1 MGNGAEHSKTINVVR
16 GQNNQW
22 TIANKPD
29 YVTLDAQT
37 GKVTFNANTIK
48 PNSSITITP
57 KAGTGHSVSSNPST
71 LTAPA
76 AHTVNT
82 TEIVKDYGSNVTA
95 AEINNAVQVAN
106 KRTATIKNG
115 TAMPTNLAGGSTT
128 TIPVTVTYNDGSTE
142 EVQESIFTKA
152 DKRELITAKNHLDDP
167 VSTEGKKPGTIT
179 QYNNA
184 MHNAQQQINTAKTE
198 AQQVINNERATPQ
211 QVSDALTKV
220 RAAQTKIDQAKA
232 LLQNKED
239 NSQLVTSKNNL
250 QSSVN
255 QVPSTAGM
263 TQQSIDNYNAK
274 KREAETEITA
284 AQRVIDNG
292 DATAQ
297 QISDEKHRVDNALT
311 ALNQAKHDLTADT
324 HALEQAVQQ
333 LNRTGTT
340 TGKKPASITAYNNS
354 IRALQ
359 SDLTS
364 AKNSANAIIQ
374 KPIRTVQEV
383 QSALTNVNR
392 VNERLTQAINQLV
405 PLADNSALRTAKTK
419 LDEEINKSVTT
430 DGMTQSSIQAYENAK
445 RAGQTE
451 STNAQN
457 VINNGDATDQQIA
470 AEKTKVEEKYNSLK
484 QAIAGLTPDLA
495 PLQTAK
501 TQLQNDIDQPTST
514 TGMTSTSVAT
524 FNEKLSAARTK
535 IQEIDRVLASHP
547 DVATIRQNV
556 TAANAAKTALDQARN
571 GLTVDKAPLENAK
584 NQLQHSIDTQTSTT
598 GMTQD
603 SINAYNAKLTAAR
616 NKIQQINQVLA
627 GSPTVEQINTNTS
640 AANQAK
646 SDLDHARQALTPDKA
661 PLQNAKT
668 QLEQSI
674 NQPTDTTGMTTA
686 SLNAY
691 NQKLQA
697 ARQKLTEINQVLNGN
712 PTVQN
717 INDKVTE
724 ANQAKDQLNTAR
736 QGLTLDRQP
745 ALTTLHGA
753 SNLNQAQQNNFTQQ
767 INAAQNHAALE
778 TIKSNITALNTA
790 MTKLK
795 DSVADNNTIKSGQN
809 YTDATPAN
817 KQAYDNAVNAAKG
830 VIGETTN
837 PTMDVNTVNQKAAS
851 VKSTKDALDGQQN
864 LQRAKTEATNA
875 ITHASDLNQAQKN
888 ALTQQV
894 NSAQNVQ
901 AVNDIKQTTHSL
913 NTAMTGL
920 KRGVAN
926 HNQVVQSDNYV
937 NADTNKKNDYNNAYN
952 HANDIIN
959 GNAQHPVITPSD
971 VNNALSNVT
980 SKEHALNGEAK
991 LNAAKQEANTALG
1004 HLNNLNNAQRQNLQ
1018 SQINGAHQID
1028 AVNTIK
1034 QNATN
1039 LNSAMGNLRQAVAD
1053 KDQVKRTED
1062 YADADTAKQNAYNS
1076 AVSSAETIINQT
1088 TNPTMSV
1095 DDVNRATSAVTSNK
1109 NALNG
1114 DEKLAQSKTDAARAI
1129 DALPHLNNA
1138 QKADVKSK
1146 INAASNIAGVNTVK
1160 QQGTDLN
1167 TAMGNLQGAINDEQ
1181 TTLNSQN
1188 YQDATPSKKTAYT
1201 NAVQAAKDILNKSNG
1216 QNKTKDQVTE
1226 AMNQLNSAKNN
1237 LDGTR
1242 LLDQAKQT
1250 AKQQLNNMTHLTT
1263 AQKTNLTNQIN
1274 SGTTVAGVHTVQS
1287 NANTL
1292 DQAMNTLRQSIA
1304 NKDATK
1310 ASEDYV
1316 DANND
1321 KQTAYNN
1328 AVAAAETIINANS
1341 NPEMNPS
1348 TITQKAEQVN
1358 SSKTALNGDENLA
1371 AAKQNAKT
1379 YLNTLTSIT
1388 DAQKNN
1394 LISQISSATRVSG
1407 VDTVKQNAQHLD
1419 QAMASLQSGINNESQ
1434 VKSSEKYRDA
1444 DTNKQQEYDNAITA
1458 AKAILNKSTGP
1469 NTAQNAVEAAL
1480 QRVNNAKDALNGDAK
1495 LIAAQ
1500 NAAKQHLGTLTH
1512 ITTAQRNDLTN
1523 QISQATNLAGVESV
1537 KQSANSLDGAMGNL
1551 QTAINDKSGTLA
1563 SQNFLDADEQ
1573 KRNAYNQAVSA
1584 AETILNKQTGP
1595 NTAKTAV
1602 EQALNNVNNAKHA
1615 LNGTQNL
1622 NNAKQAAIT
1631 AINGASDLNQK
1642 QKDALKTQANG
1653 AQRVSNAQDVQRN
1666 ATELNTAMGTLKHAI
1681 ADKTNTLASS
1691 KYVNAD
1697 STKQNAY
1704 TTKVTNAEH
1713 IISGTPTVVTTPSE
1727 VTAAANQV
1735 NSAKQELNG
1744 DERLRVAKQNANTAI
1759 DALTQLNTPQKAKLK
1774 EQVGQA
1780 NRLEDVQTV
1789 QTNGQALNNA
1799 MKGLRDS
1806 IANETTVKAS
1816 QNYTD
1821 ASSNNQSTYNSAV
1834 SNAKGIINQ
1843 TNNPTMDTSAITQA
1857 TTQVNNAKNGLN
1869 GAENLRN
1876 AQNTAK
1882 QNLNTLSHLT
1892 NNQKSA
1898 ISTQIDRAGHV
1909 SEVTAAKNAATE
1921 LNTQMGNLEQA
1932 IHDQNTVKQSVKF
1945 TDADKAKRDAYTNAV
1960 SRAEAILNKTQ
1971 GANTSKQD
1979 VEAAIQNVSS
1989 AKNALNGDQNVTNA
2003 KNAAKNALNNLTSI
2017 NNAQKRDLTTKIDQA
2032 TTVAGVE
2039 AVSNTGTQLN
2049 TAMAN
2054 LQNGINDKTNT
2065 LASEN
2070 YHDADS
2076 DKKTAYTQAV
2086 TNAENILNKNSGS
2099 NLDKTA
2105 VENALSQVAN
2115 AKGALNGNHNLEQ
2128 AKSNANTTI
2137 NGLQHLTT
2145 AQKDKLKQQVQQAQN
2160 VAGVDTVKSSA
2171 NTLNGAMGTLRNSIQ
2186 DNTATKNGQNYLDA
2200 TGSNKTNYN
2209 NAVDS
2214 ANGVI
2219 NATSNPN
2226 MDANAI
2232 NQIATQVT
2240 STKNALDG
2248 THNLTQAKQTA
2259 TNAIDGATNL
2269 NKAQKDALKAQVTS
2283 AQRVANVT
2291 SIQQTANELNTA
2303 MGQLQ
2308 HGIDD
2313 ENATKQTQKYRDAE
2327 QSKKTAYDQAV
2338 AAAKAILNKQTGSN
2352 SDKAAVDRAL
2362 QQVTSTKDALNG
2374 DAKLAEAKAAAKQNL
2389 GTLNH
2394 ITNAQRTDLEGQI
2407 NQATTVDGVNTVKT
2421 NANTL
2426 DGAMNSLQGSIN
2438 DKDAT
2443 LRNQNYLDAD
2453 ESKRNAYTQAVTAA
2467 EGILNKQTGGNTS
2480 KADVDNALNAVTRAK
2495 AALNGAE
2502 NLRNAKTSA
2511 TNTINGLPNLTQ
2523 LQKDNL
2529 KHQVEQAQNVA
2540 GVNGV
2545 KDKGNT
2551 LNTAMGAL
2559 RTSIQN
2565 DNTTKTSQNY
2575 LDASDSNK
2583 NNYNTAVNNANGVIN
2598 ATNNPNM
2605 DANAINGMA
2614 NQVNT
2619 TKAALNGVQNLAQAK
2634 TNATNTINNAHDLN
2648 QKQKDALKTQVNN
2661 AQRVSDANNVQHTAT
2676 ELNGAMTAL
2685 KAAIADKERTK
2696 ASGNY
2701 VNADQEKR
2709 QAYDSKVTNAENIIN
2724 GTPNATLTVNDVNSA
2739 TSQVNAA
2746 KTALN
2751 GDNNLR
2757 VAKEN
2762 ANNTIDGLAQLNNA
2776 QKAKLK
2782 EQVQSATT
2790 LEGVQ
2795 TVKNSSQTLN
2805 TAMKGLRD
2813 SIANEATIKAG
2824 QNYTDASPTNRNEYD
2839 SAVTAA
2845 KAIINQ
2851 TSNPTMEPNTITQA
2865 TSQVTT
2871 KEHALNGAQ
2880 NLAQAKTTA
2889 KNNLNNLTSINNAQ
2903 KDALTRS
2910 IDGATTVAGVNQ
2922 ETAKATELNNAMHS
2936 LQNGINDEAQTKQT
2950 QKYLD
2955 AEPIKKSA
2963 YDQAVNAAKAIL
2975 TKASGQNVDK
2985 AAVEQALQNVNS
2997 TKTALNGDAKLNEA
3011 KAAAKQTLG
3020 TLTHINNAQR
3030 TALDNEITQATNV
3043 EGVNTVKAKA
3053 QQLDGAMGQ
3062 LETSI
3067 RDKDTTL
3074 QSQNYQD
3081 ADDAKRTAYS
3091 QAVNAAATILNK
3103 TAGGN
3108 TPKADVERAM
3118 QAVTQAN
3125 TALNGI
3131 QNLERAKQAANT
3143 AITNASD
3150 LNTKQKEAL
3159 KAQVTSAGRVSA
3171 ANGVEHT
3178 ATELNTAMTAL
3189 KRAIADKAETKASG
3203 NYVNADANKRQ
3214 AYDEKV
3220 TAAENIVSGT
3230 PTPTLTPA
3238 DVTNAATQVTNAKT
3252 QLNGNHNLEVAKQN
3266 ANTAID
3272 GLTSLNGPQKAKL
3285 KEQVGQATTLPNV
3298 QTVRDN
3304 AQTLNS
3310 AMKGLR
3316 DSIANEATIKAGQNY
3331 TDASPNNRSEYDSAV
3346 TAAKAI
3352 IDQTTSPSMNAQEIN
3367 QAKDQVTAKQQA
3379 LNGQENLR
3387 TAQTNAKQHLNG
3399 LSDLTDAQKD
3409 AVKRQIEGATHV
3421 NEVTQAQN
3429 NADALNTAMTNLKNG
3444 IQDQNTIKQGV
3455 NFTDADEAKRNAYT
3469 NAVTQA
3475 EQILNKAQ
3483 GPNTAK
3489 DNVESAL
3496 QNVQRAKNELN
3507 GNQNVANAKS
3517 TAKNA
3522 LNNLTS
3528 INNAQKEALKTQ
3540 IEGAS
3545 TVAGVNQV
3553 STTAS
3558 ELNTAMSNLQSGI
3571 NDEAATKAAQKYT
3584 DADRDKQTAYN
3595 DAVTAAKTLLDKTA
3609 GSNDNKAAVEQ
3620 ALQRVNTAKTALNGD
3635 ARLNEAKNTAKQQ
3648 LATMSHLTNAQKANL
3663 TEQIERGT
3671 TVAGVQGIQA
3681 NAGTLDQAMNQL
3693 RQSIASKD
3701 TTKSSEDYQDANAD
3715 LQNAYNRAVSDAEG
3729 IISATNNPE
3738 MNPDTINQKASQVNS
3753 AKSALNGD
3761 EKLAAAKQTA
3771 KTDIGRLTDLNNAQ
3785 RTAAN
3790 AEVDQAPNLAAV
3802 TAAKNKATSL
3812 NTAMGNLK
3820 HALAEKDNTKRSVN
3834 YTDADQPKQQ
3844 AYDTAVTQAEAI
3856 TNANGSNAN
3865 ETQVQAALNQLNQAK
3880 NDLNGDNK
3888 VAQAKETAKRALA
3901 SYSNLNNAQ
3910 STAATSQI
3918 DNATTVADVTAAQ
3931 NTANELNTAMGQLQ
3945 NGINDQNTVKQQV
3958 NFTDADQGKK
3968 DAYTNAVTNAQGIL
3982 DKANGQNMTKAQ
3994 VEAALNQVTTAKN
4007 ALNGDANVRQAK
4019 SDAKANLGTLTHL
4032 NNAQKQDLTSQIE
4045 GATTVNGVNSVK
4057 TKAQDLD
4064 GAMQR
4069 LESAIANK
4077 DQTKASENYIDAD
4090 PTKKTAFDNAIIQA
4104 ESYLNKDHGAN
4115 KDKQAVE
4122 QAIQSV
4128 TSTENAL
4135 NGDANLQR
4143 AKTEATQAIDN
4154 LTHLNTPQKTALKQ
4168 QVNAAQRVSGVTDLK
4183 NSATSLNNAMD
4194 QLKQAIADHDTI
4206 VAGGNYTNASPD
4218 KQGAYTDA
4226 YNAAKNIVN
4235 GSPNVITNAADV
4247 TAATQRVNNAETGLN
4262 GDTNLATAKQQAKD
4276 ALRQMTHLSDA
4287 QKQSITGQIDS
4298 ATQVTGVQSVK
4309 DNATNLDNAMN
4320 QLRNSIANKDEVKA
4334 SQPYVDADTDKQN
4347 AYNTAVT
4354 SAENIINATSQPT
4367 LNPSAVTQAANQVN
4381 TNKTALNGAQN
4392 LANKKQETTANIN
4405 QLSHLNNAQKQDLNT
4420 QVTNAPNIST
4430 VNQVKTKA
4438 EQLDQAM
4445 ERLINGIQDKDQVKQ
4460 SVNFTDADPEKQT
4473 AYNNA
4478 VTAAENI
4485 INQANGTN
4493 ANQSQVEAA
4502 LSTVTTTKQAL
4513 NGDRKVTDAKNN
4525 ANQRLSTL
4533 DNLNNAQKGAVT
4545 GNINQAHTVAEVTQA
4560 IQTAQELNTA
4570 MGNLKN
4576 SLNDKDTTLGS
4587 QNFADAD
4594 PEKKNAYNE
4603 AVRNA
4608 ENILNK
4614 STGTNVPK
4622 DQVEAAMNQV
4632 NTTKAALNGTQNL
4645 EKAKQHANTA
4655 IDGLSH
4661 LTNAQKDALKQLVQQ
4676 STTVAEAQGNEQKAN
4691 NVDAAMDKLRQSIA
4705 DNATTKQNQNYTDA
4719 SPNKKDAYNNAVT
4732 TAQGI
4737 IDQTTNPTLD
4747 PTVINQAAGQVSTTK
4762 NALNGNENL
4771 EAAKQQATQSL
4782 GSLDNLNNAQK
4793 QAVTNQINGAHTVDE
4808 ANQIKQNAQNL
4819 NTAMG
4824 NLKQAIAD
4832 KDATKATVNFT
4843 DADQAK
4849 QQAYNT
4855 AVTNAENIISK
4866 ANGGNATQTE
4876 VEQAIQQVNA
4886 TKQAL
4891 NGNAN
4896 VQHAKDEATALINSS
4911 NDLNQAQ
4918 KDALKQQVQ
4927 NATTVAGVNNVKQTA
4942 QELNNAMT
4950 QLKQGI
4956 ADKEQTK
4963 ADGNFVNA
4971 DPDKQNAYNQAVA
4984 KAEALISGTPDV
4996 VVTPSE
5002 ITAAL
5007 NKVTQAKND
5016 LNGNTNLATA
5026 KQNVQQAIDQLPNLN
5041 QAQRDEYNKQITQAT
5056 LVPNVNAIQ
5065 QAATTLNDA
5074 MTQLKQGIADKDQTK
5089 ANGNFVNADT
5099 DKQNAYNNAVA
5110 HAEQI
5115 ISGTPN
5121 ANVDPQQ
5128 VAQALQQVNQAKGDL
5143 NGNHNL
5149 QVAKDNANTAIDQLP
5164 NLNQPQKTALK
5175 DQVSHA
5181 ELVTGVNAIK
5191 QNADAL
5197 NNAMGTLKQQIQAN
5211 SQVPQSVDF
5220 TQADQDKQQAYNN
5233 AANQAQQIAN
5243 GTPTPVLAPDT
5254 VTQAVTTMN
5263 QAKDALNGDEKLAQ
5277 AKQDALANLDTLR
5290 DLNQPQRDAL
5300 RNQINQA
5307 QALATVEQ
5315 TKQNAQNVNTAM
5327 GNLKQGIANKDTV
5340 KASENY
5346 HDADVDKQTAYTN
5359 AVSQAEGI
5367 INQTTNPTLNPDDIT
5382 RALTQVTDA
5391 KNSLNGEAKLATE
5404 KQNAKDAVSGMTH
5417 LNDAQKQA
5425 LKGQIDQSPEI
5436 ATVNQVKQ
5444 TATSLDQAMDQLS
5457 QAINDKDQ
5465 ILADGNYLN
5474 ADPDK
5479 QNAYKQAV
5487 AKAEA
5492 LLNKQSGTNE
5502 VQAQVESIT
5511 NEVNAA
5517 KQALNGNDNLANAK
5531 QQAKQ
5536 QLANLTHLNDAQKQS
5551 FESQITQAP
5560 LVTDVTTINQ
5570 KAQTLDHAMELL
5582 RNSVADNQ
5590 TTLASEDYHDA
5601 TAQRQNDYNKAVT
5614 AANNII
5620 NQTTS
5625 PTMNPD
5631 DVNGATTQVNNTK
5644 VALDGDENLAAAK
5657 QQANNRLDQLDHL
5670 NNAQKQQLQS
5680 QITQS
5685 SDIAAVNGHKQTA
5698 ESLNTA
5704 MGNLINAIA
5713 DHQAVEQRGNFIN
5726 ADTDKQ
5732 TAYNTAVNEA
5742 AAMINKQTGQNANQ
5756 TEVEQAITK
5765 VQTTLQALNGDHN
5778 LQVAKTNA
5786 TQAIDALTS
5795 LNDPQKTALKDQVT
5809 AATLVTAVHQ
5819 IEQNANTL
5827 NQAMHGLRQSIQ
5839 DNAATKANSK
5849 YINEDQPEQ
5858 QNYDQAVQAA
5868 NNIIN
5873 EQTATLDNNAINQAA
5888 ATVNTTKAALHGDV
5902 KLQNDKDHAKQ
5913 TVSQLAH
5920 LNNAQK
5926 HMEDTLIDSETTRTA
5941 VKQDLTEAQALD
5953 QLMDALQQSIADK
5966 DATRASSA
5974 YVNAEPNKKQAYDEA
5989 VQNAES
5995 IIAGL
6000 NNPTINKG
6008 NVSSATQAVISSKN
6022 ALDGVERLAQDK
6034 QTAGNSLNHLDQL
6047 TPAQQQALE
6056 NQINNATTRDKVAEI
6071 IAQAQALN
6079 EAMKA
6084 LKESIKDQP
6093 QTEASSKFINE
6104 DQAQK
6109 DAYTQAVQH
6118 AKDLINKTTD
6128 PTLAKSIIDQATQ
6141 AVTDA
6146 KNNLHGD
6153 QKLAQ
6158 DKQRATETLNNL
6170 SNLNTPQRQALENQI
6185 NNAATRGE
6193 VAQKLTEAQ
6202 ALNQAMEAL
6211 RNSIQDQQQTEAGSK
6226 FINEDKPQKD
6236 AYQAAVQNAKDL
6248 INQTNNPTLDKAQVE
6263 QLTQAV
6269 NQAKDNLH
6277 GDQKLADDK
6286 QHAVT
6291 DLNQLNGLNNPQ
6303 RQALESQINN
6313 AATRDEVAQK
6323 LAEAKALDQAMQAL
6337 RNSIQDQQQTES
6349 GSKFINEDKPQKDA
6363 YQAAVQNAKDLINQT
6378 GNPTLDKSQVEQLT
6392 QAVTTAK
6399 DNLHGDQKLARDQ
6412 QQAVTTVNA
6421 LPNLNHAQQQALT
6434 DAINAAPTRTEVAQH
6449 VQTATELDHAME
6461 TLKNKVDQV
6470 NTDKAQPNYT
6480 EASTDKKEAVDQAL
6494 QAAQSITDP
6503 TNGSNAN
6510 KDAVEQALTKLQEKE
6525 NELNGNERVA
6535 EAKTQAKQT
6544 IDQLTHLN
6552 ADQIATAK
6560 QNIDQAT
6567 KLQPIAELVDQATQ
6581 LNQSMD
6587 QLQQAVNEHAN
6598 VEQTVDYTQADSDK
6612 QNAYK
6617 QAIADAENV
6626 LKQNANKQQ
6635 VDQALQNIL
6644 NAKQA
6649 LNGDERVALAKTNG
6663 KHDIDQLNALN
6674 NAQQDG
6680 FKGRIDQSNDLNQI
6694 QQIVDEAKALNR
6706 AMDQLSQEITGNEGR
6721 TKGSTNYVN
6730 ADTQVKQV
6738 YDEAV
6743 DKAKQ
6748 ALDKSTGQ
6756 NLTAEQVIKL
6766 NDAITAAKKA
6776 LNGEERLNNRKA
6788 EALQRLDQLTHLN
6801 NAQRQLAIQQ
6811 INNAETLNKASR
6823 AINRATKLDNAM
6835 GAVQQYIDEQH
6846 LGVISSTN
6854 YINADDNLK
6863 ANYDNAIANAAHEL
6877 DKVQGNAIAKA
6888 EAEQLKQNI
6897 IDAQNALNGDQN
6909 LANAK
6914 DKANAF
6920 VNSLNGLNQQQQD
6933 LAHKAINNADT
6944 VSDVTDI
6951 VNNQIDLNDAMET
6964 LKHLVDNEIPN
6975 AEQTVNYQNADDNA
6989 KTNFDDA
6996 KRLANTLLNS
7006 DNTNVND
7013 INGAIQTVNDAIH
7026 NLNGDQRLQDAKD
7039 KAIQSIN
7046 QALANKLKEIEA
7058 SNATDQDKL
7067 IAKNKAE
7074 ELANSII
7081 NNINKATSNQ
7091 AVSQVQTAGNH
7102 AIEQVHANEI
7112 PKAKIDANKD
7122 VDKQVQSL
7130 IDEIDRNPNLTDKEK
7145 QALKDRINQILQ
7157 QGHNGINNAMTK
7169 EEIEQAKA
7177 QLAQALQDIKD
7188 LVKAK
7193 EDAKQDVDKQV
7204 QALIDEIDQNPNL
7217 TDKEKQ
7223 ALKDRINQI
7232 LQQGHNGINNA
7243 MTKEEIEQ
7251 AKAQLAQAL
7260 QDIKDLVKAKE
7271 NAKQDIDKRVQA
7283 LIDEIDQNPNLTD
7296 KEKQAL
7302 KDRINQILQQGHN
7315 DINNALTKEEI
7326 EQAKAQLAQALQDI
7340 KDLVKAKEDAKNAI
7354 KALANA
7360 KRDQINSNPDLTPE
7374 QKAKALKEIDEAE
7387 KRALQN
7393 VENAQ
7398 TIDQLNRGL
7407 NLGLDDIR
7415 NTHVW
7420 EVDEQPAVN
7429 EIFEATPEQILVN
7442 GELIVHRD
7450 DIITEQDILAHINLI
7465 DQLSAEVIDTPSTA
7479 TISDS
7484 LTAKV
7489 EVTLLDGSKVIVNV
7503 PVKVVEKELSV
7514 VKQQAIESIEN
7525 AAQQKIDEINNS
7537 VTLTLEQKEAAIAEV
7552 NKLKQQAI
7560 DYINNAPDVHSVEE
7574 IQQQEQAHIEQ
7585 FYPEQFTIEQAK
7597 SNAIKSIEDAIQHMI
7612 DEIKARTDLTDKE
7625 KQEAIAKLN
7634 QLKEQA
7640 IQAIQR
7646 AQSID
7651 EISEQLEQFKAQMKA
7666 ANPTAKELAKRKQEA
7681 ISRIKDFSNEKINS
7695 IRNSE
7700 IGTTDEKQAA
7710 MNQINEIV
7718 LETIRDINNAHTLQQ
7733 VEAALNNGIARISAV
7748 QIVISDRAKQSSSTG
7763 NESNSHLTIGYGTAN
7778 HPFNSS
7784 TIGHKKK
7791 IDEDD
7796 DIDPLHMRHFSNN
7809 FGNVIKNAIGVVG
7822 ISGLLAS
7829 FWFFIAKRRRKE
7841 DEEEELEI
7849 RDNNKDSIKET
7860 LDDTKHLPLLFAK
7873 RRRKE
7878 DEEDVTVEEKDTLN
7892 NGESLDKVKHTP
7904 FFLPKR
7910 RRKEDEEDVEVTNEN
7925 TDEKVL
7931 QDNEHSPILIAKRRK
7946 DKEVDVE
7953 TTTSIES
7960 NEDDAPLLLAKK
7972 KNQKDNQSKG
7982 KKSASKNLLKS

>member
-1 MGNGAEHSKTINVVR
+1 
-16 GQNNQW
+16 
-22 TIANKPD
+22 
-29 YVTLDAQT
+29 
-37 GKVTFNANTIK
+37 
-48 PNSSITITP
+48 
-57 KAGTGHSVSSNPST
+57 
-71 LTAPA
+71 
-76 AHTVNT
+76 
-82 TEIVKDYGSNVTA
+82 
-95 AEINNAVQVAN
+95 
-106 KRTATIKNG
+106 
-115 TAMPTNLAGGSTT
+115 
-128 TIPVTVTYNDGSTE
+128 
-142 EVQESIFTKA
+142 
-152 DKRELITAKNHLDDP
+152 
-167 VSTEGKKPGTIT
+167 
-179 QYNNA
+179 
-184 MHNAQQQINTAKTE
+184 
-198 AQQVINNERATPQ
+198 
-211 QVSDALTKV
+211 
-220 RAAQTKIDQAKA
+220 
-232 LLQNKED
+232 
-239 NSQLVTSKNNL
+239 
-250 QSSVN
+250 
-255 QVPSTAGM
+255 
-263 TQQSIDNYNAK
+263 
-274 KREAETEITA
+274 
-284 AQRVIDNG
+284 
-292 DATAQ
+292 
-297 QISDEKHRVDNALT
+297 
-311 ALNQAKHDLTADT
+311 
-324 HALEQAVQQ
+324 
-333 LNRTGTT
+333 
-340 TGKKPASITAYNNS
+340 
-354 IRALQ
+354 
-359 SDLTS
+359 
-364 AKNSANAIIQ
+364 
-374 KPIRTVQEV
+374 
-383 QSALTNVNR
+383 
-392 VNERLTQAINQLV
+392 
-405 PLADNSALRTAKTK
+405 
-419 LDEEINKSVTT
+419 
-430 DGMTQSSIQAYENAK
+430 
-445 RAGQTE
+445 
-451 STNAQN
+451 
-457 VINNGDATDQQIA
+457 
-470 AEKTKVEEKYNSLK
+470 
-484 QAIAGLTPDLA
+484 
-495 PLQTAK
+495 
-501 TQLQNDIDQPTST
+501 
-514 TGMTSTSVAT
+514 
-524 FNEKLSAARTK
+524 
-535 IQEIDRVLASHP
+535 
-547 DVATIRQNV
+547 
-556 TAANAAKTALDQARN
+556 
-571 GLTVDKAPLENAK
+571 
-584 NQLQHSIDTQTSTT
+584 
-598 GMTQD
+598 MTQD

-661 PLQNAKT
+661 PLQTAKT

-901 AVNDIKQTTHSL
+901 AVNDIKQTTQSL

-971 VNNALSNVT
+971 VTNALSNVT

-1201 NAVQAAKDILNKSNG
+1201 NAVQAAKDILNKSYG

-1226 AMNQLNSAKNN
+1226 AMNQVNSAKNN

-1274 SGTTVAGVHTVQS
+1274 NGTTVAGVQTVQS

-1394 LISQISSATRVSG
+1394 LISQITSATRVSG

-1419 QAMASLQSGINNESQ
+1419 QAMASLQNGINNESQ

-1458 AKAILNKSTGP
+1458 AKAILNKQHGP
-1469 NTAQNAVEAAL
+1469 NTAQNDVEAAL
-1480 QRVNNAKDALNGDAK
+1480 RRVNTAKDALNGDAK

-1537 KQSANSLDGAMGNL
+1537 KESANSLDGAMGNL

-1642 QKDALKTQANG
+1642 QKDALKAQANG
-1653 AQRVSNAQDVQRN
+1653 AQRVSNAQDVQHN

-1704 TTKVTNAEH
+1704 TTKVTNAEN

-2955 AEPIKKSA
+2955 AEPNKKSA

-3230 PTPTLTPA
+3230 PTPTLTPS

-3304 AQTLNS
+3304 AQTLNT

-3316 DSIANEATIKAGQNY
+3316 DSIANEATIKADQNY

-3352 IDQTTSPSMNAQEIN
+3352 IGQTTSPSMNAQEIN

-3399 LSDLTDAQKD
+3399 LSDLTNAQKE
-3409 AVKRQIEGATHV
+3409 AAKRQIEGATHV

-3489 DNVESAL
+3489 DGVETAL
-3496 QNVQRAKNELN
+3496 ENVQRAKNELN
-3507 GNQNVANAKS
+3507 GNQNVANAKT

-3540 IEGAS
+3540 IEGAT

-3558 ELNTAMSNLQSGI
+3558 ELNTAMSNLQRGI

-3584 DADRDKQTAYN
+3584 DADREKQTAYN

-3609 GSNDNKAAVEQ
+3609 GTNENKAAVEQ

-3648 LATMSHLTNAQKANL
+3648 VATMSHLTDAQKANL
-3663 TEQIERGT
+3663 TSQIESGT

-3701 TTKSSEDYQDANAD
+3701 ATKSSEDYQDANAD
-3715 LQNAYNRAVSDAEG
+3715 LQNAYNDAVTNAEG

-3771 KTDIGRLTDLNNAQ
+3771 KSDIGRLTDLNNAQ

-3834 YTDADQPKQQ
+3834 YKDADQPKQQ

-3888 VAQAKETAKRALA
+3888 VAQAKESAKRALA

-3918 DNATTVADVTAAQ
+3918 DNATTVAGVTAAQ

-4069 LESAIANK
+4069 LETAIANK

-4135 NGDANLQR
+4135 NGDANLRR

-4247 TAATQRVNNAETGLN
+4247 TAVTQRVNNAETGLN

-4276 ALRQMTHLSDA
+4276 TLRQMTHLSDA

-4367 LNPSAVTQAANQVN
+4367 LDPSAVTQAANQVN
-4381 TNKTALNGAQN
+4381 TNKTALNGVQN

-4525 ANQRLSTL
+4525 ANQTLSTL

-4661 LTNAQKDALKQLVQQ
+4661 LTNAQKEALKQLVQQ

-4737 IDQTTNPTLD
+4737 IDQTTSPTLD

-4793 QAVTNQINGAHTVDE
+4793 QAVTDQINGAHTVDE

-4886 TKQAL
+4886 AKQAL

-4984 KAEALISGTPDV
+4984 KAEALISATPDV

-5026 KQNVQQAIDQLPNLN
+5026 KQNVQHAIDQLPNLN
-5041 QAQRDEYNKQITQAT
+5041 QAQRDEYSKQITQAT

-5065 QAATTLNDA
+5065 QAATTLNDAMTQLKQGIADKAQIKGSENYHDADPDKQTAYDNAVTKAEELLKQTTNPTMDPNTIQQALTKVKDTNQALNGNQKLADAKQAAKTNLGTLDHLNDAQKQALTTQVEQAPDIATVNNVKQNAQNLNNAMTNLNNALQDKTETLNSINFTDADQAKKDAYTNAVSHAEGILSKANGSNASQTEVEQAMQRVNEAKQALNGNDNVQRAKDAAKQVITNANDLNQAQKDALKQQVDAAQTVANVNTIKQTAQDLNQA

-5243 GTPTPVLAPDT
+5243 GIPTPVLTPDT

-5277 AKQDALANLDTLR
+5277 AKQEALANLDTLR

-5346 HDADVDKQTAYTN
+5346 HDADADKQTAYTN

-5367 INQTTNPTLNPDDIT
+5367 INQTTNPTLNPDEIT

-5391 KNSLNGEAKLATE
+5391 KNGLNGEAKLATE

-5444 TATSLDQAMDQLS
+5444 TATSLDHAMDQLS
-5457 QAINDKDQ
+5457 QAINDKAQ
-5465 ILADGNYLN
+5465 TLADGNYLN

-5536 QLANLTHLNDAQKQS
+5536 QLANLTHINDAQKQS

-5590 TTLASEDYHDA
+5590 TT
-5601 TAQRQNDYNKAVT
+5601 
-5614 AANNII
+5614 
-5620 NQTTS
+5620 S

-5631 DVNGATTQVNNTK
+5631 DVNRATTQVNNTK
-5644 VALDGDENLAAAK
+5644 VALDGDENLVAAK

-5713 DHQAVEQRGNFIN
+5713 DQQAVEQRGNFIN

-5873 EQTATLDNNAINQAA
+5873 EQTATLDNNAINQVA

-5920 LNNAQK
+5920 LNNVQK

-5966 DATRASSA
+5966 DATRVSSA

-6008 NVSSATQAVISSKN
+6008 NVSSATQAVTSSKN

-6211 RNSIQDQQQTEAGSK
+6211 RNSIQDQQQTEAASK

-6510 KDAVEQALTKLQEKE
+6510 KDAVEQALTKLQEKV

-6598 VEQTVDYTQADSDK
+6598 VEQTIDYTQADSDK
-6612 QNAYK
+6612 QKAYK

-6766 NDAITAAKKA
+6766 NDAVTAAKKA
-6776 LNGEERLNNRKA
+6776 LNGEERLNNRKS
-6788 EALQRLDQLTHLN
+6788 EALQSLDQLTHLN

-7013 INGAIQTVNDAIH
+7013 INGAIQAVNDAIH

-7122 VDKQVQSL
+7122 VDKQVQAL

-7157 QGHNGINNAMTK
+7157 QGHNDINNALTK

-7193 EDAKQDVDKQV
+7193 EDAKQDVDKQ
-7204 QALIDEIDQNPNL
+7204 
-7217 TDKEKQ
+7217 
-7223 ALKDRINQI
+7223 
-7232 LQQGHNGINNA
+7232 
-7243 MTKEEIEQ
+7243 
-7251 AKAQLAQAL
+7251 
-7260 QDIKDLVKAKE
+7260 
-7271 NAKQDIDKRVQA
+7271 VQA

-7340 KDLVKAKEDAKNAI
+7340 KDLVKAKEDAKNEI

-7525 AAQQKIDEINNS
+7525 AAQQKINEINNS

-7585 FYPEQFTIEQAK
+7585 FNPEQFTIEQAK

-7651 EISEQLEQFKAQMKA
+7651 EITEQLEQFKAQMKA

-7700 IGTTDEKQAA
+7700 IGTADEKQAA

-7748 QIVISDRAKQSSSTG
+7748 QIVTSDRAKQSSSTG

-7791 IDEDD
+7791 LDEDD

-7878 DEEDVTVEEKDTLN
+7878 DEEDVTVEEKDSLN

-7931 QDNEHSPILIAKRRK
+7931 KDNEHSPLLFAKRRK
-7946 DKEVDVE
+7946 DKEEDVE

-7960 NEDDAPLLLAKK
+7960 KDEDVPLLLAKK
-7972 KNQKDNQSKG
+7972 KNQKDNQSKD
-7982 KKSASKNLLKS
+7982 KKSASKNTSKKVAAKKKKKKAKKNKK

>member
-1 MGNGAEHSKTINVVR
+1 M
-16 GQNNQW
+16 
-22 TIANKPD
+22 
-29 YVTLDAQT
+29 
-37 GKVTFNANTIK
+37 
-48 PNSSITITP
+48 
-57 KAGTGHSVSSNPST
+57 
-71 LTAPA
+71 
-76 AHTVNT
+76 
-82 TEIVKDYGSNVTA
+82 
-95 AEINNAVQVAN
+95 
-106 KRTATIKNG
+106 
-115 TAMPTNLAGGSTT
+115 
-128 TIPVTVTYNDGSTE
+128 
-142 EVQESIFTKA
+142 
-152 DKRELITAKNHLDDP
+152 
-167 VSTEGKKPGTIT
+167 
-179 QYNNA
+179 
-184 MHNAQQQINTAKTE
+184 
-198 AQQVINNERATPQ
+198 
-211 QVSDALTKV
+211 
-220 RAAQTKIDQAKA
+220 
-232 LLQNKED
+232 
-239 NSQLVTSKNNL
+239 
-250 QSSVN
+250 
-255 QVPSTAGM
+255 
-263 TQQSIDNYNAK
+263 
-274 KREAETEITA
+274 
-284 AQRVIDNG
+284 
-292 DATAQ
+292 
-297 QISDEKHRVDNALT
+297 
-311 ALNQAKHDLTADT
+311 
-324 HALEQAVQQ
+324 
-333 LNRTGTT
+333 
-340 TGKKPASITAYNNS
+340 
-354 IRALQ
+354 
-359 SDLTS
+359 
-364 AKNSANAIIQ
+364 
-374 KPIRTVQEV
+374 
-383 QSALTNVNR
+383 
-392 VNERLTQAINQLV
+392 
-405 PLADNSALRTAKTK
+405 
-419 LDEEINKSVTT
+419 
-430 DGMTQSSIQAYENAK
+430 
-445 RAGQTE
+445 
-451 STNAQN
+451 
-457 VINNGDATDQQIA
+457 
-470 AEKTKVEEKYNSLK
+470 
-484 QAIAGLTPDLA
+484 
-495 PLQTAK
+495 
-501 TQLQNDIDQPTST
+501 
-514 TGMTSTSVAT
+514 
-524 FNEKLSAARTK
+524 
-535 IQEIDRVLASHP
+535 
-547 DVATIRQNV
+547 
-556 TAANAAKTALDQARN
+556 
-571 GLTVDKAPLENAK
+571 
-584 NQLQHSIDTQTSTT
+584 
-598 GMTQD
+598 
-603 SINAYNAKLTAAR
+603 
-616 NKIQQINQVLA
+616 
-627 GSPTVEQINTNTS
+627 
-640 AANQAK
+640 
-646 SDLDHARQALTPDKA
+646 
-661 PLQNAKT
+661 
-668 QLEQSI
+668 
-674 NQPTDTTGMTTA
+674 
-686 SLNAY
+686 
-691 NQKLQA
+691 
-697 ARQKLTEINQVLNGN
+697 
-712 PTVQN
+712 
-717 INDKVTE
+717 
-724 ANQAKDQLNTAR
+724 
-736 QGLTLDRQP
+736 
-745 ALTTLHGA
+745 
-753 SNLNQAQQNNFTQQ
+753 
-767 INAAQNHAALE
+767 
-778 TIKSNITALNTA
+778 
-790 MTKLK
+790 
-795 DSVADNNTIKSGQN
+795 
-809 YTDATPAN
+809 
-817 KQAYDNAVNAAKG
+817 
-830 VIGETTN
+830 
-837 PTMDVNTVNQKAAS
+837 
-851 VKSTKDALDGQQN
+851 
-864 LQRAKTEATNA
+864 
-875 ITHASDLNQAQKN
+875 
-888 ALTQQV
+888 
-894 NSAQNVQ
+894 
-901 AVNDIKQTTHSL
+901 
-913 NTAMTGL
+913 
-920 KRGVAN
+920 
-926 HNQVVQSDNYV
+926 
-937 NADTNKKNDYNNAYN
+937 
-952 HANDIIN
+952 
-959 GNAQHPVITPSD
+959 
-971 VNNALSNVT
+971 
-980 SKEHALNGEAK
+980 
-991 LNAAKQEANTALG
+991 
-1004 HLNNLNNAQRQNLQ
+1004 
-1018 SQINGAHQID
+1018 
-1028 AVNTIK
+1028 
-1034 QNATN
+1034 
-1039 LNSAMGNLRQAVAD
+1039 
-1053 KDQVKRTED
+1053 
-1062 YADADTAKQNAYNS
+1062 
-1076 AVSSAETIINQT
+1076 
-1088 TNPTMSV
+1088 
-1095 DDVNRATSAVTSNK
+1095 
-1109 NALNG
+1109 
-1114 DEKLAQSKTDAARAI
+1114 
-1129 DALPHLNNA
+1129 
-1138 QKADVKSK
+1138 
-1146 INAASNIAGVNTVK
+1146 
-1160 QQGTDLN
+1160 
-1167 TAMGNLQGAINDEQ
+1167 
-1181 TTLNSQN
+1181 
-1188 YQDATPSKKTAYT
+1188 
-1201 NAVQAAKDILNKSNG
+1201 
-1216 QNKTKDQVTE
+1216 
-1226 AMNQLNSAKNN
+1226 
-1237 LDGTR
+1237 
-1242 LLDQAKQT
+1242 
-1250 AKQQLNNMTHLTT
+1250 
-1263 AQKTNLTNQIN
+1263 
-1274 SGTTVAGVHTVQS
+1274 
-1287 NANTL
+1287 
-1292 DQAMNTLRQSIA
+1292 
-1304 NKDATK
+1304 
-1310 ASEDYV
+1310 
-1316 DANND
+1316 
-1321 KQTAYNN
+1321 
-1328 AVAAAETIINANS
+1328 
-1341 NPEMNPS
+1341 
-1348 TITQKAEQVN
+1348 
-1358 SSKTALNGDENLA
+1358 
-1371 AAKQNAKT
+1371 
-1379 YLNTLTSIT
+1379 
-1388 DAQKNN
+1388 
-1394 LISQISSATRVSG
+1394 
-1407 VDTVKQNAQHLD
+1407 
-1419 QAMASLQSGINNESQ
+1419 
-1434 VKSSEKYRDA
+1434 
-1444 DTNKQQEYDNAITA
+1444 
-1458 AKAILNKSTGP
+1458 
-1469 NTAQNAVEAAL
+1469 
-1480 QRVNNAKDALNGDAK
+1480 
-1495 LIAAQ
+1495 
-1500 NAAKQHLGTLTH
+1500 
-1512 ITTAQRNDLTN
+1512 
-1523 QISQATNLAGVESV
+1523 
-1537 KQSANSLDGAMGNL
+1537 
-1551 QTAINDKSGTLA
+1551 
-1563 SQNFLDADEQ
+1563 
-1573 KRNAYNQAVSA
+1573 
-1584 AETILNKQTGP
+1584 
-1595 NTAKTAV
+1595 
-1602 EQALNNVNNAKHA
+1602 
-1615 LNGTQNL
+1615 
-1622 NNAKQAAIT
+1622 
-1631 AINGASDLNQK
+1631 
-1642 QKDALKTQANG
+1642 
-1653 AQRVSNAQDVQRN
+1653 
-1666 ATELNTAMGTLKHAI
+1666 
-1681 ADKTNTLASS
+1681 
-1691 KYVNAD
+1691 
-1697 STKQNAY
+1697 
-1704 TTKVTNAEH
+1704 
-1713 IISGTPTVVTTPSE
+1713 
-1727 VTAAANQV
+1727 
-1735 NSAKQELNG
+1735 
-1744 DERLRVAKQNANTAI
+1744 
-1759 DALTQLNTPQKAKLK
+1759 
-1774 EQVGQA
+1774 
-1780 NRLEDVQTV
+1780 
-1789 QTNGQALNNA
+1789 
-1799 MKGLRDS
+1799 
-1806 IANETTVKAS
+1806 
-1816 QNYTD
+1816 
-1821 ASSNNQSTYNSAV
+1821 
-1834 SNAKGIINQ
+1834 
-1843 TNNPTMDTSAITQA
+1843 
-1857 TTQVNNAKNGLN
+1857 
-1869 GAENLRN
+1869 
-1876 AQNTAK
+1876 
-1882 QNLNTLSHLT
+1882 
-1892 NNQKSA
+1892 
-1898 ISTQIDRAGHV
+1898 
-1909 SEVTAAKNAATE
+1909 
-1921 LNTQMGNLEQA
+1921 
-1932 IHDQNTVKQSVKF
+1932 
-1945 TDADKAKRDAYTNAV
+1945 
-1960 SRAEAILNKTQ
+1960 
-1971 GANTSKQD
+1971 
-1979 VEAAIQNVSS
+1979 
-1989 AKNALNGDQNVTNA
+1989 
-2003 KNAAKNALNNLTSI
+2003 
-2017 NNAQKRDLTTKIDQA
+2017 
-2032 TTVAGVE
+2032 
-2039 AVSNTGTQLN
+2039 
-2049 TAMAN
+2049 
-2054 LQNGINDKTNT
+2054 
-2065 LASEN
+2065 
-2070 YHDADS
+2070 
-2076 DKKTAYTQAV
+2076 
-2086 TNAENILNKNSGS
+2086 
-2099 NLDKTA
+2099 
-2105 VENALSQVAN
+2105 
-2115 AKGALNGNHNLEQ
+2115 
-2128 AKSNANTTI
+2128 
-2137 NGLQHLTT
+2137 
-2145 AQKDKLKQQVQQAQN
+2145 QQAQN

-2200 TGSNKTNYN
+2200 TERNKTNYN

-2495 AALNGAE
+2495 AVLNGAD

-2511 TNTINGLPNLTQ
+2511 TNTIDGLPNLTQ

-2619 TKAALNGVQNLAQAK
+2619 TKAALNGAQNLAQAK

-2676 ELNGAMTAL
+2676 ELNSAMTAL

-2709 QAYDSKVTNAENIIN
+2709 QAYDSKVTNAENIIS

-2739 TSQVNAA
+2739 ASQVNAA

-2757 VAKEN
+2757 VAKEH

-2790 LEGVQ
+2790 LDGVQ

-2824 QNYTDASPTNRNEYD
+2824 QNYTDASPNNRNEYD

-2851 TSNPTMEPNTITQA
+2851 TSNPTMEPNTITQV

-2871 KEHALNGAQ
+2871 KEQALNGAR

-2936 LQNGINDEAQTKQT
+2936 LQNGINDETQTKQT

-2955 AEPIKKSA
+2955 AEPSKKSA

-3131 QNLERAKQAANT
+3131 QNLDRAKQAANT

-3304 AQTLNS
+3304 AQTLNT

-3331 TDASPNNRSEYDSAV
+3331 TDASQNKQTDYNSAV

-3352 IDQTTSPSMNAQEIN
+3352 IGQTTSPSMNAQEIN

-3483 GPNTAK
+3483 GPNTSK
-3489 DNVESAL
+3489 DGVETAL
-3496 QNVQRAKNELN
+3496 ENVQRAKNELN
-3507 GNQNVANAKS
+3507 GNQNVANAKT

-3528 INNAQKEALKTQ
+3528 INNAQKEALKSQ
-3540 IEGAS
+3540 IEGAT

-3558 ELNTAMSNLQSGI
+3558 ELNTAMSNLQNGI

-3584 DADRDKQTAYN
+3584 DADREKQTAYN

-3635 ARLNEAKNTAKQQ
+3635 ERLNEAKNTAKQQ
-3648 LATMSHLTNAQKANL
+3648 VATMSHLTDAQKANL
-3663 TEQIERGT
+3663 TSQIESGT

-3701 TTKSSEDYQDANAD
+3701 ATKSSEDYQDANAD
-3715 LQNAYNRAVSDAEG
+3715 LQNAYNDAVTNAEG

-3771 KTDIGRLTDLNNAQ
+3771 KSDIGRLTDLNNAQ

-3888 VAQAKETAKRALA
+3888 VAQAKESAKRALA

-3918 DNATTVADVTAAQ
+3918 DNATTVAGVTAAQ

-3982 DKANGQNMTKAQ
+3982 DKAHGQNMTKAQ

-4045 GATTVNGVNSVK
+4045 GATTVNGVNGVK

-4069 LESAIANK
+4069 LQSAIANK

-4090 PTKKTAFDNAIIQA
+4090 PTKKTAFDNAITQA

-4143 AKTEATQAIDN
+4143 AKTEAIQAIDN

-4206 VAGGNYTNASPD
+4206 VASGNYTNASPD

-4320 QLRNSIANKDEVKA
+4320 QLRNSIANKDDVKA
-4334 SQPYVDADTDKQN
+4334 SQPYVDADRDKQN

-4354 SAENIINATSQPT
+4354 NAENIINATSQPT
-4367 LNPSAVTQAANQVN
+4367 LDPSAVTQAANQVS

-4525 ANQRLSTL
+4525 ANQTLSTL

-4603 AVRNA
+4603 AVHNA

-4632 NTTKAALNGTQNL
+4632 NATKAALNGTQNL

-4661 LTNAQKDALKQLVQQ
+4661 LTNAQKEALKQLVQQ

-4719 SPNKKDAYNNAVT
+4719 SQNKKDAYNNAVT

-4737 IDQTTNPTLD
+4737 IDQTTSPTLD

-4771 EAAKQQATQSL
+4771 EAAKQQASQSL

-4793 QAVTNQINGAHTVDE
+4793 QTVTDQINGAHTVDE

-4866 ANGGNATQTE
+4866 ANGGNATQAE
-4876 VEQAIQQVNA
+4876 VEQAIKQVNA
-4886 TKQAL
+4886 AKQAL

-4984 KAEALISGTPDV
+4984 KAEALISATPDV

-5026 KQNVQQAIDQLPNLN
+5026 KQNVQHAIDQLPNLN
-5041 QAQRDEYNKQITQAT
+5041 QAQRDEYSKQITQAT

-5065 QAATTLNDA
+5065 QAATTLNDAMTQLKQGIANKAQIKGSENYHDADTDKQTAYDNAVTKAEELLKQTTNPTMDPNTIQQALTKVNDTNQALNGNQKLADAKQDAKTTLGTLDHLNDAQKQALTTQVEQAPDIATVNNVKQNAQNLNNAMTNLNNALQDKTETLNSINFTDADQAKKDAYTNAVSHAEGILSKANGSNASQTEVEQAMQRVNEAKQALNGNDNVQRAKDAAKQVITNANDLNQAQKDALKQQVDAAQTVANVNTIKQTAQDLNQA

-5243 GTPTPVLAPDT
+5243 GIPTPVLTPDT

-5277 AKQDALANLDTLR
+5277 AKQEALANLDTLR

-5327 GNLKQGIANKDTV
+5327 SNLKQGIANKDTV

-5346 HDADVDKQTAYTN
+5346 HDADADKQTAYTN

-5367 INQTTNPTLNPDDIT
+5367 INQTTNPTLNPDEIT

-5391 KNSLNGEAKLATE
+5391 KNGLNGEAKLATE

-5457 QAINDKDQ
+5457 QAINDKAQ
-5465 ILADGNYLN
+5465 TLADGNYLN

-5601 TAQRQNDYNKAVT
+5601 TAQRQNDYNQAVT

-5888 ATVNTTKAALHGDV
+5888 TTVNTTKAALHGDV

-5974 YVNAEPNKKQAYDEA
+5974 YVNAEPNKKQSYDEA

-6056 NQINNATTRDKVAEI
+6056 NQINNAT
-6071 IAQAQALN
+6071 
-6079 EAMKA
+6079 
-6084 LKESIKDQP
+6084 
-6093 QTEASSKFINE
+6093 
-6104 DQAQK
+6104 
-6109 DAYTQAVQH
+6109 
-6118 AKDLINKTTD
+6118 
-6128 PTLAKSIIDQATQ
+6128 
-6141 AVTDA
+6141 
-6146 KNNLHGD
+6146 
-6153 QKLAQ
+6153 
-6158 DKQRATETLNNL
+6158 
-6170 SNLNTPQRQALENQI
+6170 
-6185 NNAATRGE
+6185 TRGE

-6313 AATRDEVAQK
+6313 AATRGEVAQK

-6494 QAAQSITDP
+6494 QAAESITDP

-6510 KDAVEQALTKLQEKE
+6510 KDAVDQVLTKLQEKE

-6706 AMDQLSQEITGNEGR
+6706 AMDQLSQEITDNEGR

-6738 YDEAV
+6738 YDETV

-6756 NLTAEQVIKL
+6756 NLTAKQVIKL
-6766 NDAITAAKKA
+6766 NDAVTAAKKA

-7013 INGAIQTVNDAIH
+7013 INGAIQAVNDAIH

-7122 VDKQVQSL
+7122 VDKQVQAL

-7193 EDAKQDVDKQV
+7193 EDAKQDVDKQ
-7204 QALIDEIDQNPNL
+7204 
-7217 TDKEKQ
+7217 
-7223 ALKDRINQI
+7223 
-7232 LQQGHNGINNA
+7232 
-7243 MTKEEIEQ
+7243 
-7251 AKAQLAQAL
+7251 
-7260 QDIKDLVKAKE
+7260 
-7271 NAKQDIDKRVQA
+7271 VQA

-7525 AAQQKIDEINNS
+7525 AAQQKINEINNS

-7560 DYINNAPDVHSVEE
+7560 DHVNNAPDVHSVEE

-7585 FYPEQFTIEQAK
+7585 FNPEQFTIEQAK

-7700 IGTTDEKQAA
+7700 IGTADEKQAA

-7748 QIVISDRAKQSSSTG
+7748 QIVTSDRAKQSSSTG

-7791 IDEDD
+7791 LDEDD

-7878 DEEDVTVEEKDTLN
+7878 DEEDVTVEEKDSLN

-7931 QDNEHSPILIAKRRK
+7931 KDNEHSPLLFAKRRK
-7946 DKEVDVE
+7946 DKEEDVE

-7960 NEDDAPLLLAKK
+7960 KDEDVPLLLAKK
-7972 KNQKDNQSKG
+7972 KNQKDNQSKD
-7982 KKSASKNLLKS
+7982 KKSASKNTSKKVAAKKKKKKAKKNKK

>member
-1 MGNGAEHSKTINVVR
+1 MQLAYKELEQAVALIRTMPQRQQTSRRSNRIQTRSVESRAAEPRSVSDYQNANSSYYVENANDGSGYPVGTYINASSKGAPYNLPTTPWNTLKASDSKEIALMTAKQTGDGYQWVIKFNKGHAPHQNMIFWFALPADQVPVGRTDFVTVNSDGTNVQWSNGVGAGAYKPLPEMWPYGVNDSRSRDFKIRNRSGQVIYDWADVHVNTLRDLARAGDYFSEAGAPAATKAIGEQTFKYINGERPTESPGASKVYTFIGAGDASYTISFKTQGPTTNKLYYAAGGRALEYNQLFMYSQLYVESTQDYQQRLNGLRQVVNRTYRLGTTKRVEVSHGNVQTKKVLESSNLNIDDFVDDPLSYVKTPSNKVLGFYPTNANINSYRPSGVQPLNEYQLSQLFTDQKLQDAARTGTPLRLMIGFDYPDGHGNAETLVPVNLTVLPEIQHNIKFYKNDDTQNIADKPASRQAGHPIFFVYAGNQGNASVNLGGSVTTIQPLRINLTSNENFTDKDWQITGIPRTLHIENSTNRTNNARERNIELVGNLLPGDYFGTIRFGRKEQLFEIRVKPHTPRITTTAEELRGTALQKVPVTISGIPLDPSALVYLVTPTSQTTSGGSEADQIPSGYTKLATGTPDGVHTTITIRPEDYVVFIPPVGKEVRAVVFYNNVVTSNMSNAVRILPDDIPPTIDNPVGLNTKYYRGDEVNFTMGVSDRHTGIKNTTITTLPNGWTSNLTKADKKNGSLSITGRVSMNQAFNSNITFKVSATDNVNNTTNDSQSKHVSIHVGKISEDAHPIVLGNTEKVVVVNPTAVSNDEKQSIITAFMNKNQNIRGYLASSNPVTVDNNGNVTLHYRDGSSTTLDATNVMTYEPVVKPEYQTTNAPKTATVTIAKGQSFSIGDIKQYFTLSNGQAIPNGTFTNITSDRTIPTAQEVSQMNAGTQLYHIVASNAYHKDTEDFYISLKIVDVKQPEGDQRVYRTSTYDLTTDEISKVKQAFINANRDVITLAEGDISVTNTPNGANVSTITVNINKGRLTKSFASNLANMNFLRWVNFPQDYTVSWTNAKIANRPTDGGLSWSDDHKSLIYRYDATLGTQITTNDILTMLKATTTVPGLRNNITGNEKTQAEAGGRPNYRTTGYSQANATSDGQRQYTLNGQVIQILDIINPSNGYGGQPVTNSNTRANHSNSTVVNVNEPAANGAGAFTIDHVVKSNSTHNASDAVYKAQLYLTPYGPKQYVEHLNQNTGNTTDAINIYFVPSDLVNPTISVGNYTNHQVFSGETFTNTITANDNFGVQSVTVPNTSQITGTVDNNHQHVSATAPNVTSATSKTINLLATDTSGNTATTSFNVTVKPLRDKYRVGTSSTAANPVRIANISNNATVSQADQTAIINSLTFTSNAPNRNYATASANEITSKTVSNVSRTGNNANVTVTVTYQDGTTSTVTVPVKHVIPEIVAHSHYTVQGQDFPAGNGSSASDYFKLSNGSAIPDATITWVSGQAPNKDNTRIGEDITVTAHILIDGETTPITKTATYKVVRTVPKHVFETARGVLYPGVSDMYDAKQYVKPVNNSWSTNAQHMNFQFVGTYGPNKDVVGISTRLIRVTYDNRQTEDLTILSKVKPDPPRIDANSVTYKAGLTNQEIKVNNVLNNSSVKLFKADNTPLNVTNITHGSGFSSVVTVSDALPNGGIKAKSSISMNNVTYTTQDEHGQVVTVTRNESVDSNDSTTVTVTPQLQATTEGAVFIKGGDGFDFGHVERFIQNSPHGATVAWHDSPDTWKNTVGNTHKTAVVTLPSGQGTRNVEVPVKVYPVANAKAPSRDVKGQNLTNGTDAINYITFDPNTNTNGITAAWANRQQPNNQQAGVQHLNVDVTYPGISAAKRVPVTLNVYQFEFPQTTYTTTVGGTLASGTQASGYAQMKNATGLPTDGFTYKWNNAATGTNDANWAAMNKPNVAKVVNAKYDVIYNGRTFATSLPAKFVVKDVQPAKPTVTETAAGAITITPGANQTVNTHAGNVTTYADKLVIKRNGNVVTTFTRRNNTSPWVKEASAATVAGITGTNNGITVAAGTFNPADTIQVVATQGSGETISDEQRSDDFTVVAPQPNQATTKIWQNGHIDITPNNPSGHLINPTQAMDIAYTEKVGNGAEHSKTLNAVR

-48 PNSSITITP
+48 PNSAITITP
-57 KAGTGHSVSSNPST
+57 KAGTGHSASSNPST

-76 AHTVNT
+76 THTVNT

-167 VSTEGKKPGTIT
+167 VSTDGKKPGTIT

-220 RAAQTKIDQAKA
+220 QAAQTKINEAKA

-297 QISDEKHRVDNALT
+297 QISDEKHRVDNVLT

-514 TGMTSTSVAT
+514 TGMTSASIAA

-556 TAANAAKTALDQARN
+556 TAANAAKSALDQARN

-661 PLQNAKT
+661 PLQTAKT

-717 INDKVTE
+717 INDKVAE

-1004 HLNNLNNAQRQNLQ
+1004 QLNNLNNAQRQNLQ
-1018 SQINGAHQID
+1018 SQINSAHQIET
-1028 AVNTIK
+1028 VNTIK

-1039 LNSAMGNLRQAVAD
+1039 LNSAMGNLRHAVAD
-1053 KDQVKRTED
+1053 KEQVKRTED

-1076 AVSSAETIINQT
+1076 AVSSAETIINQS

-1095 DDVNRATSAVTSNK
+1095 DDVNRATSAVTTNK

-1167 TAMGNLQGAINDEQ
+1167 TVMGNLQGAINDEQ

-1226 AMNQLNSAKNN
+1226 AMNQVNSAKNN

-1304 NKDATK
+1304 NNDATK

-1379 YLNTLTSIT
+1379 YLNSLTSIT
-1388 DAQKNN
+1388 DNQKNN

-1419 QAMASLQSGINNESQ
+1419 QAMANLQNGINNESQ

-1480 QRVNNAKDALNGDAK
+1480 QRVNTAKDALNGDAK

-1573 KRNAYNQAVSA
+1573 KRNAYNQAISA

-1595 NTAKTAV
+1595 KTAKTAV
-1602 EQALNNVNNAKHA
+1602 EQALNNVNSAKHA

-1642 QKDALKTQANG
+1642 QKDALKAQANG
-1653 AQRVSNAQDVQRN
+1653 AQRVSNAQDVQHN

-1780 NRLEDVQTV
+1780 NRLEDVQSV

-1843 TNNPTMDTSAITQA
+1843 TNNPTMDASAITQA
-1857 TTQVNNAKNGLN
+1857 ATQVNNAKNGLN

-1898 ISTQIDRAGHV
+1898 ISSQIDRAGHV

-1932 IHDQNTVKQSVKF
+1932 IHDQNTVKQGVNF

-2054 LQNGINDKTNT
+2054 LQNGINDKANT

-2086 TNAENILNKNSGS
+2086 ANAENILNKNSGS
-2099 NLDKTA
+2099 NLDKAA
-2105 VENALSQVAN
+2105 VENALSQVTN

-2200 TGSNKTNYN
+2200 TERNKINYN

-2338 AAAKAILNKQTGSN
+2338 AAAKAILNKQSGSN

-2394 ITNAQRTDLEGQI
+2394 ITNAQRNDLERQI

-2467 EGILNKQTGGNTS
+2467 EGILNKQTGGNIS

-2495 AALNGAE
+2495 TALNGAE
-2502 NLRNAKTSA
+2502 NLRNTKTSA

-2619 TKAALNGVQNLAQAK
+2619 TKAALNGAQKLAQAK
-2634 TNATNTINNAHDLN
+2634 TNAMNTINNAHDLN

-2685 KAAIADKERTK
+2685 KATIADKERTK

-2739 TSQVNAA
+2739 ASQVNAA

-2757 VAKEN
+2757 VAKEH
-2762 ANNTIDGLAQLNNA
+2762 ANNTIDGLAQLNNV

-2790 LEGVQ
+2790 LDGVQ

-2824 QNYTDASPTNRNEYD
+2824 QNYTDASPNNRNEYD

-2955 AEPIKKSA
+2955 AEPSKKSA

-3011 KAAAKQTLG
+3011 KVAAKQTLG

-3189 KRAIADKAETKASG
+3189 KRAIADKADTKASG

-3230 PTPTLTPA
+3230 PTPTLTPS

-3304 AQTLNS
+3304 AQTLNT

-3331 TDASPNNRSEYDSAV
+3331 TDASQNKQNDYNNAV

-3352 IDQTTSPSMNAQEIN
+3352 IGQTTSPTMNAQEIN

-3399 LSDLTDAQKD
+3399 LSDLTNAQKD
-3409 AVKRQIEGATHV
+3409 VAKRQIEGATHV

-3469 NAVTQA
+3469 NAVTKA
-3475 EQILNKAQ
+3475 EQILN
-3483 GPNTAK
+3483 
-3489 DNVESAL
+3489 
-3496 QNVQRAKNELN
+3496 
-3507 GNQNVANAKS
+3507 
-3517 TAKNA
+3517 
-3522 LNNLTS
+3522 
-3528 INNAQKEALKTQ
+3528 
-3540 IEGAS
+3540 
-3545 TVAGVNQV
+3545 
-3553 STTAS
+3553 
-3558 ELNTAMSNLQSGI
+3558 
-3571 NDEAATKAAQKYT
+3571 
-3584 DADRDKQTAYN
+3584 
-3595 DAVTAAKTLLDKTA
+3595 
-3609 GSNDNKAAVEQ
+3609 
-3620 ALQRVNTAKTALNGD
+3620 
-3635 ARLNEAKNTAKQQ
+3635 
-3648 LATMSHLTNAQKANL
+3648 
-3663 TEQIERGT
+3663 
-3671 TVAGVQGIQA
+3671 
-3681 NAGTLDQAMNQL
+3681 
-3693 RQSIASKD
+3693 
-3701 TTKSSEDYQDANAD
+3701 
-3715 LQNAYNRAVSDAEG
+3715 
-3729 IISATNNPE
+3729 
-3738 MNPDTINQKASQVNS
+3738 
-3753 AKSALNGD
+3753 
-3761 EKLAAAKQTA
+3761 
-3771 KTDIGRLTDLNNAQ
+3771 
-3785 RTAAN
+3785 
-3790 AEVDQAPNLAAV
+3790 
-3802 TAAKNKATSL
+3802 
-3812 NTAMGNLK
+3812 
-3820 HALAEKDNTKRSVN
+3820 
-3834 YTDADQPKQQ
+3834 
-3844 AYDTAVTQAEAI
+3844 
-3856 TNANGSNAN
+3856 
-3865 ETQVQAALNQLNQAK
+3865 
-3880 NDLNGDNK
+3880 
-3888 VAQAKETAKRALA
+3888 
-3901 SYSNLNNAQ
+3901 
-3910 STAATSQI
+3910 
-3918 DNATTVADVTAAQ
+3918 
-3931 NTANELNTAMGQLQ
+3931 
-3945 NGINDQNTVKQQV
+3945 
-3958 NFTDADQGKK
+3958 
-3968 DAYTNAVTNAQGIL
+3968 
-3982 DKANGQNMTKAQ
+3982 
-3994 VEAALNQVTTAKN
+3994 
-4007 ALNGDANVRQAK
+4007 
-4019 SDAKANLGTLTHL
+4019 
-4032 NNAQKQDLTSQIE
+4032 
-4045 GATTVNGVNSVK
+4045 
-4057 TKAQDLD
+4057 
-4064 GAMQR
+4064 
-4069 LESAIANK
+4069 
-4077 DQTKASENYIDAD
+4077 
-4090 PTKKTAFDNAIIQA
+4090 
-4104 ESYLNKDHGAN
+4104 
-4115 KDKQAVE
+4115 
-4122 QAIQSV
+4122 
-4128 TSTENAL
+4128 
-4135 NGDANLQR
+4135 
-4143 AKTEATQAIDN
+4143 
-4154 LTHLNTPQKTALKQ
+4154 
-4168 QVNAAQRVSGVTDLK
+4168 
-4183 NSATSLNNAMD
+4183 
-4194 QLKQAIADHDTI
+4194 
-4206 VAGGNYTNASPD
+4206 
-4218 KQGAYTDA
+4218 
-4226 YNAAKNIVN
+4226 
-4235 GSPNVITNAADV
+4235 
-4247 TAATQRVNNAETGLN
+4247 
-4262 GDTNLATAKQQAKD
+4262 
-4276 ALRQMTHLSDA
+4276 
-4287 QKQSITGQIDS
+4287 
-4298 ATQVTGVQSVK
+4298 
-4309 DNATNLDNAMN
+4309 
-4320 QLRNSIANKDEVKA
+4320 
-4334 SQPYVDADTDKQN
+4334 
-4347 AYNTAVT
+4347 
-4354 SAENIINATSQPT
+4354 
-4367 LNPSAVTQAANQVN
+4367 
-4381 TNKTALNGAQN
+4381 
-4392 LANKKQETTANIN
+4392 
-4405 QLSHLNNAQKQDLNT
+4405 
-4420 QVTNAPNIST
+4420 
-4430 VNQVKTKA
+4430 
-4438 EQLDQAM
+4438 
-4445 ERLINGIQDKDQVKQ
+4445 
-4460 SVNFTDADPEKQT
+4460 
-4473 AYNNA
+4473 
-4478 VTAAENI
+4478 
-4485 INQANGTN
+4485 
-4493 ANQSQVEAA
+4493 
-4502 LSTVTTTKQAL
+4502 
-4513 NGDRKVTDAKNN
+4513 
-4525 ANQRLSTL
+4525 
-4533 DNLNNAQKGAVT
+4533 
-4545 GNINQAHTVAEVTQA
+4545 
-4560 IQTAQELNTA
+4560 
-4570 MGNLKN
+4570 
-4576 SLNDKDTTLGS
+4576 
-4587 QNFADAD
+4587 
-4594 PEKKNAYNE
+4594 
-4603 AVRNA
+4603 
-4608 ENILNK
+4608 
-4614 STGTNVPK
+4614 
-4622 DQVEAAMNQV
+4622 
-4632 NTTKAALNGTQNL
+4632 
-4645 EKAKQHANTA
+4645 
-4655 IDGLSH
+4655 
-4661 LTNAQKDALKQLVQQ
+4661 
-4676 STTVAEAQGNEQKAN
+4676 
-4691 NVDAAMDKLRQSIA
+4691 
-4705 DNATTKQNQNYTDA
+4705 
-4719 SPNKKDAYNNAVT
+4719 
-4732 TAQGI
+4732 
-4737 IDQTTNPTLD
+4737 
-4747 PTVINQAAGQVSTTK
+4747 
-4762 NALNGNENL
+4762 
-4771 EAAKQQATQSL
+4771 
-4782 GSLDNLNNAQK
+4782 
-4793 QAVTNQINGAHTVDE
+4793 
-4808 ANQIKQNAQNL
+4808 
-4819 NTAMG
+4819 
-4824 NLKQAIAD
+4824 
-4832 KDATKATVNFT
+4832 
-4843 DADQAK
+4843 
-4849 QQAYNT
+4849 
-4855 AVTNAENIISK
+4855 
-4866 ANGGNATQTE
+4866 
-4876 VEQAIQQVNA
+4876 
-4886 TKQAL
+4886 
-4891 NGNAN
+4891 
-4896 VQHAKDEATALINSS
+4896 
-4911 NDLNQAQ
+4911 
-4918 KDALKQQVQ
+4918 
-4927 NATTVAGVNNVKQTA
+4927 
-4942 QELNNAMT
+4942 
-4950 QLKQGI
+4950 
-4956 ADKEQTK
+4956 
-4963 ADGNFVNA
+4963 
-4971 DPDKQNAYNQAVA
+4971 
-4984 KAEALISGTPDV
+4984 
-4996 VVTPSE
+4996 
-5002 ITAAL
+5002 
-5007 NKVTQAKND
+5007 
-5016 LNGNTNLATA
+5016 
-5026 KQNVQQAIDQLPNLN
+5026 
-5041 QAQRDEYNKQITQAT
+5041 
-5056 LVPNVNAIQ
+5056 
-5065 QAATTLNDA
+5065 
-5074 MTQLKQGIADKDQTK
+5074 
-5089 ANGNFVNADT
+5089 
-5099 DKQNAYNNAVA
+5099 
-5110 HAEQI
+5110 
-5115 ISGTPN
+5115 
-5121 ANVDPQQ
+5121 
-5128 VAQALQQVNQAKGDL
+5128 
-5143 NGNHNL
+5143 
-5149 QVAKDNANTAIDQLP
+5149 
-5164 NLNQPQKTALK
+5164 
-5175 DQVSHA
+5175 
-5181 ELVTGVNAIK
+5181 
-5191 QNADAL
+5191 
-5197 NNAMGTLKQQIQAN
+5197 
-5211 SQVPQSVDF
+5211 
-5220 TQADQDKQQAYNN
+5220 
-5233 AANQAQQIAN
+5233 
-5243 GTPTPVLAPDT
+5243 
-5254 VTQAVTTMN
+5254 
-5263 QAKDALNGDEKLAQ
+5263 
-5277 AKQDALANLDTLR
+5277 
-5290 DLNQPQRDAL
+5290 
-5300 RNQINQA
+5300 
-5307 QALATVEQ
+5307 
-5315 TKQNAQNVNTAM
+5315 
-5327 GNLKQGIANKDTV
+5327 
-5340 KASENY
+5340 
-5346 HDADVDKQTAYTN
+5346 
-5359 AVSQAEGI
+5359 
-5367 INQTTNPTLNPDDIT
+5367 
-5382 RALTQVTDA
+5382 
-5391 KNSLNGEAKLATE
+5391 
-5404 KQNAKDAVSGMTH
+5404 
-5417 LNDAQKQA
+5417 
-5425 LKGQIDQSPEI
+5425 
-5436 ATVNQVKQ
+5436 
-5444 TATSLDQAMDQLS
+5444 
-5457 QAINDKDQ
+5457 
-5465 ILADGNYLN
+5465 
-5474 ADPDK
+5474 
-5479 QNAYKQAV
+5479 
-5487 AKAEA
+5487 
-5492 LLNKQSGTNE
+5492 
-5502 VQAQVESIT
+5502 
-5511 NEVNAA
+5511 
-5517 KQALNGNDNLANAK
+5517 
-5531 QQAKQ
+5531 
-5536 QLANLTHLNDAQKQS
+5536 
-5551 FESQITQAP
+5551 
-5560 LVTDVTTINQ
+5560 
-5570 KAQTLDHAMELL
+5570 
-5582 RNSVADNQ
+5582 
-5590 TTLASEDYHDA
+5590 
-5601 TAQRQNDYNKAVT
+5601 
-5614 AANNII
+5614 
-5620 NQTTS
+5620 
-5625 PTMNPD
+5625 
-5631 DVNGATTQVNNTK
+5631 
-5644 VALDGDENLAAAK
+5644 
-5657 QQANNRLDQLDHL
+5657 
-5670 NNAQKQQLQS
+5670 
-5680 QITQS
+5680 
-5685 SDIAAVNGHKQTA
+5685 
-5698 ESLNTA
+5698 
-5704 MGNLINAIA
+5704 
-5713 DHQAVEQRGNFIN
+5713 
-5726 ADTDKQ
+5726 
-5732 TAYNTAVNEA
+5732 
-5742 AAMINKQTGQNANQ
+5742 
-5756 TEVEQAITK
+5756 
-5765 VQTTLQALNGDHN
+5765 
-5778 LQVAKTNA
+5778 
-5786 TQAIDALTS
+5786 
-5795 LNDPQKTALKDQVT
+5795 
-5809 AATLVTAVHQ
+5809 
-5819 IEQNANTL
+5819 
-5827 NQAMHGLRQSIQ
+5827 
-5839 DNAATKANSK
+5839 
-5849 YINEDQPEQ
+5849 
-5858 QNYDQAVQAA
+5858 
-5868 NNIIN
+5868 
-5873 EQTATLDNNAINQAA
+5873 
-5888 ATVNTTKAALHGDV
+5888 
-5902 KLQNDKDHAKQ
+5902 
-5913 TVSQLAH
+5913 
-5920 LNNAQK
+5920 
-5926 HMEDTLIDSETTRTA
+5926 
-5941 VKQDLTEAQALD
+5941 
-5953 QLMDALQQSIADK
+5953 
-5966 DATRASSA
+5966 
-5974 YVNAEPNKKQAYDEA
+5974 
-5989 VQNAES
+5989 
-5995 IIAGL
+5995 
-6000 NNPTINKG
+6000 
-6008 NVSSATQAVISSKN
+6008 
-6022 ALDGVERLAQDK
+6022 
-6034 QTAGNSLNHLDQL
+6034 
-6047 TPAQQQALE
+6047 
-6056 NQINNATTRDKVAEI
+6056 
-6071 IAQAQALN
+6071 
-6079 EAMKA
+6079 
-6084 LKESIKDQP
+6084 
-6093 QTEASSKFINE
+6093 
-6104 DQAQK
+6104 
-6109 DAYTQAVQH
+6109 
-6118 AKDLINKTTD
+6118 
-6128 PTLAKSIIDQATQ
+6128 
-6141 AVTDA
+6141 
-6146 KNNLHGD
+6146 
-6153 QKLAQ
+6153 
-6158 DKQRATETLNNL
+6158 
-6170 SNLNTPQRQALENQI
+6170 
-6185 NNAATRGE
+6185 
-6193 VAQKLTEAQ
+6193 
-6202 ALNQAMEAL
+6202 
-6211 RNSIQDQQQTEAGSK
+6211 
-6226 FINEDKPQKD
+6226 
-6236 AYQAAVQNAKDL
+6236 
-6248 INQTNNPTLDKAQVE
+6248 
-6263 QLTQAV
+6263 
-6269 NQAKDNLH
+6269 
-6277 GDQKLADDK
+6277 
-6286 QHAVT
+6286 
-6291 DLNQLNGLNNPQ
+6291 
-6303 RQALESQINN
+6303 
-6313 AATRDEVAQK
+6313 
-6323 LAEAKALDQAMQAL
+6323 
-6337 RNSIQDQQQTES
+6337 
-6349 GSKFINEDKPQKDA
+6349 
-6363 YQAAVQNAKDLINQT
+6363 
-6378 GNPTLDKSQVEQLT
+6378 
-6392 QAVTTAK
+6392 
-6399 DNLHGDQKLARDQ
+6399 
-6412 QQAVTTVNA
+6412 
-6421 LPNLNHAQQQALT
+6421 
-6434 DAINAAPTRTEVAQH
+6434 
-6449 VQTATELDHAME
+6449 
-6461 TLKNKVDQV
+6461 
-6470 NTDKAQPNYT
+6470 
-6480 EASTDKKEAVDQAL
+6480 
-6494 QAAQSITDP
+6494 
-6503 TNGSNAN
+6503 
-6510 KDAVEQALTKLQEKE
+6510 
-6525 NELNGNERVA
+6525 
-6535 EAKTQAKQT
+6535 
-6544 IDQLTHLN
+6544 
-6552 ADQIATAK
+6552 
-6560 QNIDQAT
+6560 
-6567 KLQPIAELVDQATQ
+6567 
-6581 LNQSMD
+6581 
-6587 QLQQAVNEHAN
+6587 
-6598 VEQTVDYTQADSDK
+6598 
-6612 QNAYK
+6612 
-6617 QAIADAENV
+6617 
-6626 LKQNANKQQ
+6626 
-6635 VDQALQNIL
+6635 
-6644 NAKQA
+6644 
-6649 LNGDERVALAKTNG
+6649 
-6663 KHDIDQLNALN
+6663 
-6674 NAQQDG
+6674 
-6680 FKGRIDQSNDLNQI
+6680 
-6694 QQIVDEAKALNR
+6694 
-6706 AMDQLSQEITGNEGR
+6706 
-6721 TKGSTNYVN
+6721 
-6730 ADTQVKQV
+6730 
-6738 YDEAV
+6738 
-6743 DKAKQ
+6743 
-6748 ALDKSTGQ
+6748 
-6756 NLTAEQVIKL
+6756 
-6766 NDAITAAKKA
+6766 
-6776 LNGEERLNNRKA
+6776 
-6788 EALQRLDQLTHLN
+6788 
-6801 NAQRQLAIQQ
+6801 
-6811 INNAETLNKASR
+6811 
-6823 AINRATKLDNAM
+6823 
-6835 GAVQQYIDEQH
+6835 
-6846 LGVISSTN
+6846 
-6854 YINADDNLK
+6854 
-6863 ANYDNAIANAAHEL
+6863 
-6877 DKVQGNAIAKA
+6877 
-6888 EAEQLKQNI
+6888 
-6897 IDAQNALNGDQN
+6897 
-6909 LANAK
+6909 
-6914 DKANAF
+6914 
-6920 VNSLNGLNQQQQD
+6920 
-6933 LAHKAINNADT
+6933 
-6944 VSDVTDI
+6944 
-6951 VNNQIDLNDAMET
+6951 
-6964 LKHLVDNEIPN
+6964 
-6975 AEQTVNYQNADDNA
+6975 
-6989 KTNFDDA
+6989 
-6996 KRLANTLLNS
+6996 
-7006 DNTNVND
+7006 
-7013 INGAIQTVNDAIH
+7013 
-7026 NLNGDQRLQDAKD
+7026 
-7039 KAIQSIN
+7039 
-7046 QALANKLKEIEA
+7046 
-7058 SNATDQDKL
+7058 
-7067 IAKNKAE
+7067 
-7074 ELANSII
+7074 
-7081 NNINKATSNQ
+7081 
-7091 AVSQVQTAGNH
+7091 
-7102 AIEQVHANEI
+7102 
-7112 PKAKIDANKD
+7112 
-7122 VDKQVQSL
+7122 
-7130 IDEIDRNPNLTDKEK
+7130 
-7145 QALKDRINQILQ
+7145 
-7157 QGHNGINNAMTK
+7157 
-7169 EEIEQAKA
+7169 
-7177 QLAQALQDIKD
+7177 
-7188 LVKAK
+7188 
-7193 EDAKQDVDKQV
+7193 
-7204 QALIDEIDQNPNL
+7204 
-7217 TDKEKQ
+7217 
-7223 ALKDRINQI
+7223 
-7232 LQQGHNGINNA
+7232 
-7243 MTKEEIEQ
+7243 
-7251 AKAQLAQAL
+7251 
-7260 QDIKDLVKAKE
+7260 
-7271 NAKQDIDKRVQA
+7271 
-7283 LIDEIDQNPNLTD
+7283 
-7296 KEKQAL
+7296 
-7302 KDRINQILQQGHN
+7302 
-7315 DINNALTKEEI
+7315 
-7326 EQAKAQLAQALQDI
+7326 
-7340 KDLVKAKEDAKNAI
+7340 
-7354 KALANA
+7354 
-7360 KRDQINSNPDLTPE
+7360 
-7374 QKAKALKEIDEAE
+7374 
-7387 KRALQN
+7387 
-7393 VENAQ
+7393 
-7398 TIDQLNRGL
+7398 
-7407 NLGLDDIR
+7407 
-7415 NTHVW
+7415 
-7420 EVDEQPAVN
+7420 
-7429 EIFEATPEQILVN
+7429 
-7442 GELIVHRD
+7442 
-7450 DIITEQDILAHINLI
+7450 
-7465 DQLSAEVIDTPSTA
+7465 
-7479 TISDS
+7479 
-7484 LTAKV
+7484 
-7489 EVTLLDGSKVIVNV
+7489 
-7503 PVKVVEKELSV
+7503 
-7514 VKQQAIESIEN
+7514 
-7525 AAQQKIDEINNS
+7525 
-7537 VTLTLEQKEAAIAEV
+7537 
-7552 NKLKQQAI
+7552 
-7560 DYINNAPDVHSVEE
+7560 
-7574 IQQQEQAHIEQ
+7574 
-7585 FYPEQFTIEQAK
+7585 
-7597 SNAIKSIEDAIQHMI
+7597 
-7612 DEIKARTDLTDKE
+7612 
-7625 KQEAIAKLN
+7625 
-7634 QLKEQA
+7634 
-7640 IQAIQR
+7640 
-7646 AQSID
+7646 
-7651 EISEQLEQFKAQMKA
+7651 
-7666 ANPTAKELAKRKQEA
+7666 
-7681 ISRIKDFSNEKINS
+7681 
-7695 IRNSE
+7695 
-7700 IGTTDEKQAA
+7700 
-7710 MNQINEIV
+7710 
-7718 LETIRDINNAHTLQQ
+7718 
-7733 VEAALNNGIARISAV
+7733 
-7748 QIVISDRAKQSSSTG
+7748 
-7763 NESNSHLTIGYGTAN
+7763 
-7778 HPFNSS
+7778 
-7784 TIGHKKK
+7784 
-7791 IDEDD
+7791 
-7796 DIDPLHMRHFSNN
+7796 
-7809 FGNVIKNAIGVVG
+7809 
-7822 ISGLLAS
+7822 
-7829 FWFFIAKRRRKE
+7829 
-7841 DEEEELEI
+7841 
-7849 RDNNKDSIKET
+7849 
-7860 LDDTKHLPLLFAK
+7860 
-7873 RRRKE
+7873 
-7878 DEEDVTVEEKDTLN
+7878 
-7892 NGESLDKVKHTP
+7892 
-7904 FFLPKR
+7904 
-7910 RRKEDEEDVEVTNEN
+7910 
-7925 TDEKVL
+7925 
-7931 QDNEHSPILIAKRRK
+7931 
-7946 DKEVDVE
+7946 
-7953 TTTSIES
+7953 
-7960 NEDDAPLLLAKK
+7960 
-7972 KNQKDNQSKG
+7972 
-7982 KKSASKNLLKS
+7982 

>member
-1 MGNGAEHSKTINVVR
+1 
-16 GQNNQW
+16 
-22 TIANKPD
+22 
-29 YVTLDAQT
+29 
-37 GKVTFNANTIK
+37 
-48 PNSSITITP
+48 
-57 KAGTGHSVSSNPST
+57 
-71 LTAPA
+71 
-76 AHTVNT
+76 
-82 TEIVKDYGSNVTA
+82 
-95 AEINNAVQVAN
+95 
-106 KRTATIKNG
+106 
-115 TAMPTNLAGGSTT
+115 
-128 TIPVTVTYNDGSTE
+128 
-142 EVQESIFTKA
+142 
-152 DKRELITAKNHLDDP
+152 
-167 VSTEGKKPGTIT
+167 
-179 QYNNA
+179 
-184 MHNAQQQINTAKTE
+184 
-198 AQQVINNERATPQ
+198 
-211 QVSDALTKV
+211 
-220 RAAQTKIDQAKA
+220 
-232 LLQNKED
+232 
-239 NSQLVTSKNNL
+239 
-250 QSSVN
+250 
-255 QVPSTAGM
+255 
-263 TQQSIDNYNAK
+263 
-274 KREAETEITA
+274 
-284 AQRVIDNG
+284 
-292 DATAQ
+292 
-297 QISDEKHRVDNALT
+297 
-311 ALNQAKHDLTADT
+311 
-324 HALEQAVQQ
+324 
-333 LNRTGTT
+333 
-340 TGKKPASITAYNNS
+340 
-354 IRALQ
+354 
-359 SDLTS
+359 
-364 AKNSANAIIQ
+364 
-374 KPIRTVQEV
+374 
-383 QSALTNVNR
+383 
-392 VNERLTQAINQLV
+392 
-405 PLADNSALRTAKTK
+405 
-419 LDEEINKSVTT
+419 
-430 DGMTQSSIQAYENAK
+430 
-445 RAGQTE
+445 
-451 STNAQN
+451 
-457 VINNGDATDQQIA
+457 
-470 AEKTKVEEKYNSLK
+470 
-484 QAIAGLTPDLA
+484 
-495 PLQTAK
+495 
-501 TQLQNDIDQPTST
+501 
-514 TGMTSTSVAT
+514 
-524 FNEKLSAARTK
+524 
-535 IQEIDRVLASHP
+535 
-547 DVATIRQNV
+547 
-556 TAANAAKTALDQARN
+556 
-571 GLTVDKAPLENAK
+571 
-584 NQLQHSIDTQTSTT
+584 
-598 GMTQD
+598 
-603 SINAYNAKLTAAR
+603 
-616 NKIQQINQVLA
+616 
-627 GSPTVEQINTNTS
+627 
-640 AANQAK
+640 
-646 SDLDHARQALTPDKA
+646 
-661 PLQNAKT
+661 
-668 QLEQSI
+668 
-674 NQPTDTTGMTTA
+674 
-686 SLNAY
+686 
-691 NQKLQA
+691 
-697 ARQKLTEINQVLNGN
+697 
-712 PTVQN
+712 
-717 INDKVTE
+717 
-724 ANQAKDQLNTAR
+724 
-736 QGLTLDRQP
+736 
-745 ALTTLHGA
+745 
-753 SNLNQAQQNNFTQQ
+753 
-767 INAAQNHAALE
+767 
-778 TIKSNITALNTA
+778 
-790 MTKLK
+790 
-795 DSVADNNTIKSGQN
+795 
-809 YTDATPAN
+809 
-817 KQAYDNAVNAAKG
+817 
-830 VIGETTN
+830 
-837 PTMDVNTVNQKAAS
+837 
-851 VKSTKDALDGQQN
+851 
-864 LQRAKTEATNA
+864 
-875 ITHASDLNQAQKN
+875 
-888 ALTQQV
+888 
-894 NSAQNVQ
+894 
-901 AVNDIKQTTHSL
+901 
-913 NTAMTGL
+913 
-920 KRGVAN
+920 
-926 HNQVVQSDNYV
+926 
-937 NADTNKKNDYNNAYN
+937 
-952 HANDIIN
+952 
-959 GNAQHPVITPSD
+959 
-971 VNNALSNVT
+971 
-980 SKEHALNGEAK
+980 
-991 LNAAKQEANTALG
+991 
-1004 HLNNLNNAQRQNLQ
+1004 
-1018 SQINGAHQID
+1018 
-1028 AVNTIK
+1028 
-1034 QNATN
+1034 
-1039 LNSAMGNLRQAVAD
+1039 
-1053 KDQVKRTED
+1053 
-1062 YADADTAKQNAYNS
+1062 
-1076 AVSSAETIINQT
+1076 
-1088 TNPTMSV
+1088 
-1095 DDVNRATSAVTSNK
+1095 
-1109 NALNG
+1109 
-1114 DEKLAQSKTDAARAI
+1114 
-1129 DALPHLNNA
+1129 
-1138 QKADVKSK
+1138 
-1146 INAASNIAGVNTVK
+1146 
-1160 QQGTDLN
+1160 
-1167 TAMGNLQGAINDEQ
+1167 
-1181 TTLNSQN
+1181 
-1188 YQDATPSKKTAYT
+1188 
-1201 NAVQAAKDILNKSNG
+1201 
-1216 QNKTKDQVTE
+1216 
-1226 AMNQLNSAKNN
+1226 
-1237 LDGTR
+1237 
-1242 LLDQAKQT
+1242 
-1250 AKQQLNNMTHLTT
+1250 
-1263 AQKTNLTNQIN
+1263 
-1274 SGTTVAGVHTVQS
+1274 
-1287 NANTL
+1287 
-1292 DQAMNTLRQSIA
+1292 
-1304 NKDATK
+1304 
-1310 ASEDYV
+1310 
-1316 DANND
+1316 
-1321 KQTAYNN
+1321 
-1328 AVAAAETIINANS
+1328 
-1341 NPEMNPS
+1341 
-1348 TITQKAEQVN
+1348 
-1358 SSKTALNGDENLA
+1358 
-1371 AAKQNAKT
+1371 
-1379 YLNTLTSIT
+1379 
-1388 DAQKNN
+1388 
-1394 LISQISSATRVSG
+1394 
-1407 VDTVKQNAQHLD
+1407 
-1419 QAMASLQSGINNESQ
+1419 
-1434 VKSSEKYRDA
+1434 
-1444 DTNKQQEYDNAITA
+1444 
-1458 AKAILNKSTGP
+1458 
-1469 NTAQNAVEAAL
+1469 
-1480 QRVNNAKDALNGDAK
+1480 
-1495 LIAAQ
+1495 
-1500 NAAKQHLGTLTH
+1500 
-1512 ITTAQRNDLTN
+1512 
-1523 QISQATNLAGVESV
+1523 
-1537 KQSANSLDGAMGNL
+1537 
-1551 QTAINDKSGTLA
+1551 
-1563 SQNFLDADEQ
+1563 
-1573 KRNAYNQAVSA
+1573 
-1584 AETILNKQTGP
+1584 
-1595 NTAKTAV
+1595 
-1602 EQALNNVNNAKHA
+1602 
-1615 LNGTQNL
+1615 
-1622 NNAKQAAIT
+1622 
-1631 AINGASDLNQK
+1631 
-1642 QKDALKTQANG
+1642 
-1653 AQRVSNAQDVQRN
+1653 
-1666 ATELNTAMGTLKHAI
+1666 
-1681 ADKTNTLASS
+1681 
-1691 KYVNAD
+1691 
-1697 STKQNAY
+1697 
-1704 TTKVTNAEH
+1704 
-1713 IISGTPTVVTTPSE
+1713 
-1727 VTAAANQV
+1727 
-1735 NSAKQELNG
+1735 
-1744 DERLRVAKQNANTAI
+1744 
-1759 DALTQLNTPQKAKLK
+1759 
-1774 EQVGQA
+1774 
-1780 NRLEDVQTV
+1780 
-1789 QTNGQALNNA
+1789 
-1799 MKGLRDS
+1799 
-1806 IANETTVKAS
+1806 
-1816 QNYTD
+1816 
-1821 ASSNNQSTYNSAV
+1821 
-1834 SNAKGIINQ
+1834 
-1843 TNNPTMDTSAITQA
+1843 
-1857 TTQVNNAKNGLN
+1857 
-1869 GAENLRN
+1869 
-1876 AQNTAK
+1876 
-1882 QNLNTLSHLT
+1882 
-1892 NNQKSA
+1892 
-1898 ISTQIDRAGHV
+1898 
-1909 SEVTAAKNAATE
+1909 
-1921 LNTQMGNLEQA
+1921 
-1932 IHDQNTVKQSVKF
+1932 
-1945 TDADKAKRDAYTNAV
+1945 
-1960 SRAEAILNKTQ
+1960 LNKTQ
-1971 GANTSKQD
+1971 GANTPKQD
-1979 VEAAIQNVSS
+1979 VEASIQNVSS

-2049 TAMAN
+2049 TAMAK
-2054 LQNGINDKTNT
+2054 LQNGINDKANT

-2099 NLDKTA
+2099 NLDKAA
-2105 VENALSQVAN
+2105 VENALSQVTN

-2186 DNTATKNGQNYLDA
+2186 DNAATKNGQNYLDA
-2200 TGSNKTNYN
+2200 TESNKTNYN

-2214 ANGVI
+2214 ANSVI

-2259 TNAIDGATNL
+2259 TNAIDGAANL

-2327 QSKKTAYDQAV
+2327 QSKKTTYDQAV

-2389 GTLNH
+2389 STLNH
-2394 ITNAQRTDLEGQI
+2394 ITNAQRTALEGQI

-2495 AALNGAE
+2495 TALNGAE
-2502 NLRNAKTSA
+2502 NLRNAKTTA
-2511 TNTINGLPNLTQ
+2511 TNTINGLPHLTQ

-2598 ATNNPNM
+2598 ATNNPNI

-2619 TKAALNGVQNLAQAK
+2619 TKAALNGAQNLAQAK

-2648 QKQKDALKTQVNN
+2648 QKQKDALKAQVNN

-2757 VAKEN
+2757 VAKEH

-2790 LEGVQ
+2790 LDGVQ

-2805 TAMKGLRD
+2805 TVMKGLRD

-2824 QNYTDASPTNRNEYD
+2824 QNYTDASLNNRNEYD

-2851 TSNPTMEPNTITQA
+2851 TSNPTMEANTITQA

-2871 KEHALNGAQ
+2871 KEQALNGAQ

-2936 LQNGINDEAQTKQT
+2936 LQNGINDETQTKQT

-2955 AEPIKKSA
+2955 AEPSKKSA

-3103 TAGGN
+3103 TSGGN

-3118 QAVTQAN
+3118 QTVTQAN

-3159 KAQVTSAGRVSA
+3159 KAQVTSAGRVSV

-3178 ATELNTAMTAL
+3178 VTELNTAMTAL
-3189 KRAIADKAETKASG
+3189 KRAIADKADTKASG

-3230 PTPTLTPA
+3230 PTPTLTPS

-3304 AQTLNS
+3304 AQTLNT

-3352 IDQTTSPSMNAQEIN
+3352 IGQTTSPTMNAQEIN

-3489 DNVESAL
+3489 DGVETAL
-3496 QNVQRAKNELN
+3496 QNVQRAKNDLN
-3507 GNQNVANAKS
+3507 GNQNVANAKT

-3528 INNAQKEALKTQ
+3528 INNAQKEALKSQ
-3540 IEGAS
+3540 IDSAT

-3558 ELNTAMSNLQSGI
+3558 ELNTAMSNLQNGI

-3584 DADRDKQTAYN
+3584 DADSDKQTAYN

-3609 GSNDNKAAVEQ
+3609 GTNDNKAAVEQ

-3648 LATMSHLTNAQKANL
+3648 LATMSHLTDAQKGNL

-3693 RQSIASKD
+3693 RQSIVSKD
-3701 TTKSSEDYQDANAD
+3701 ATKASEDYHDANTD
-3715 LQNAYNRAVSDAEG
+3715 LQNAYNHAVSEAEG
-3729 IISATNNPE
+3729 IISASNNPE

-3753 AKSALNGD
+3753 ANSALNGD
-3761 EKLAAAKQTA
+3761 EKLAEAKQTA
-3771 KTDIGRLTDLNNAQ
+3771 KSDIGRLSDLNNAQ
-3785 RTAAN
+3785 QTSAT
-3790 AEVDQAPNLAAV
+3790 AEVDHAPNLAAV

-3844 AYDTAVTQAEAI
+3844 AYDTAVTQAEGI

-3888 VAQAKETAKRALA
+3888 VAQAKEAAKHALA

-3918 DNATTVADVTAAQ
+3918 DNATTVAGVTTAQ

-4045 GATTVNGVNSVK
+4045 GVTTVNGVNGVK

-4090 PTKKTAFDNAIIQA
+4090 PTNKTAFDNAITQA

-4183 NSATSLNNAMD
+4183 NSATSLNSAMD

-4276 ALRQMTHLSDA
+4276 ALRQMTHLSNA

-4334 SQPYVDADTDKQN
+4334 SQPYVDGDTDKQN

-4367 LNPSAVTQAANQVN
+4367 LDPSAVTQAANQVN

-4392 LANKKQETTANIN
+4392 LANKKQESTANIN

-4493 ANQSQVEAA
+4493 ENQSQVEAA

-4525 ANQRLSTL
+4525 ANQTLSTL

-4632 NTTKAALNGTQNL
+4632 NTTKAALNGSQNL

-4737 IDQTTNPTLD
+4737 IDQTTSPTLD

-4843 DADQAK
+4843 DADQA
-4849 QQAYNT
+4849 
-4855 AVTNAENIISK
+4855 
-4866 ANGGNATQTE
+4866 
-4876 VEQAIQQVNA
+4876 IQQVNTA
-4886 TKQAL
+4886 KQAL

-4896 VQHAKDEATALINSS
+4896 VQHAKDEATALINNS

-4971 DPDKQNAYNQAVA
+4971 DPDKQNAYKQAVA

-5026 KQNVQQAIDQLPNLN
+5026 KQNVQHAIDQLPNLN
-5041 QAQRDEYNKQITQAT
+5041 QAQRDEYSKQITQAT

-5074 MTQLKQGIADKDQTK
+5074 MTQLKQGIANKAQIKGSENYHDADTDKQTAYDNAVTKAEELLKQTTNPTMDPNTIQQALTKVNDTNQALNGNQKLADAKQAAKTNLGTLDHLNDAQKQALTTQVEQAPDIATVNNVKQNAQNLNNAMTNLSNALQDKTETLNSINFTDADKAKKDAYTNAVAQAEGILSKANGSNASQTEVEQAMQRVNAAKQALNGNDNVHRAKDAAKQVITNANDLNQAQKDALKQQVDAAQTVANVNTNKQTAQDLNQAMTQLKQGVADKDQTK

-5099 DKQNAYNNAVA
+5099 EKQNAYNNAVA

-5128 VAQALQQVNQAKGDL
+5128 VAQALQQVTDAKNGL

-5175 DQVSHA
+5175 DQVTHA

-5243 GTPTPVLAPDT
+5243 GTPTPVLTPDA

-5327 GNLKQGIANKDTV
+5327 SNLKQGIANKDTV

-5346 HDADVDKQTAYTN
+5346 HDADADKQTAYTN

-5382 RALTQVTDA
+5382 RVLTQVTDA
-5391 KNSLNGEAKLATE
+5391 KNGLNGEAKLATE
-5404 KQNAKDAVSGMTH
+5404 KQNAKDAVNAMTH

-5425 LKGQIDQSPEI
+5425 LNGQIDQSPEI
-5436 ATVNQVKQ
+5436 ATVTQVKQ
-5444 TATSLDQAMDQLS
+5444 TATSLDQAMNQLS
-5457 QAINDKDQ
+5457 QAINDKTQ
-5465 ILADGNYLN
+5465 TLADGNYLN

-5570 KAQTLDHAMELL
+5570 KAQALDHAMELL
-5582 RNSVADNQ
+5582 RNSIADNQ
-5590 TTLASEDYHDA
+5590 ATLASEDYHDA
-5601 TAQRQNDYNKAVT
+5601 AAQRQNDYNQAVT

-5631 DVNGATTQVNNTK
+5631 DVNRATTQVNNTK

-5732 TAYNTAVNEA
+5732 TAYTTAVNEA
-5742 AAMINKQTGQNANQ
+5742 EAMINKQTGQNANQ

-5827 NQAMHGLRQSIQ
+5827 NQAMHGLRESIQ

-5873 EQTATLDNNAINQAA
+5873 EQTATLDNNVINQAA
-5888 ATVNTTKAALHGDV
+5888 TTVNTTKAALHGDV

-5913 TVSQLAH
+5913 AVSQLAH

-5941 VKQDLTEAQALD
+5941 VNHDLTEAQALD

-6008 NVSSATQAVISSKN
+6008 NVTSATQAVTSSKN

-6128 PTLAKSIIDQATQ
+6128 PTLVKSVIDQATQ
-6141 AVTDA
+6141 AVNDA

-6236 AYQAAVQNAKDL
+6236 AYQAAVQHAKDL
-6248 INQTNNPTLDKAQVE
+6248 INQTSNPTLDKAQVE

-6323 LAEAKALDQAMQAL
+6323 LAEAKALNQAMEAL

-6363 YQAAVQNAKDLINQT
+6363 YQAAVQHAKDLINQT

-6392 QAVTTAK
+6392 QAVATAK
-6399 DNLHGDQKLARDQ
+6399 DNLHGDQKLVRDQ

-6480 EASTDKKEAVDQAL
+6480 EASTDKKDAVDQAL

-6510 KDAVEQALTKLQEKE
+6510 KYAVEQALTKLQGKE

-6598 VEQTVDYTQADSDK
+6598 VEQTVDYTQADLDK

-6617 QAIADAENV
+6617 QAIAEAENV

-6706 AMDQLSQEITGNEGR
+6706 AMNQLSQEITGNEGR

-6730 ADTQVKQV
+6730 ADTQVKRV

-6743 DKAKQ
+6743 DKAKE
-6748 ALDKSTGQ
+6748 ALNKATGQ
-6756 NLTAEQVIKL
+6756 NLTAEEVIKL
-6766 NDAITAAKKA
+6766 NDAVTAAKQA
-6776 LNGEERLNNRKA
+6776 LNGEERLNNRKS

-6823 AINRATKLDNAM
+6823 AINRAVQLDDAM
-6835 GAVQQYIDEQH
+6835 GAVQQYIDEHH
-6846 LGVISSTN
+6846 LDVISSTN

-6863 ANYDNAIANAAHEL
+6863 ANYDNAITNAAHEL
-6877 DKVQGNAIAKA
+6877 DKVQGSAIAKA
-6888 EAEQLKQNI
+6888 EAEQLKQHI
-6897 IDAQNALNGDQN
+6897 IDAQKALNGDQN
-6909 LANAK
+6909 LATAK

-6920 VNSLNGLNQQQQD
+6920 VDTLNGLNQQQQD
-6933 LAHKAINNADT
+6933 LAHQAINNADT
-6944 VSDVTDI
+6944 VTGIANIIND
-6951 VNNQIDLNDAMET
+6951 QIDLNNAMET
-6964 LKHLVDNEIPN
+6964 LKHLVDNEIPT
-6975 AEQTVNYQNADDNA
+6975 AEQTVNYQNADDVA
-6989 KTNFDDA
+6989 KSNFDDA
-6996 KRLANTLLNS
+6996 KRLANALINS

-7013 INGAIQTVNDAIH
+7013 INGAIQAVKDVIQ
-7026 NLNGDQRLQDAKD
+7026 NLNGEQRLQEAKD
-7039 KAIQSIN
+7039 KAIQN
-7046 QALANKLKEIEA
+7046 VNKVLADKLKEIEA

-7091 AVSQVQTAGNH
+7091 DVSRVQTAGNQ

-7122 VDKQVQSL
+7122 VDKQVQALIDEIDRNPNLTDKEKQALKDRINQILQQGHNGINNAMTKEEIEHAKAQLAQALQDIKDLVKAKENAKQDVDKQVQAL

-7193 EDAKQDVDKQV
+7193 EDAK
-7204 QALIDEIDQNPNL
+7204 
-7217 TDKEKQ
+7217 
-7223 ALKDRINQI
+7223 
-7232 LQQGHNGINNA
+7232 
-7243 MTKEEIEQ
+7243 
-7251 AKAQLAQAL
+7251 
-7260 QDIKDLVKAKE
+7260 
-7271 NAKQDIDKRVQA
+7271 
-7283 LIDEIDQNPNLTD
+7283 
-7296 KEKQAL
+7296 
-7302 KDRINQILQQGHN
+7302 
-7315 DINNALTKEEI
+7315 
-7326 EQAKAQLAQALQDI
+7326 
-7340 KDLVKAKEDAKNAI
+7340 NAI
-7354 KALANA
+7354 KALANE

-7387 KRALQN
+7387 KRALEN
-7393 VENAQ
+7393 IENAQ
-7398 TIDQLNRGL
+7398 TKDQLNKGL

-7420 EVDEQPAVN
+7420 EVDAQPAVN
-7429 EIFEATPEQILVN
+7429 EIFDATPEQILVN

-7450 DIITEQDILAHINLI
+7450 DIITEQDIHAHINLI
-7465 DQLSAEVIDTPSTA
+7465 DQLTAEIIDTPSTA

-7489 EVTLLDGSKVIVNV
+7489 EVTLLDGSKVIVSV
-7503 PVKVVEKELSV
+7503 PVKVVEKELTV

-7525 AAQQKIDEINNS
+7525 AAQQKINEINNHA
-7537 VTLTLEQKEAAIAEV
+7537 TLTPEQKEAAIAEV

-7560 DYINNAPDVHSVEE
+7560 EQINNAADVHTVEE
-7574 IQQQEQAHIEQ
+7574 VQHQEQAHIEQ
-7585 FYPEQFTIEQAK
+7585 FNPDQFTIDQAK
-7597 SNAIKSIEDAIQHMI
+7597 SNAIKSISDAIQHMI
-7612 DEIKARTDLTDKE
+7612 DEINASKDLTDKE
-7625 KQEAIAKLN
+7625 KQEAISKLN
-7634 QLKEQA
+7634 QLKDQS

-7651 EISEQLEQFKAQMKA
+7651 EIAQQLEQFKAQLKA
-7666 ANPTAKELAKRKQEA
+7666 ANPFAKELENRKKSA
-7681 ISRIKDFSNEKINS
+7681 ISKIKDISTDEINR
-7695 IRNSE
+7695 IRNST
-7700 IGTTDEKQAA
+7700 IGTAEERQAA
-7710 MNQINEIV
+7710 MNRINEIV
-7718 LETIRDINNAHTLQQ
+7718 LETIRDINNAHTPQQ
-7733 VEAALNNGIARISAV
+7733 VEAALNNGIARILAV
-7748 QIVISDRAKQSSSTG
+7748 QIVTSDHSKPSSNSDG
-7763 NESNSHLTIGYGTAN
+7763 QSNSHLHVGYGTVN
-7778 HPFNSS
+7778 HPYNST

-7791 IDEDD
+7791 LDQDDE
-7796 DIDPLHMRHFSNN
+7796 IDPLHMRHFGDRI
-7809 FGNVIKNAIGVVG
+7809 GNVIKNALGVVG

-7849 RDNNKDSIKET
+7849 RDNSKDKKKGSVEG
-7860 LDDTKHLPLLFAK
+7860 TKHLPLLFAK

-7878 DEEDVTVEEKDTLN
+7878 DEEDAIVEEKDSLN
-7892 NGESLDKVKHTP
+7892 NDESLDKVKHTP

-7931 QDNEHSPILIAKRRK
+7931 QDNEHSPILIAKRRR
-7946 DKEVDVE
+7946 DKEEDVE
-7953 TTTSIES
+7953 TTSSIDS
-7960 NEDDAPLLLAKK
+7960 KDEDVPVLLAKK

-7982 KKSASKNLLKS
+7982 KKSASKKPSKKVAAKKKKKKSKKNKK

>member
-1 MGNGAEHSKTINVVR
+1 SITMNNVTYTTQDEHGRAIDVTRNESVDSNDSATVTVTPQLQATTEGAVFIKGGDGFDFGHVERFIQNPPHGATVAWHDSPDTWKNTVGNTHKTAVVTLPSGQGTRNVEVPVKVYPVANAKAPSRDVKGQNLTSGTDAINYITFDPNTNTNGITAAWANRQQPNNQQAGVQHLNVDVTYPGISAAKRVPVTVNVYQFEFPQTTYTTTVGGTLASGTQASGYAQMQNATGLPTDGFTYKWNRDTTGTNDANWSAMNKPNVAKVVNAKYDVIYNGHTFASSLPAKFVVKDVQPAKPTVTETAAGAITIAPGANQTVNTHAGNVTTYADKLVIKRNGNVVTTFTRRNNTSPWVKEASAANVTGIVGTNNGITVAAGTFNPADTIQVVATQGSGETISDEQRSDDFTVVAPQPNQATTKIWQNGNIDITPNNPSGHLINPTQAMDIAYTEKVGNGAEHSKTLSVVR

-48 PNSSITITP
+48 PNSTITITP
-57 KAGTGHSVSSNPST
+57 KAGTGHSASSNPST

-76 AHTVNT
+76 THTVNT

-95 AEINNAVQVAN
+95 AEINNAVQVSE
-106 KRTATIKNG
+106 KRNATIKNG

-167 VSTEGKKPGTIT
+167 VSTDGKKPGTIT

-184 MHNAQQQINTAKTE
+184 IHNAQQQINAAKTE
-198 AQQVINNERATPQ
+198 AQQVINNDRATPQ
-211 QVSDALTKV
+211 QVNAALSKV
-220 RAAQTKIDQAKA
+220 QAAQTKINEAKA

-255 QVPSTAGM
+255 QVPSTTGM

-274 KREAETEITA
+274 KREAESEITA

-297 QISDEKHRVDNALT
+297 QISDEKRRVDNALT

-354 IRALQ
+354 MHALQ

-470 AEKTKVEEKYNSLK
+470 AEKAKVEEKYNSLK

-495 PLQTAK
+495 PLQAAK

-514 TGMTSTSVAT
+514 TGMTSASVAT

-627 GSPTVEQINTNTS
+627 GSPTVDQINTNTS

-661 PLQNAKT
+661 PLQTAKA

-717 INDKVTE
+717 INDKVAE

-795 DSVADNNTIKSGQN
+795 DSVADNNSIKSGQN
-809 YTDATPAN
+809 YTDATQAN

-830 VIGETTN
+830 VIGETNN

-901 AVNDIKQTTHSL
+901 AVNDIKQTTQSL

-991 LNAAKQEANTALG
+991 LNTAKQEANTALG
-1004 HLNNLNNAQRQNLQ
+1004 QLNNLNNAQRQNLQ
-1018 SQINGAHQID
+1018 SQINGAHQIET
-1028 AVNTIK
+1028 VNTIK

-1039 LNSAMGNLRQAVAD
+1039 LNSAMGNLRQTVAD
-1053 KDQVKRTED
+1053 KEQVKRTED
-1062 YADADTAKQNAYNS
+1062 YADADSSKQNAYNS

-1095 DDVNRATSAVTSNK
+1095 DDVNRATSAVTTNK

-1114 DEKLAQSKTDAARAI
+1114 DEKLAQSKTDAASAI

-1226 AMNQLNSAKNN
+1226 AMNQVNSAKNN

-1274 SGTTVAGVHTVQS
+1274 SGTTVAAVHTVQS

-1348 TITQKAEQVN
+1348 TITQKADQVN

-1394 LISQISSATRVSG
+1394 LISQITSATRVSG

-1419 QAMASLQSGINNESQ
+1419 QAMASLQNGINNESQ

-1480 QRVNNAKDALNGDAK
+1480 QRVNNAKHALNGDAK

-1537 KQSANSLDGAMGNL
+1537 KQNANSLDGAMGNL

-1642 QKDALKTQANG
+1642 QKDALKAQANG
-1653 AQRVSNAQDVQRN
+1653 AQRVSNAQDVQHN

-1744 DERLRVAKQNANTAI
+1744 DERLREAKQNANTAI

-1843 TNNPTMDTSAITQA
+1843 TNNPTMDASAITQA

-1932 IHDQNTVKQSVKF
+1932 IHDQNTVKQGVNF

-1960 SRAEAILNKTQ
+1960 SRAETILNKTQ

-1979 VEAAIQNVSS
+1979 VEAAIQNVTS

-2003 KNAAKNALNNLTSI
+2003 KNTAKHALNNLTSI

-2054 LQNGINDKTNT
+2054 LQNGINDKAHT

-2099 NLDKTA
+2099 NLDKAA
-2105 VENALSQVAN
+2105 VENALSQVTN

-2186 DNTATKNGQNYLDA
+2186 DNTVTKNGQNYLDA
-2200 TGSNKTNYN
+2200 TERNKTNYN

-2313 ENATKQTQKYRDAE
+2313 ENTTKQTQKYRDAE

-2394 ITNAQRTDLEGQI
+2394 ITNAQRTALEGQI

-2453 ESKRNAYTQAVTAA
+2453 ESKRNAYTQAVTTA

-2619 TKAALNGVQNLAQAK
+2619 TKAALNGAQNLAQAK

-2724 GTPNATLTVNDVNSA
+2724 GIPNATLTVNDVNSA
-2739 TSQVNAA
+2739 ASQVNAA

-2757 VAKEN
+2757 VAKEH

-2790 LEGVQ
+2790 LDGVQ

-2824 QNYTDASPTNRNEYD
+2824 QNYTDASPNNRNEYD

-2922 ETAKATELNNAMHS
+2922 ETVKATELNNAMHS
-2936 LQNGINDEAQTKQT
+2936 LQNGINDETQTKQT

-2955 AEPIKKSA
+2955 AEPSKKSA

-3108 TPKADVERAM
+3108 TPKANVERAM

-3189 KRAIADKAETKASG
+3189 KRAIADKAEIKASG

-3230 PTPTLTPA
+3230 PTPTLTPS

-3304 AQTLNS
+3304 AQTLNT

-3316 DSIANEATIKAGQNY
+3316 DSIANEATIKADQNY
-3331 TDASPNNRSEYDSAV
+3331 TDASQNKQNDYNNAV

-3352 IDQTTSPSMNAQEIN
+3352 IGQTTSPSMNAQEIN

-3421 NEVTQAQN
+3421 IEVTQAQN

-3489 DNVESAL
+3489 DGVETAL

-3507 GNQNVANAKS
+3507 GNQNVANAKT

-3540 IEGAS
+3540 IEGAT

-3558 ELNTAMSNLQSGI
+3558 ELNTAMSNLQRGI
-3571 NDEAATKAAQKYT
+3571 NDEAA
-3584 DADRDKQTAYN
+3584 
-3595 DAVTAAKTLLDKTA
+3595 
-3609 GSNDNKAAVEQ
+3609 
-3620 ALQRVNTAKTALNGD
+3620 
-3635 ARLNEAKNTAKQQ
+3635 
-3648 LATMSHLTNAQKANL
+3648 
-3663 TEQIERGT
+3663 
-3671 TVAGVQGIQA
+3671 
-3681 NAGTLDQAMNQL
+3681 
-3693 RQSIASKD
+3693 
-3701 TTKSSEDYQDANAD
+3701 
-3715 LQNAYNRAVSDAEG
+3715 
-3729 IISATNNPE
+3729 
-3738 MNPDTINQKASQVNS
+3738 
-3753 AKSALNGD
+3753 
-3761 EKLAAAKQTA
+3761 
-3771 KTDIGRLTDLNNAQ
+3771 
-3785 RTAAN
+3785 
-3790 AEVDQAPNLAAV
+3790 
-3802 TAAKNKATSL
+3802 
-3812 NTAMGNLK
+3812 
-3820 HALAEKDNTKRSVN
+3820 
-3834 YTDADQPKQQ
+3834 
-3844 AYDTAVTQAEAI
+3844 
-3856 TNANGSNAN
+3856 
-3865 ETQVQAALNQLNQAK
+3865 
-3880 NDLNGDNK
+3880 
-3888 VAQAKETAKRALA
+3888 
-3901 SYSNLNNAQ
+3901 
-3910 STAATSQI
+3910 
-3918 DNATTVADVTAAQ
+3918 
-3931 NTANELNTAMGQLQ
+3931 
-3945 NGINDQNTVKQQV
+3945 
-3958 NFTDADQGKK
+3958 
-3968 DAYTNAVTNAQGIL
+3968 
-3982 DKANGQNMTKAQ
+3982 
-3994 VEAALNQVTTAKN
+3994 
-4007 ALNGDANVRQAK
+4007 
-4019 SDAKANLGTLTHL
+4019 
-4032 NNAQKQDLTSQIE
+4032 
-4045 GATTVNGVNSVK
+4045 
-4057 TKAQDLD
+4057 
-4064 GAMQR
+4064 
-4069 LESAIANK
+4069 
-4077 DQTKASENYIDAD
+4077 
-4090 PTKKTAFDNAIIQA
+4090 
-4104 ESYLNKDHGAN
+4104 
-4115 KDKQAVE
+4115 
-4122 QAIQSV
+4122 
-4128 TSTENAL
+4128 
-4135 NGDANLQR
+4135 
-4143 AKTEATQAIDN
+4143 
-4154 LTHLNTPQKTALKQ
+4154 
-4168 QVNAAQRVSGVTDLK
+4168 
-4183 NSATSLNNAMD
+4183 
-4194 QLKQAIADHDTI
+4194 
-4206 VAGGNYTNASPD
+4206 
-4218 KQGAYTDA
+4218 
-4226 YNAAKNIVN
+4226 
-4235 GSPNVITNAADV
+4235 
-4247 TAATQRVNNAETGLN
+4247 
-4262 GDTNLATAKQQAKD
+4262 
-4276 ALRQMTHLSDA
+4276 
-4287 QKQSITGQIDS
+4287 
-4298 ATQVTGVQSVK
+4298 
-4309 DNATNLDNAMN
+4309 
-4320 QLRNSIANKDEVKA
+4320 
-4334 SQPYVDADTDKQN
+4334 
-4347 AYNTAVT
+4347 
-4354 SAENIINATSQPT
+4354 
-4367 LNPSAVTQAANQVN
+4367 
-4381 TNKTALNGAQN
+4381 
-4392 LANKKQETTANIN
+4392 
-4405 QLSHLNNAQKQDLNT
+4405 
-4420 QVTNAPNIST
+4420 
-4430 VNQVKTKA
+4430 
-4438 EQLDQAM
+4438 
-4445 ERLINGIQDKDQVKQ
+4445 
-4460 SVNFTDADPEKQT
+4460 
-4473 AYNNA
+4473 
-4478 VTAAENI
+4478 
-4485 INQANGTN
+4485 
-4493 ANQSQVEAA
+4493 
-4502 LSTVTTTKQAL
+4502 
-4513 NGDRKVTDAKNN
+4513 
-4525 ANQRLSTL
+4525 
-4533 DNLNNAQKGAVT
+4533 
-4545 GNINQAHTVAEVTQA
+4545 
-4560 IQTAQELNTA
+4560 
-4570 MGNLKN
+4570 
-4576 SLNDKDTTLGS
+4576 
-4587 QNFADAD
+4587 
-4594 PEKKNAYNE
+4594 
-4603 AVRNA
+4603 
-4608 ENILNK
+4608 
-4614 STGTNVPK
+4614 
-4622 DQVEAAMNQV
+4622 
-4632 NTTKAALNGTQNL
+4632 TKAALNGTQNL

-4737 IDQTTNPTLD
+4737 IDQTTNPSLD
-4747 PTVINQAAGQVSTTK
+4747 PTVINQAAGQVSTSK

-4866 ANGGNATQTE
+4866 ANGGNATQSE

-4896 VQHAKDEATALINSS
+4896 VQHAKDEATALINNS

-5026 KQNVQQAIDQLPNLN
+5026 KQNVQHAIDQLPNLN
-5041 QAQRDEYNKQITQAT
+5041 QAQRDEYSKQITQAT

-5065 QAATTLNDA
+5065 QAATTLNDAMTQLKQGIADKAQIKGSENYHDADTDKQTAYDNAVTKAEELLKQTTNPTMDPNTIQQALTKVNDTNQALNGNQKLADAKQDTKTTLGTLDHLNDAQKQALTTQVEQAPDIATVNNVKQNAQNLNNAMTNLNNALQDKTETLNSINFTDADQAKKDAYTNAVSHAEGILSKANGSNASQTEVEQAMQRVNEAKQALNGNDNVQRAKDAAKQVITNANDLNQA

-5128 VAQALQQVNQAKGDL
+5128 VAQALQQVTHAKGDL

-6510 KDAVEQALTKLQEKE
+6510 KYAVEQALTKLQEKE

-6552 ADQIATAK
+6552 ADQIAAAK

-6598 VEQTVDYTQADSDK
+6598 VEQTIDYTQADSDK
-6612 QNAYK
+6612 QKAYK

-6649 LNGDERVALAKTNG
+6649 LNGDKRVALAKTNG

-6706 AMDQLSQEITGNEGR
+6706 AMVQLSQEITGNEGR

-6748 ALDKSTGQ
+6748 ALDKSSGQ

-6766 NDAITAAKKA
+6766 NDAVTAAKKA

-7013 INGAIQTVNDAIH
+7013 INGAIQAVKDAIH

-7122 VDKQVQSL
+7122 VDKQVQAL
-7130 IDEIDRNPNLTDKEK
+7130 INEIDRNPNLTDKEK

-7157 QGHNGINNAMTK
+7157 QGHNDINNALTK

-7232 LQQGHNGINNA
+7232 LQQGHNDINNA

-7251 AKAQLAQAL
+7251 A
-7260 QDIKDLVKAKE
+7260 
-7271 NAKQDIDKRVQA
+7271 
-7283 LIDEIDQNPNLTD
+7283 
-7296 KEKQAL
+7296 
-7302 KDRINQILQQGHN
+7302 
-7315 DINNALTKEEI
+7315 
-7326 EQAKAQLAQALQDI
+7326 
-7340 KDLVKAKEDAKNAI
+7340 
-7354 KALANA
+7354 
-7360 KRDQINSNPDLTPE
+7360 
-7374 QKAKALKEIDEAE
+7374 
-7387 KRALQN
+7387 
-7393 VENAQ
+7393 
-7398 TIDQLNRGL
+7398 
-7407 NLGLDDIR
+7407 
-7415 NTHVW
+7415 
-7420 EVDEQPAVN
+7420 
-7429 EIFEATPEQILVN
+7429 
-7442 GELIVHRD
+7442 
-7450 DIITEQDILAHINLI
+7450 
-7465 DQLSAEVIDTPSTA
+7465 
-7479 TISDS
+7479 
-7484 LTAKV
+7484 
-7489 EVTLLDGSKVIVNV
+7489 
-7503 PVKVVEKELSV
+7503 
-7514 VKQQAIESIEN
+7514 
-7525 AAQQKIDEINNS
+7525 
-7537 VTLTLEQKEAAIAEV
+7537 
-7552 NKLKQQAI
+7552 
-7560 DYINNAPDVHSVEE
+7560 
-7574 IQQQEQAHIEQ
+7574 
-7585 FYPEQFTIEQAK
+7585 
-7597 SNAIKSIEDAIQHMI
+7597 
-7612 DEIKARTDLTDKE
+7612 
-7625 KQEAIAKLN
+7625 
-7634 QLKEQA
+7634 
-7640 IQAIQR
+7640 
-7646 AQSID
+7646 
-7651 EISEQLEQFKAQMKA
+7651 
-7666 ANPTAKELAKRKQEA
+7666 
-7681 ISRIKDFSNEKINS
+7681 
-7695 IRNSE
+7695 
-7700 IGTTDEKQAA
+7700 
-7710 MNQINEIV
+7710 
-7718 LETIRDINNAHTLQQ
+7718 
-7733 VEAALNNGIARISAV
+7733 
-7748 QIVISDRAKQSSSTG
+7748 
-7763 NESNSHLTIGYGTAN
+7763 
-7778 HPFNSS
+7778 
-7784 TIGHKKK
+7784 
-7791 IDEDD
+7791 
-7796 DIDPLHMRHFSNN
+7796 
-7809 FGNVIKNAIGVVG
+7809 
-7822 ISGLLAS
+7822 
-7829 FWFFIAKRRRKE
+7829 
-7841 DEEEELEI
+7841 
-7849 RDNNKDSIKET
+7849 
-7860 LDDTKHLPLLFAK
+7860 
-7873 RRRKE
+7873 
-7878 DEEDVTVEEKDTLN
+7878 
-7892 NGESLDKVKHTP
+7892 
-7904 FFLPKR
+7904 
-7910 RRKEDEEDVEVTNEN
+7910 
-7925 TDEKVL
+7925 
-7931 QDNEHSPILIAKRRK
+7931 
-7946 DKEVDVE
+7946 
-7953 TTTSIES
+7953 
-7960 NEDDAPLLLAKK
+7960 
-7972 KNQKDNQSKG
+7972 
-7982 KKSASKNLLKS
+7982 

>member
-1 MGNGAEHSKTINVVR
+1 KALPNGVIKARSSITMNNVTYTTQDEHGRAIDVTRNESVDSNDSATVTVTPQLQATTEGAVFIKGGDGFDFGHVERFIQNPPHGATVAWHDSPDTWKNTVGNTHKTAVVTLPSGQGTRNVEVPVKVYPVANAKAPSRDVKGQNLTNGTDAINYITFDPNTNTNGITAAWANRQQPNNQQAGVQHLNVDVTYPGISAAKRVPVTVNVYQFEFPQTSYTTTVGGTLASGTQASGYAHIQNANGLPTDGFTYKWNRDTTGTNDANWAAMNKPNAAKVINAKYDVIYNGHTFATSLLAKFVVKDVQPAKPTVTETAAGAITIAPGANQTVNTHAGNVTTYADKLVIKRNGNVVTTFTRHNNTSPWVKEASAATVAGIVGTNNGITVAAGTFNAADTIQVVATQGSGETISDEQLSDDFTVVAPQPNQATTKIWQNGHIDIMPNNPSGHLINPTQAMDIAYTEKVGNGAEHSKTLNAVR

-29 YVTLDAQT
+29 YVTLDAHT

-48 PNSSITITP
+48 PNSAITITP
-57 KAGTGHSVSSNPST
+57 KAGTGHSASSNPST

-76 AHTVNT
+76 THTVNT
-82 TEIVKDYGSNVTA
+82 TEIVKDYGSNVTP

-128 TIPVTVTYNDGSTE
+128 TIPVTVTYNDSSTE

-152 DKRELITAKNHLDDP
+152 DKRELITDKNHLDDP
-167 VSTEGKKPGTIT
+167 VSTDGKKPGTIT

-184 MHNAQQQINTAKTE
+184 IHNAQQQINAAKTE

-255 QVPSTAGM
+255 QVPSTTGM

-274 KREAETEITA
+274 KRDAESEITA

-297 QISDEKHRVDNALT
+297 QISDEKRRVDNALT

-333 LNRTGTT
+333 LNRTGIT

-374 KPIRTVQEV
+374 KPIRSVQEV
-383 QSALTNVNR
+383 QTALTNVNR

-484 QAIAGLTPDLA
+484 QAIDGLTPDLA

-501 TQLQNDIDQPTST
+501 TQLQNDIDQPTNT
-514 TGMTSTSVAT
+514 TGMTSASVAT

-556 TAANAAKTALDQARN
+556 TAANAAKSALDQARN

-616 NKIQQINQVLA
+616 NKVQQINQVLA
-627 GSPTVEQINTNTS
+627 GSPTVDQINTNTS

-712 PTVQN
+712 PTVQK

-745 ALTTLHGA
+745 ALSTLHGA

-778 TIKSNITALNTA
+778 TIKSNITALNNA

-795 DSVADNNTIKSGQN
+795 ESVADNNSIKSGQN
-809 YTDATPAN
+809 YTDATQAN

-830 VIGETTN
+830 VIGETNN
-837 PTMDVNTVNQKAAS
+837 PTMDVNTVNQKASS
-851 VKSTKDALDGQQN
+851 VKSTQDALDGQQN

-901 AVNDIKQTTHSL
+901 AVNDIKQTTQSL

-980 SKEHALNGEAK
+980 NKEHALNGEAK

-1018 SQINGAHQID
+1018 SQINGAHQIET
-1028 AVNTIK
+1028 VNTIK

-1095 DDVNRATSAVTSNK
+1095 NDVNSATSAVTTNK

-1114 DEKLAQSKTDAARAI
+1114 DEKLAQSKTDAASAI

-1146 INAASNIAGVNTVK
+1146 INVASNIAGVNTVK

-1226 AMNQLNSAKNN
+1226 VMNQVDSAKTN

-1250 AKQQLNNMTHLTT
+1250 AKQQLNNMTHLTP

-1348 TITQKAEQVN
+1348 TITQKADQVN

-1379 YLNTLTSIT
+1379 YLNSLTSIT

-1394 LISQISSATRVSG
+1394 LISQITSATRVSG

-1419 QAMASLQSGINNESQ
+1419 QAMANLQSGINNESQ

-1458 AKAILNKSTGP
+1458 AKAILNKQHGP

-1480 QRVNNAKDALNGDAK
+1480 QRVNTAKNALNGDAK

-1512 ITTAQRNDLTN
+1512 ITTAQHNDLTN

-1573 KRNAYNQAVSA
+1573 KRNAYNQAVSN

-1602 EQALNNVNNAKHA
+1602 EQALNNVNSAKHA

-1631 AINGASDLNQK
+1631 AINGSSDLNQH
-1642 QKDALKTQANG
+1642 QKEALKAQANG

-1681 ADKTNTLASS
+1681 ADKTTTLASS

-1744 DERLRVAKQNANTAI
+1744 DERLREAKQNANTAI

-1806 IANETTVKAS
+1806 IANETTVKAG

-1821 ASSNNQSTYNSAV
+1821 ASPNNQSTYNSAV

-1843 TNNPTMDTSAITQA
+1843 TNNPTMDASAITQA
-1857 TTQVNNAKNGLN
+1857 ATQVNNAKNGLN

-1898 ISTQIDRAGHV
+1898 ISSQIDRAGHV

-1960 SRAEAILNKTQ
+1960 SRAETILNKTQ
-1971 GANTSKQD
+1971 GANTPKQD
-1979 VEAAIQNVSS
+1979 VEASIQNVSS

-2049 TAMAN
+2049 TAMAK
-2054 LQNGINDKTNT
+2054 LQNGINDKANT

-2099 NLDKTA
+2099 NLDKAA
-2105 VENALSQVAN
+2105 VENALSQVTN

-2186 DNTATKNGQNYLDA
+2186 DNAATKNGQNYLDA
-2200 TGSNKTNYN
+2200 TESNKTNYN

-2214 ANGVI
+2214 ANSVI

-2259 TNAIDGATNL
+2259 TNAIDGAANL

-2327 QSKKTAYDQAV
+2327 QSKKTTYDQAV

-2389 GTLNH
+2389 STLNH
-2394 ITNAQRTDLEGQI
+2394 ITNAQRTALEGQI

-2495 AALNGAE
+2495 TALNGAE
-2502 NLRNAKTSA
+2502 NLRNAKTTA
-2511 TNTINGLPNLTQ
+2511 TNTINGLPHLTQ

-2598 ATNNPNM
+2598 ATNNPNI

-2619 TKAALNGVQNLAQAK
+2619 TKAALNGAQNLAQAK

-2648 QKQKDALKTQVNN
+2648 QKQKDALKAQVNN

-2757 VAKEN
+2757 VAKEH

-2790 LEGVQ
+2790 LDGVQ

-2805 TAMKGLRD
+2805 TVMKGLRD

-2824 QNYTDASPTNRNEYD
+2824 QNYTDASLNNRNEYD

-2851 TSNPTMEPNTITQA
+2851 TSNPTMEANTITQA

-2871 KEHALNGAQ
+2871 KEQALNGAQ

-2936 LQNGINDEAQTKQT
+2936 LQNGINDETQTKQT

-2955 AEPIKKSA
+2955 AEPSKKSA

-3103 TAGGN
+3103 TSGGN

-3118 QAVTQAN
+3118 QTVTQAN

-3159 KAQVTSAGRVSA
+3159 KAQVTSAGRVSV

-3178 ATELNTAMTAL
+3178 VTELNTAMTAL
-3189 KRAIADKAETKASG
+3189 KRAIADKADTKASG

-3230 PTPTLTPA
+3230 PTPTLTPS

-3304 AQTLNS
+3304 AQTLNT

-3352 IDQTTSPSMNAQEIN
+3352 IGQTTSPTMNAQEIN

-3489 DNVESAL
+3489 DGVETAL
-3496 QNVQRAKNELN
+3496 QNVQRAKNDLN
-3507 GNQNVANAKS
+3507 GNQNVANAKT

-3528 INNAQKEALKTQ
+3528 INNAQKEALKSQ
-3540 IEGAS
+3540 IDSAT

-3558 ELNTAMSNLQSGI
+3558 ELNTAMSNLQNGI
-3571 NDEAATKAAQKYT
+3571 NDEAATKAA
-3584 DADRDKQTAYN
+3584 
-3595 DAVTAAKTLLDKTA
+3595 
-3609 GSNDNKAAVEQ
+3609 
-3620 ALQRVNTAKTALNGD
+3620 LNG
-3635 ARLNEAKNTAKQQ
+3635 
-3648 LATMSHLTNAQKANL
+3648 S
-3663 TEQIERGT
+3663 
-3671 TVAGVQGIQA
+3671 
-3681 NAGTLDQAMNQL
+3681 
-3693 RQSIASKD
+3693 
-3701 TTKSSEDYQDANAD
+3701 
-3715 LQNAYNRAVSDAEG
+3715 
-3729 IISATNNPE
+3729 
-3738 MNPDTINQKASQVNS
+3738 
-3753 AKSALNGD
+3753 
-3761 EKLAAAKQTA
+3761 
-3771 KTDIGRLTDLNNAQ
+3771 
-3785 RTAAN
+3785 
-3790 AEVDQAPNLAAV
+3790 
-3802 TAAKNKATSL
+3802 
-3812 NTAMGNLK
+3812 
-3820 HALAEKDNTKRSVN
+3820 
-3834 YTDADQPKQQ
+3834 
-3844 AYDTAVTQAEAI
+3844 
-3856 TNANGSNAN
+3856 
-3865 ETQVQAALNQLNQAK
+3865 
-3880 NDLNGDNK
+3880 
-3888 VAQAKETAKRALA
+3888 
-3901 SYSNLNNAQ
+3901 
-3910 STAATSQI
+3910 
-3918 DNATTVADVTAAQ
+3918 
-3931 NTANELNTAMGQLQ
+3931 
-3945 NGINDQNTVKQQV
+3945 
-3958 NFTDADQGKK
+3958 
-3968 DAYTNAVTNAQGIL
+3968 
-3982 DKANGQNMTKAQ
+3982 
-3994 VEAALNQVTTAKN
+3994 
-4007 ALNGDANVRQAK
+4007 
-4019 SDAKANLGTLTHL
+4019 
-4032 NNAQKQDLTSQIE
+4032 
-4045 GATTVNGVNSVK
+4045 
-4057 TKAQDLD
+4057 
-4064 GAMQR
+4064 
-4069 LESAIANK
+4069 
-4077 DQTKASENYIDAD
+4077 
-4090 PTKKTAFDNAIIQA
+4090 
-4104 ESYLNKDHGAN
+4104 
-4115 KDKQAVE
+4115 
-4122 QAIQSV
+4122 
-4128 TSTENAL
+4128 
-4135 NGDANLQR
+4135 
-4143 AKTEATQAIDN
+4143 
-4154 LTHLNTPQKTALKQ
+4154 
-4168 QVNAAQRVSGVTDLK
+4168 
-4183 NSATSLNNAMD
+4183 
-4194 QLKQAIADHDTI
+4194 
-4206 VAGGNYTNASPD
+4206 
-4218 KQGAYTDA
+4218 
-4226 YNAAKNIVN
+4226 
-4235 GSPNVITNAADV
+4235 
-4247 TAATQRVNNAETGLN
+4247 
-4262 GDTNLATAKQQAKD
+4262 
-4276 ALRQMTHLSDA
+4276 
-4287 QKQSITGQIDS
+4287 
-4298 ATQVTGVQSVK
+4298 
-4309 DNATNLDNAMN
+4309 
-4320 QLRNSIANKDEVKA
+4320 
-4334 SQPYVDADTDKQN
+4334 
-4347 AYNTAVT
+4347 
-4354 SAENIINATSQPT
+4354 
-4367 LNPSAVTQAANQVN
+4367 
-4381 TNKTALNGAQN
+4381 
-4392 LANKKQETTANIN
+4392 
-4405 QLSHLNNAQKQDLNT
+4405 
-4420 QVTNAPNIST
+4420 
-4430 VNQVKTKA
+4430 
-4438 EQLDQAM
+4438 
-4445 ERLINGIQDKDQVKQ
+4445 
-4460 SVNFTDADPEKQT
+4460 
-4473 AYNNA
+4473 
-4478 VTAAENI
+4478 
-4485 INQANGTN
+4485 
-4493 ANQSQVEAA
+4493 
-4502 LSTVTTTKQAL
+4502 
-4513 NGDRKVTDAKNN
+4513 
-4525 ANQRLSTL
+4525 
-4533 DNLNNAQKGAVT
+4533 
-4545 GNINQAHTVAEVTQA
+4545 
-4560 IQTAQELNTA
+4560 
-4570 MGNLKN
+4570 
-4576 SLNDKDTTLGS
+4576 
-4587 QNFADAD
+4587 
-4594 PEKKNAYNE
+4594 
-4603 AVRNA
+4603 
-4608 ENILNK
+4608 
-4614 STGTNVPK
+4614 
-4622 DQVEAAMNQV
+4622 
-4632 NTTKAALNGTQNL
+4632 QNL

-4737 IDQTTNPTLD
+4737 IDQTTSPTLD

-4876 VEQAIQQVNA
+4876 VEQAIQQVNTA
-4886 TKQAL
+4886 KQAL

-4896 VQHAKDEATALINSS
+4896 VQHAKDEATALINNS

-4971 DPDKQNAYNQAVA
+4971 DPDKQNAYKQAVA

-5026 KQNVQQAIDQLPNLN
+5026 KQNVQHAIDQLPNLN
-5041 QAQRDEYNKQITQAT
+5041 QAQRDEYSKQITQAT

-5074 MTQLKQGIADKDQTK
+5074 MTQLKQGIANKAQIKGSENYHDADTDKQTAYDNAVTKAEELLKQTTNPTMDPNTIQQALTKVNDTNQALNGNQKLADAKQAAKTNLGTLDHLNDAQKQALTTQVEQAPDIATVNNVKQNAQNLNNAMTNLSNALQDKTETLNSINFTDADKAKKDAYTNAVAQAEGILSKANGSNASQTEVEQAMQRVNAAKQALNGNDNVHRAKDAAKQVITNANDLNQAMTQLKQGVADKDQTK

-5099 DKQNAYNNAVA
+5099 EKQNAYNNAVA

-5128 VAQALQQVNQAKGDL
+5128 VAQALQQVTDAKNGL

-5175 DQVSHA
+5175 DQVTHA

-5243 GTPTPVLAPDT
+5243 GTPTPVLTPDA

-5327 GNLKQGIANKDTV
+5327 SNLKQGIANKDTV

-5346 HDADVDKQTAYTN
+5346 HDADADKQTAYTN

-5382 RALTQVTDA
+5382 RVLTQVTDA
-5391 KNSLNGEAKLATE
+5391 KNGLNGEAKLATE
-5404 KQNAKDAVSGMTH
+5404 KQNAKDAVNAMTH

-5425 LKGQIDQSPEI
+5425 LNGQIDQSPEI
-5436 ATVNQVKQ
+5436 ATVTQVKQ
-5444 TATSLDQAMDQLS
+5444 TATSLDQAMNQLS
-5457 QAINDKDQ
+5457 QAINDKTQ
-5465 ILADGNYLN
+5465 TLADGNYLN
-5474 ADPDK
+5474 VDPDK

-5570 KAQTLDHAMELL
+5570 KAQALDHAMELL
-5582 RNSVADNQ
+5582 RNSIADNQ
-5590 TTLASEDYHDA
+5590 ATLASEDYHDA
-5601 TAQRQNDYNKAVT
+5601 AAQRQNDYNQAVT

-5631 DVNGATTQVNNTK
+5631 DVNRATTQVNNTK

-5732 TAYNTAVNEA
+5732 TAYTTAVNEA
-5742 AAMINKQTGQNANQ
+5742 EAMINKQTGQNANQ

-5827 NQAMHGLRQSIQ
+5827 NQAMHGLRESIQ

-5873 EQTATLDNNAINQAA
+5873 EQTATLDNNVINQAA
-5888 ATVNTTKAALHGDV
+5888 TTVNTTKAALHGDV

-5913 TVSQLAH
+5913 AVSQLAH

-5941 VKQDLTEAQALD
+5941 VNHDLTEAQALD

-6008 NVSSATQAVISSKN
+6008 NVTSATQAVTSSKN

-6128 PTLAKSIIDQATQ
+6128 PTLVKSVIDQATQ
-6141 AVTDA
+6141 AVNDA

-6236 AYQAAVQNAKDL
+6236 AYQAAVQHAKDL
-6248 INQTNNPTLDKAQVE
+6248 INQTSNPTLDKAQVE

-6323 LAEAKALDQAMQAL
+6323 LAEAKALNQAMEAL

-6363 YQAAVQNAKDLINQT
+6363 YQAAVQHAKDLINQT

-6392 QAVTTAK
+6392 QAVATAK
-6399 DNLHGDQKLARDQ
+6399 DNLHGDQKLVRDQ

-6480 EASTDKKEAVDQAL
+6480 EASTDKKDAVDQAL

-6510 KDAVEQALTKLQEKE
+6510 KYAVEQALTKLQGKE

-6598 VEQTVDYTQADSDK
+6598 VEQTVDYTQADLDK

-6617 QAIADAENV
+6617 QAIAEAENV

-6706 AMDQLSQEITGNEGR
+6706 AMNQLSQEITGNEGR

-6730 ADTQVKQV
+6730 ADTQVKRV

-6743 DKAKQ
+6743 DKAKE
-6748 ALDKSTGQ
+6748 ALNKATGQ
-6756 NLTAEQVIKL
+6756 NLTAEEVIKL
-6766 NDAITAAKKA
+6766 NDAVTAAKQA
-6776 LNGEERLNNRKA
+6776 LNGEERLNNRKS

-6823 AINRATKLDNAM
+6823 AINRAVQLDDAM
-6835 GAVQQYIDEQH
+6835 GAVQQYIDEHH
-6846 LGVISSTN
+6846 LDVISSTN

-6863 ANYDNAIANAAHEL
+6863 ANYDNAITNAAHEL
-6877 DKVQGNAIAKA
+6877 DKVQGSAIAKA
-6888 EAEQLKQNI
+6888 EAEQLKQHI
-6897 IDAQNALNGDQN
+6897 IDAQ
-6909 LANAK
+6909 
-6914 DKANAF
+6914 KA
-6920 VNSLNGLNQQQQD
+6920 
-6933 LAHKAINNADT
+6933 
-6944 VSDVTDI
+6944 
-6951 VNNQIDLNDAMET
+6951 
-6964 LKHLVDNEIPN
+6964 
-6975 AEQTVNYQNADDNA
+6975 
-6989 KTNFDDA
+6989 
-6996 KRLANTLLNS
+6996 
-7006 DNTNVND
+7006 
-7013 INGAIQTVNDAIH
+7013 
-7026 NLNGDQRLQDAKD
+7026 
-7039 KAIQSIN
+7039 
-7046 QALANKLKEIEA
+7046 
-7058 SNATDQDKL
+7058 
-7067 IAKNKAE
+7067 
-7074 ELANSII
+7074 
-7081 NNINKATSNQ
+7081 
-7091 AVSQVQTAGNH
+7091 
-7102 AIEQVHANEI
+7102 
-7112 PKAKIDANKD
+7112 
-7122 VDKQVQSL
+7122 
-7130 IDEIDRNPNLTDKEK
+7130 
-7145 QALKDRINQILQ
+7145 
-7157 QGHNGINNAMTK
+7157 
-7169 EEIEQAKA
+7169 
-7177 QLAQALQDIKD
+7177 
-7188 LVKAK
+7188 
-7193 EDAKQDVDKQV
+7193 
-7204 QALIDEIDQNPNL
+7204 
-7217 TDKEKQ
+7217 
-7223 ALKDRINQI
+7223 
-7232 LQQGHNGINNA
+7232 
-7243 MTKEEIEQ
+7243 
-7251 AKAQLAQAL
+7251 
-7260 QDIKDLVKAKE
+7260 
-7271 NAKQDIDKRVQA
+7271 
-7283 LIDEIDQNPNLTD
+7283 
-7296 KEKQAL
+7296 
-7302 KDRINQILQQGHN
+7302 
-7315 DINNALTKEEI
+7315 
-7326 EQAKAQLAQALQDI
+7326 
-7340 KDLVKAKEDAKNAI
+7340 
-7354 KALANA
+7354 
-7360 KRDQINSNPDLTPE
+7360 
-7374 QKAKALKEIDEAE
+7374 
-7387 KRALQN
+7387 
-7393 VENAQ
+7393 
-7398 TIDQLNRGL
+7398 
-7407 NLGLDDIR
+7407 
-7415 NTHVW
+7415 
-7420 EVDEQPAVN
+7420 
-7429 EIFEATPEQILVN
+7429 
-7442 GELIVHRD
+7442 
-7450 DIITEQDILAHINLI
+7450 
-7465 DQLSAEVIDTPSTA
+7465 
-7479 TISDS
+7479 
-7484 LTAKV
+7484 
-7489 EVTLLDGSKVIVNV
+7489 
-7503 PVKVVEKELSV
+7503 
-7514 VKQQAIESIEN
+7514 
-7525 AAQQKIDEINNS
+7525 
-7537 VTLTLEQKEAAIAEV
+7537 
-7552 NKLKQQAI
+7552 
-7560 DYINNAPDVHSVEE
+7560 
-7574 IQQQEQAHIEQ
+7574 
-7585 FYPEQFTIEQAK
+7585 
-7597 SNAIKSIEDAIQHMI
+7597 
-7612 DEIKARTDLTDKE
+7612 
-7625 KQEAIAKLN
+7625 
-7634 QLKEQA
+7634 
-7640 IQAIQR
+7640 
-7646 AQSID
+7646 
-7651 EISEQLEQFKAQMKA
+7651 
-7666 ANPTAKELAKRKQEA
+7666 
-7681 ISRIKDFSNEKINS
+7681 
-7695 IRNSE
+7695 
-7700 IGTTDEKQAA
+7700 
-7710 MNQINEIV
+7710 
-7718 LETIRDINNAHTLQQ
+7718 
-7733 VEAALNNGIARISAV
+7733 
-7748 QIVISDRAKQSSSTG
+7748 
-7763 NESNSHLTIGYGTAN
+7763 
-7778 HPFNSS
+7778 
-7784 TIGHKKK
+7784 
-7791 IDEDD
+7791 
-7796 DIDPLHMRHFSNN
+7796 
-7809 FGNVIKNAIGVVG
+7809 
-7822 ISGLLAS
+7822 
-7829 FWFFIAKRRRKE
+7829 
-7841 DEEEELEI
+7841 
-7849 RDNNKDSIKET
+7849 
-7860 LDDTKHLPLLFAK
+7860 
-7873 RRRKE
+7873 
-7878 DEEDVTVEEKDTLN
+7878 
-7892 NGESLDKVKHTP
+7892 
-7904 FFLPKR
+7904 
-7910 RRKEDEEDVEVTNEN
+7910 
-7925 TDEKVL
+7925 
-7931 QDNEHSPILIAKRRK
+7931 
-7946 DKEVDVE
+7946 
-7953 TTTSIES
+7953 
-7960 NEDDAPLLLAKK
+7960 
-7972 KNQKDNQSKG
+7972 
-7982 KKSASKNLLKS
+7982 

>member
-1 MGNGAEHSKTINVVR
+1 M
-16 GQNNQW
+16 
-22 TIANKPD
+22 
-29 YVTLDAQT
+29 
-37 GKVTFNANTIK
+37 
-48 PNSSITITP
+48 
-57 KAGTGHSVSSNPST
+57 
-71 LTAPA
+71 
-76 AHTVNT
+76 
-82 TEIVKDYGSNVTA
+82 
-95 AEINNAVQVAN
+95 
-106 KRTATIKNG
+106 
-115 TAMPTNLAGGSTT
+115 
-128 TIPVTVTYNDGSTE
+128 
-142 EVQESIFTKA
+142 
-152 DKRELITAKNHLDDP
+152 
-167 VSTEGKKPGTIT
+167 
-179 QYNNA
+179 
-184 MHNAQQQINTAKTE
+184 
-198 AQQVINNERATPQ
+198 
-211 QVSDALTKV
+211 
-220 RAAQTKIDQAKA
+220 
-232 LLQNKED
+232 
-239 NSQLVTSKNNL
+239 
-250 QSSVN
+250 
-255 QVPSTAGM
+255 
-263 TQQSIDNYNAK
+263 
-274 KREAETEITA
+274 
-284 AQRVIDNG
+284 
-292 DATAQ
+292 
-297 QISDEKHRVDNALT
+297 
-311 ALNQAKHDLTADT
+311 
-324 HALEQAVQQ
+324 
-333 LNRTGTT
+333 
-340 TGKKPASITAYNNS
+340 
-354 IRALQ
+354 
-359 SDLTS
+359 
-364 AKNSANAIIQ
+364 
-374 KPIRTVQEV
+374 
-383 QSALTNVNR
+383 
-392 VNERLTQAINQLV
+392 
-405 PLADNSALRTAKTK
+405 
-419 LDEEINKSVTT
+419 
-430 DGMTQSSIQAYENAK
+430 
-445 RAGQTE
+445 
-451 STNAQN
+451 
-457 VINNGDATDQQIA
+457 
-470 AEKTKVEEKYNSLK
+470 
-484 QAIAGLTPDLA
+484 
-495 PLQTAK
+495 
-501 TQLQNDIDQPTST
+501 
-514 TGMTSTSVAT
+514 
-524 FNEKLSAARTK
+524 
-535 IQEIDRVLASHP
+535 
-547 DVATIRQNV
+547 
-556 TAANAAKTALDQARN
+556 
-571 GLTVDKAPLENAK
+571 
-584 NQLQHSIDTQTSTT
+584 
-598 GMTQD
+598 
-603 SINAYNAKLTAAR
+603 
-616 NKIQQINQVLA
+616 
-627 GSPTVEQINTNTS
+627 
-640 AANQAK
+640 
-646 SDLDHARQALTPDKA
+646 
-661 PLQNAKT
+661 
-668 QLEQSI
+668 
-674 NQPTDTTGMTTA
+674 
-686 SLNAY
+686 
-691 NQKLQA
+691 
-697 ARQKLTEINQVLNGN
+697 
-712 PTVQN
+712 
-717 INDKVTE
+717 
-724 ANQAKDQLNTAR
+724 
-736 QGLTLDRQP
+736 
-745 ALTTLHGA
+745 
-753 SNLNQAQQNNFTQQ
+753 
-767 INAAQNHAALE
+767 
-778 TIKSNITALNTA
+778 
-790 MTKLK
+790 
-795 DSVADNNTIKSGQN
+795 
-809 YTDATPAN
+809 
-817 KQAYDNAVNAAKG
+817 
-830 VIGETTN
+830 
-837 PTMDVNTVNQKAAS
+837 
-851 VKSTKDALDGQQN
+851 
-864 LQRAKTEATNA
+864 
-875 ITHASDLNQAQKN
+875 
-888 ALTQQV
+888 
-894 NSAQNVQ
+894 
-901 AVNDIKQTTHSL
+901 
-913 NTAMTGL
+913 
-920 KRGVAN
+920 
-926 HNQVVQSDNYV
+926 
-937 NADTNKKNDYNNAYN
+937 
-952 HANDIIN
+952 
-959 GNAQHPVITPSD
+959 
-971 VNNALSNVT
+971 
-980 SKEHALNGEAK
+980 
-991 LNAAKQEANTALG
+991 
-1004 HLNNLNNAQRQNLQ
+1004 
-1018 SQINGAHQID
+1018 
-1028 AVNTIK
+1028 
-1034 QNATN
+1034 
-1039 LNSAMGNLRQAVAD
+1039 
-1053 KDQVKRTED
+1053 
-1062 YADADTAKQNAYNS
+1062 
-1076 AVSSAETIINQT
+1076 
-1088 TNPTMSV
+1088 
-1095 DDVNRATSAVTSNK
+1095 
-1109 NALNG
+1109 
-1114 DEKLAQSKTDAARAI
+1114 
-1129 DALPHLNNA
+1129 
-1138 QKADVKSK
+1138 
-1146 INAASNIAGVNTVK
+1146 
-1160 QQGTDLN
+1160 
-1167 TAMGNLQGAINDEQ
+1167 
-1181 TTLNSQN
+1181 
-1188 YQDATPSKKTAYT
+1188 
-1201 NAVQAAKDILNKSNG
+1201 
-1216 QNKTKDQVTE
+1216 
-1226 AMNQLNSAKNN
+1226 
-1237 LDGTR
+1237 
-1242 LLDQAKQT
+1242 
-1250 AKQQLNNMTHLTT
+1250 
-1263 AQKTNLTNQIN
+1263 
-1274 SGTTVAGVHTVQS
+1274 
-1287 NANTL
+1287 
-1292 DQAMNTLRQSIA
+1292 
-1304 NKDATK
+1304 
-1310 ASEDYV
+1310 
-1316 DANND
+1316 
-1321 KQTAYNN
+1321 
-1328 AVAAAETIINANS
+1328 
-1341 NPEMNPS
+1341 
-1348 TITQKAEQVN
+1348 
-1358 SSKTALNGDENLA
+1358 
-1371 AAKQNAKT
+1371 
-1379 YLNTLTSIT
+1379 
-1388 DAQKNN
+1388 
-1394 LISQISSATRVSG
+1394 
-1407 VDTVKQNAQHLD
+1407 
-1419 QAMASLQSGINNESQ
+1419 
-1434 VKSSEKYRDA
+1434 
-1444 DTNKQQEYDNAITA
+1444 
-1458 AKAILNKSTGP
+1458 
-1469 NTAQNAVEAAL
+1469 
-1480 QRVNNAKDALNGDAK
+1480 
-1495 LIAAQ
+1495 
-1500 NAAKQHLGTLTH
+1500 
-1512 ITTAQRNDLTN
+1512 
-1523 QISQATNLAGVESV
+1523 
-1537 KQSANSLDGAMGNL
+1537 
-1551 QTAINDKSGTLA
+1551 
-1563 SQNFLDADEQ
+1563 
-1573 KRNAYNQAVSA
+1573 
-1584 AETILNKQTGP
+1584 
-1595 NTAKTAV
+1595 
-1602 EQALNNVNNAKHA
+1602 
-1615 LNGTQNL
+1615 
-1622 NNAKQAAIT
+1622 
-1631 AINGASDLNQK
+1631 
-1642 QKDALKTQANG
+1642 
-1653 AQRVSNAQDVQRN
+1653 
-1666 ATELNTAMGTLKHAI
+1666 
-1681 ADKTNTLASS
+1681 
-1691 KYVNAD
+1691 
-1697 STKQNAY
+1697 
-1704 TTKVTNAEH
+1704 
-1713 IISGTPTVVTTPSE
+1713 
-1727 VTAAANQV
+1727 
-1735 NSAKQELNG
+1735 
-1744 DERLRVAKQNANTAI
+1744 
-1759 DALTQLNTPQKAKLK
+1759 
-1774 EQVGQA
+1774 
-1780 NRLEDVQTV
+1780 
-1789 QTNGQALNNA
+1789 
-1799 MKGLRDS
+1799 
-1806 IANETTVKAS
+1806 
-1816 QNYTD
+1816 
-1821 ASSNNQSTYNSAV
+1821 
-1834 SNAKGIINQ
+1834 
-1843 TNNPTMDTSAITQA
+1843 
-1857 TTQVNNAKNGLN
+1857 
-1869 GAENLRN
+1869 
-1876 AQNTAK
+1876 
-1882 QNLNTLSHLT
+1882 
-1892 NNQKSA
+1892 
-1898 ISTQIDRAGHV
+1898 
-1909 SEVTAAKNAATE
+1909 
-1921 LNTQMGNLEQA
+1921 
-1932 IHDQNTVKQSVKF
+1932 
-1945 TDADKAKRDAYTNAV
+1945 
-1960 SRAEAILNKTQ
+1960 
-1971 GANTSKQD
+1971 
-1979 VEAAIQNVSS
+1979 
-1989 AKNALNGDQNVTNA
+1989 
-2003 KNAAKNALNNLTSI
+2003 
-2017 NNAQKRDLTTKIDQA
+2017 
-2032 TTVAGVE
+2032 
-2039 AVSNTGTQLN
+2039 
-2049 TAMAN
+2049 
-2054 LQNGINDKTNT
+2054 
-2065 LASEN
+2065 
-2070 YHDADS
+2070 
-2076 DKKTAYTQAV
+2076 
-2086 TNAENILNKNSGS
+2086 
-2099 NLDKTA
+2099 
-2105 VENALSQVAN
+2105 
-2115 AKGALNGNHNLEQ
+2115 
-2128 AKSNANTTI
+2128 
-2137 NGLQHLTT
+2137 
-2145 AQKDKLKQQVQQAQN
+2145 
-2160 VAGVDTVKSSA
+2160 
-2171 NTLNGAMGTLRNSIQ
+2171 
-2186 DNTATKNGQNYLDA
+2186 
-2200 TGSNKTNYN
+2200 
-2209 NAVDS
+2209 
-2214 ANGVI
+2214 
-2219 NATSNPN
+2219 
-2226 MDANAI
+2226 
-2232 NQIATQVT
+2232 
-2240 STKNALDG
+2240 
-2248 THNLTQAKQTA
+2248 
-2259 TNAIDGATNL
+2259 
-2269 NKAQKDALKAQVTS
+2269 
-2283 AQRVANVT
+2283 
-2291 SIQQTANELNTA
+2291 
-2303 MGQLQ
+2303 
-2308 HGIDD
+2308 
-2313 ENATKQTQKYRDAE
+2313 
-2327 QSKKTAYDQAV
+2327 
-2338 AAAKAILNKQTGSN
+2338 
-2352 SDKAAVDRAL
+2352 
-2362 QQVTSTKDALNG
+2362 
-2374 DAKLAEAKAAAKQNL
+2374 
-2389 GTLNH
+2389 
-2394 ITNAQRTDLEGQI
+2394 
-2407 NQATTVDGVNTVKT
+2407 
-2421 NANTL
+2421 
-2426 DGAMNSLQGSIN
+2426 
-2438 DKDAT
+2438 
-2443 LRNQNYLDAD
+2443 
-2453 ESKRNAYTQAVTAA
+2453 
-2467 EGILNKQTGGNTS
+2467 
-2480 KADVDNALNAVTRAK
+2480 
-2495 AALNGAE
+2495 
-2502 NLRNAKTSA
+2502 
-2511 TNTINGLPNLTQ
+2511 
-2523 LQKDNL
+2523 

-2619 TKAALNGVQNLAQAK
+2619 TKAALNGAQNLAQAK

-2676 ELNGAMTAL
+2676 ELNSAMTAL

-2709 QAYDSKVTNAENIIN
+2709 QAYDSKVTNAENIIS

-2739 TSQVNAA
+2739 ASQVNAA

-2757 VAKEN
+2757 VAKEH

-2790 LEGVQ
+2790 LDGVQ

-2824 QNYTDASPTNRNEYD
+2824 QNYTDASPNNRNEYD

-2851 TSNPTMEPNTITQA
+2851 TSNPTMEPNTITQV

-2871 KEHALNGAQ
+2871 KEQALNGAR

-2936 LQNGINDEAQTKQT
+2936 LQNGINDETQTKQT

-2955 AEPIKKSA
+2955 AEPSKKSA

-3131 QNLERAKQAANT
+3131 QNLDRAKQAANT

-3304 AQTLNS
+3304 AQTLNT

-3331 TDASPNNRSEYDSAV
+3331 TDASQNKQTDYNSAV

-3352 IDQTTSPSMNAQEIN
+3352 IGQTTSPSMNAQEIN

-3483 GPNTAK
+3483 GPNTSK
-3489 DNVESAL
+3489 DGVETAL
-3496 QNVQRAKNELN
+3496 ENVQRAKNELN
-3507 GNQNVANAKS
+3507 GNQNVANAKT

-3528 INNAQKEALKTQ
+3528 INNAQKEALKSQ
-3540 IEGAS
+3540 IEGAT

-3558 ELNTAMSNLQSGI
+3558 ELNTAMSNLQNGI

-3584 DADRDKQTAYN
+3584 DADREKQTAYN

-3635 ARLNEAKNTAKQQ
+3635 ERLNEAKNTAKQQ
-3648 LATMSHLTNAQKANL
+3648 VATMSHLTDAQKANL
-3663 TEQIERGT
+3663 TSQIESGT

-3701 TTKSSEDYQDANAD
+3701 ATKSSEDYQDANAD
-3715 LQNAYNRAVSDAEG
+3715 LQNAYNDAVTNAEG

-3771 KTDIGRLTDLNNAQ
+3771 KSDIGRLTDLNNAQ

-3888 VAQAKETAKRALA
+3888 VAQAKESAKRALA

-3918 DNATTVADVTAAQ
+3918 DNATTVAGVTAAQ

-3982 DKANGQNMTKAQ
+3982 DKAHGQNMTKAQ

-4045 GATTVNGVNSVK
+4045 GATTVNGVNGVK

-4069 LESAIANK
+4069 LQSAIANK

-4090 PTKKTAFDNAIIQA
+4090 PTKKTAFDNAITQA

-4143 AKTEATQAIDN
+4143 AKTEAIQAIDN

-4206 VAGGNYTNASPD
+4206 VASGNYTNASPD

-4320 QLRNSIANKDEVKA
+4320 QLRNSIANKDDVKA
-4334 SQPYVDADTDKQN
+4334 SQPYVDADRDKQN

-4354 SAENIINATSQPT
+4354 NAENIINATSQPT
-4367 LNPSAVTQAANQVN
+4367 LDPSAVTQAANQVS

-4525 ANQRLSTL
+4525 ANQTLSTL

-4603 AVRNA
+4603 AVHNA

-4632 NTTKAALNGTQNL
+4632 NATKAALNGTQNL

-4661 LTNAQKDALKQLVQQ
+4661 LTNAQKEALKQLVQQ
-4676 STTVAEAQGNEQKAN
+4676 STTVAEAQGNDQKAN

-4719 SPNKKDAYNNAVT
+4719 SQNKKDAYNNAVT

-4737 IDQTTNPTLD
+4737 IDQTTSPTLD

-4771 EAAKQQATQSL
+4771 EAAKQQASQSL

-4793 QAVTNQINGAHTVDE
+4793 QTVTDQINGAHTVDE

-4866 ANGGNATQTE
+4866 ANGGNATQAE
-4876 VEQAIQQVNA
+4876 VEQAIKQVNA
-4886 TKQAL
+4886 AKQAL

-4984 KAEALISGTPDV
+4984 KAEALISATPDV

-5026 KQNVQQAIDQLPNLN
+5026 KQNVQHAIDQLPNLN
-5041 QAQRDEYNKQITQAT
+5041 QAQRDEYSKQITQAT

-5074 MTQLKQGIADKDQTK
+5074 MTQLKQGIANK
-5089 ANGNFVNADT
+5089 AQIKGSENYHDADT
-5099 DKQNAYNNAVA
+5099 DKQTAYDNAVTK
-5110 HAEQI
+5110 AEELLKQ
-5115 ISGTPN
+5115 TTNPTMDPN
-5121 ANVDPQQ
+5121 TIQ
-5128 VAQALQQVNQAKGDL
+5128 QALTKVNDTNQAL
-5143 NGNHNL
+5143 NGN
-5149 QVAKDNANTAIDQLP
+5149 Q
-5164 NLNQPQKTALK
+5164 
-5175 DQVSHA
+5175 
-5181 ELVTGVNAIK
+5181 
-5191 QNADAL
+5191 
-5197 NNAMGTLKQQIQAN
+5197 
-5211 SQVPQSVDF
+5211 
-5220 TQADQDKQQAYNN
+5220 
-5233 AANQAQQIAN
+5233 
-5243 GTPTPVLAPDT
+5243 
-5254 VTQAVTTMN
+5254 
-5263 QAKDALNGDEKLAQ
+5263 KLAD
-5277 AKQDALANLDTLR
+5277 AKQDAKTTLGTLDH
-5290 DLNQPQRDAL
+5290 LNDA
-5300 RNQINQA
+5300 QK
-5307 QALATVEQ
+5307 QALTTQVEQAPDIATVNNV
-5315 TKQNAQNVNTAM
+5315 KQNAQNLNNAMTNLNNALQDKTETLNSINFTDADQAKKDAYTNAVSHAEGILSKANGSNASQTEVEQAMQRVNEAKQALNGNDNVQRAKDAAKQVITNANDLNQAQKDALKQQVDAAQTVANVNTIKQTAQDLNQAM
-5327 GNLKQGIANKDTV
+5327 TQLKQGIANKDTV

-5346 HDADVDKQTAYTN
+5346 HDADADKQTAYTN

-5367 INQTTNPTLNPDDIT
+5367 INQTTNPTLNPDEIT

-5391 KNSLNGEAKLATE
+5391 KNGLNGEAKLATE

-5457 QAINDKDQ
+5457 QAINDKAQ
-5465 ILADGNYLN
+5465 TLADGNYLN

-5601 TAQRQNDYNKAVT
+5601 TAQRQNDYNQAVT

-5888 ATVNTTKAALHGDV
+5888 TTVNTTKAALHGDV

-5974 YVNAEPNKKQAYDEA
+5974 YVNAEPNKKQSYDEA

-6056 NQINNATTRDKVAEI
+6056 NQINNAT
-6071 IAQAQALN
+6071 
-6079 EAMKA
+6079 
-6084 LKESIKDQP
+6084 
-6093 QTEASSKFINE
+6093 
-6104 DQAQK
+6104 
-6109 DAYTQAVQH
+6109 
-6118 AKDLINKTTD
+6118 
-6128 PTLAKSIIDQATQ
+6128 
-6141 AVTDA
+6141 
-6146 KNNLHGD
+6146 
-6153 QKLAQ
+6153 
-6158 DKQRATETLNNL
+6158 
-6170 SNLNTPQRQALENQI
+6170 
-6185 NNAATRGE
+6185 TRGE

-6313 AATRDEVAQK
+6313 AATRGEVAQK

-6494 QAAQSITDP
+6494 QAAESITDP

-6510 KDAVEQALTKLQEKE
+6510 KDAVDQVLTKLQEKE

-6706 AMDQLSQEITGNEGR
+6706 AMDQLSQEITDNEGR

-6738 YDEAV
+6738 YDETV

-6756 NLTAEQVIKL
+6756 NLTAKQVIKL
-6766 NDAITAAKKA
+6766 NDAVTAAKKA

-7013 INGAIQTVNDAIH
+7013 INGAIQAVNDAIH

-7122 VDKQVQSL
+7122 VDKQVQAL

-7232 LQQGHNGINNA
+7232 LQQGHNDINNA
-7243 MTKEEIEQ
+7243 MTKEAIEQ
-7251 AKAQLAQAL
+7251 AKERLAQAL

-7271 NAKQDIDKRVQA
+7271 DAKNDIDKRVQA

-7525 AAQQKIDEINNS
+7525 AAQQKINEINNS

-7560 DYINNAPDVHSVEE
+7560 DHVNNAPDVHSVEE

-7585 FYPEQFTIEQAK
+7585 FNPEQFTIEQAK

-7700 IGTTDEKQAA
+7700 IGTADEKQAA

-7748 QIVISDRAKQSSSTG
+7748 QIVTSDRAKQSSSTG

-7791 IDEDD
+7791 LDEDD

-7878 DEEDVTVEEKDTLN
+7878 DEEDVTVEEKDSLN

-7931 QDNEHSPILIAKRRK
+7931 KDNEHSPLLFAKRRK
-7946 DKEVDVE
+7946 DKEEDVE

-7960 NEDDAPLLLAKK
+7960 KDEDVPLLLAKK
-7972 KNQKDNQSKG
+7972 KNQKDNQSKD
-7982 KKSASKNLLKS
+7982 KKSASKNTSKKVAAKKKKKKAKKNKK

>member
-1 MGNGAEHSKTINVVR
+1 MNYRDKIQKFSIRKYTVGTFSTVIATLVFLGFNTSQAHAAETNQPASVVKQKQQSNNEQTENRESQVQNSQNSQNGQSLSATHENEQPNINQTNHVDVSAEQSSTTENEQAVSQNKQTKKDTADATPTQSAKAESKHEQNESRSANKKENDNKAAHVENHEANVVTASDSPDNGNVQHDRNELQAFFDANYHDYRFIDRENADSGTFNYVKGIFDKINTLLGSNDPINNKDLQLAYKELEQAVALIRTMPQRQQTSRRSSRIQTRSVESRAAEPRSVSSYQNADSSYYVENANDGSGYPVGTYINASNKGAPFYLPTAPWNTLKASAAKEIVLITAKQTGDGYQWVIKFNKGHAPHENMIFWFALPSDQVPVGRTDFVTVNADGTNVQWSNGAGAGAYKPLPQMWPYGVNDSRSRDFKIRNRSGQVIYDWTDVHVNTLRDLARAGDYFSEAGAPAATKAIGEQTFRYINGERPTESPGASKVYTFIGAGDASYTISFKTQGPTTNKLYYAAGGRALEYNQLFMYSQLYVESTQDHQQRLDGFRQVVNRSYRLDTTKRVEVSQGNIQTKKVLESTNLNIDDFMDDPLSYVKTPSNKVLGFYPTNANPNAYRHGGTNPLNEYQLSQLFTDDKLQQAARTGNPIRLMIGFDYPDGHGNAETLVPVNLTVLPEIQHNIKFYKNDDTQNIADKPASRQAGHPIFYVYAGNQGNASVNLGGSVTSIQPLRINLTSSENFTDRDWQITGIPRTLHIENSTNRPNNARERNIELVGNLLPGDYFGTIRFGRKEQLFEIRVKPHTPTITTTAEQLRGTALQKVPITVTNIPLDPSSLVYIVYPTDQTRDGGSEADQMPSNYSILATGTPDGVHNTITIQPKDYTVFIPPVGKQIRALIYYNKVVASNMSNAVTILPDDIPPTINNPVGLNAKYYRGDEVNFTMGVSDRHSGIKNTTITTLPNGWTSNLTKADKNNGSLSITGRVSMNQAFNSDITFKVSATDNVNNTTNDSQSKHVTVHVGKISEDAHPIVLANSEKVVVVNPTSVSNDEKQRIITAFMNKNQNIRGYLASSNPVTVDNNGNVTLHYRDGSSTTLDATNVMTYEPVVKPEYQTANAPKTATVTIAKGQSFSIGDIKQYFTLSNGQAIPNGTFTNITSDRTIPTAQEVSQMNAGTQLYHIVASNAYHKDTEDLYISLKIIDVKQPEGDQRVYRTSTYDLTTDEISKVKQAFINANRDAITFAEGDISVTNTPNGANVSTVTVNINKGRLTKSFTSNLANMNFLRWVNFPQDYTVSWTNAKIASRPTDGGLSWSDDHKSLIYRYDATLGTPITTNDILTMLKATTTVPGLRNNIAGNEKTQAEAGGRPNYRPTGYSQANASSDGQRQYTLNGQVIQVLDIINPTNGFGGQTITNSNVRANHSNSTVVSVNEPAANGAGAFTIDHVVKNNTTHNAADAVYKAQLYLSPYGPKQYVEHLNQNTGNTTDAINIYFVPSDLVNPTISVGNYANHQVFSGETFTNTITANDNFGVQSVTVPNTSQITGTVDNNHQHVSATAPNVTSATNKTINLVATDTSGNTATTSYNVTIKPLRDKYRVGTSSTAANPVRIANISNNAIVSQADQTAIINSLTFTETVPNRSYARASANEITSKTVSNVSRTGNNANVTVTVTYQDGTTSTVTVPVKHVIPEIVAHSHYTVQGQDFPAGNGSSASDYFKLSNGSAIPDATITWVSGQAPNKDNTRIGEDITVTAHILIDGETTPITKTATYKVVRTVPKHVFETDRGVLYPGVSDMYDAKQYVKPVNNSWSTNAQNMNFQFVGTYGPNKDVVGISTRLIRITYDNRQTEELTILSKVKPDPPRIDGNSVTYKAGLTNQEVKVNNVLSNSTVKLFKADNTPLNVTNIIHGSGYSSVVTVSDALPNGGIKAKSSISMNNVTYTTQDEHGQVVTVTRNESVDSNDSASVTVTPQLQATTEGAVFIKGGDGFDFGHVERFIQNPPHGATVAWHDNPDTWKNTVGNTHKTAVVTLPSGQGTRNVEVPVKVYPVANAKALSRDVKGQNLTNGTDAMSYITFDPNTNTNGITAAWANRQQPNNQQAGVQHLNVDVTYPGISAAKRVPVTVNVYQFEFPQTTYTTTVGGTLASGTQASGYAHMQNATGLPTDGFTYKWNNAATGTNDANWAAMNKPNAAKVVNAKYDVIYNGHTFATSLPAKFVVKDVQPAKPTVTETAAGAITIAPGANQTVNTHAGNVTTYADKLVIKRNGSVVTTFTRHNNTSPWVKEASATNVTGIVGTNNGITVAAGTFNPADTIQVVATQGSGETISDEQRSDDFTVVAPQPNQATTKIWQNGHIDITPNNPSGHLINPTQAMDIAYTEKVGNGAEHSKTINVVR

-48 PNSSITITP
+48 PNSAITITP
-57 KAGTGHSVSSNPST
+57 KAGTGHSASSNPST

-95 AEINNAVQVAN
+95 SEINNAVQVAN

-167 VSTEGKKPGTIT
+167 VSTDGKKPGTIT

-184 MHNAQQQINTAKTE
+184 MHNAQQQINAAKTE

-211 QVSDALTKV
+211 QVNAALSKV
-220 RAAQTKIDQAKA
+220 QAAQTKINEAKA

-274 KREAETEITA
+274 KREAESEITA
-284 AQRVIDNG
+284 AQRIIDNG

-405 PLADNSALRTAKTK
+405 PLADNSTLRTAKTK

-470 AEKTKVEEKYNSLK
+470 AEKAKVEEKYNSLK

-514 TGMTSTSVAT
+514 TGMTSASVAT

-535 IQEIDRVLASHP
+535 IQEINRVLASHP

-556 TAANAAKTALDQARN
+556 TAANAAKSALDQARN

-627 GSPTVEQINTNTS
+627 GSPTVDQINTNTS

-646 SDLDHARQALTPDKA
+646 SDLDHARQALTPDKT

-717 INDKVTE
+717 INDKVAE

-795 DSVADNNTIKSGQN
+795 ESVADNNSIKSGQN
-809 YTDATPAN
+809 YTDATQAN

-830 VIGETTN
+830 VIGETNN

-901 AVNDIKQTTHSL
+901 AVNNIKQTTQSL

-959 GNAQHPVITPSD
+959 GNPQHPVITPSD

-991 LNAAKQEANTALG
+991 LNTAKQEANTALG
-1004 HLNNLNNAQRQNLQ
+1004 QLNNLNNAQRQNLQ
-1018 SQINGAHQID
+1018 SQINGAHQIET
-1028 AVNTIK
+1028 VNTIK

-1039 LNSAMGNLRQAVAD
+1039 LNSAMGNLRHAVAD
-1053 KDQVKRTED
+1053 KEQVKRTED

-1076 AVSSAETIINQT
+1076 AVSSAETIINQS

-1095 DDVNRATSAVTSNK
+1095 DDVNRATSAVTTNK
-1109 NALNG
+1109 TALNG

-1226 AMNQLNSAKNN
+1226 AMNQVNSAKNN

-1371 AAKQNAKT
+1371 TAKQNAKT

-1419 QAMASLQSGINNESQ
+1419 QAMASLQNGINNESQ

-1480 QRVNNAKDALNGDAK
+1480 QRVNTAKDALNGDAK

-1573 KRNAYNQAVSA
+1573 KRNAYNQAVSN

-1602 EQALNNVNNAKHA
+1602 EQALNNVNSAKHA

-1642 QKDALKTQANG
+1642 QKDVLKAQANG

-1789 QTNGQALNNA
+1789 QTNGQSLNNA

-1821 ASSNNQSTYNSAV
+1821 ASPNNQSTYNSAV

-1898 ISTQIDRAGHV
+1898 ISSQIDRAGHV

-1932 IHDQNTVKQSVKF
+1932 IHDQNTVKQSVNF

-1960 SRAEAILNKTQ
+1960 SRAETILNKTQ

-1979 VEAAIQNVSS
+1979 VEAAIQSVTS

-2003 KNAAKNALNNLTSI
+2003 KNTAKHALNNLTSI
-2017 NNAQKRDLTTKIDQA
+2017 NNAQKRNLTTKIDQA

-2099 NLDKTA
+2099 NLDKVA
-2105 VENALSQVAN
+2105 VENALSQVTN

-2186 DNTATKNGQNYLDA
+2186 DNTGTKNGQNYLDA
-2200 TGSNKTNYN
+2200 TESNKTNYN
-2209 NAVDS
+2209 NAVDR

-2327 QSKKTAYDQAV
+2327 QNKKTAYDQAV

-2352 SDKAAVDRAL
+2352 SDKAAVDHAL

-2394 ITNAQRTDLEGQI
+2394 ITNAQRTALEGQI

-2495 AALNGAE
+2495 AALNGAD

-2511 TNTINGLPNLTQ
+2511 TNTINGLPHLTQ

-2619 TKAALNGVQNLAQAK
+2619 TKAALNGAQNLAQAK

-2661 AQRVSDANNVQHTAT
+2661 AQRVSDANNVQRTAT
-2676 ELNGAMTAL
+2676 ELNSAMTAL

-2709 QAYDSKVTNAENIIN
+2709 QAYDSKVTNAENIIS

-2739 TSQVNAA
+2739 ASQVNAA

-2757 VAKEN
+2757 VAKEH

-2790 LEGVQ
+2790 LDGVQ

-2824 QNYTDASPTNRNEYD
+2824 QNYTDASPNNRNEYD

-2936 LQNGINDEAQTKQT
+2936 LQNGINDETQTKQT

-2955 AEPIKKSA
+2955 AEPSKKSA

-3203 NYVNADANKRQ
+3203 NYVNVDANKRQ

-3230 PTPTLTPA
+3230 PTPTLTPS

-3304 AQTLNS
+3304 AQTLNT

-3316 DSIANEATIKAGQNY
+3316 ESIANEATIKADQNY
-3331 TDASPNNRSEYDSAV
+3331 TDASQSKQTDYNNAV

-3352 IDQTTSPSMNAQEIN
+3352 IGQTTSPTMNAQEIN

-3399 LSDLTDAQKD
+3399 LSDLTNAQKE
-3409 AVKRQIEGATHV
+3409 AAKRQIEGATHV

-3444 IQDQNTIKQGV
+3444 IQDQNTIKRGV

-3489 DNVESAL
+3489 DGVETAL
-3496 QNVQRAKNELN
+3496 QNVQRAKNDLN
-3507 GNQNVANAKS
+3507 GNQNVANAKT

-3528 INNAQKEALKTQ
+3528 INNAQKEALKSQ
-3540 IEGAS
+3540 IEGAT

-3558 ELNTAMSNLQSGI
+3558 ELNTAMSNLQRGI

-3584 DADRDKQTAYN
+3584 DADREKQTAYN
-3595 DAVTAAKTLLDKTA
+3595 DAVTAAKTLLNKTA

-3620 ALQRVNTAKTALNGD
+3620 ALQRVNTAKNALNGD
-3635 ARLNEAKNTAKQQ
+3635 ARLNEAKKTAKQQ
-3648 LATMSHLTNAQKANL
+3648 LATMSHLTDAQKANL
-3663 TEQIERGT
+3663 TSQIERGT

-3681 NAGTLDQAMNQL
+3681 NAGTLNQAMNQL

-3701 TTKSSEDYQDANAD
+3701 ATKSSEDYQDANTD

-3834 YTDADQPKQQ
+3834 YTDADRPKQQ

-3888 VAQAKETAKRALA
+3888 VAQAKEAAKRALA
-3901 SYSNLNNAQ
+3901 SYNNLNNAQ
-3910 STAATSQI
+3910 SIAATSQI
-3918 DNATTVADVTAAQ
+3918 DNATTVAGVTAAQ

-3945 NGINDQNTVKQQV
+3945 NSINDQNTVKQQV

-3982 DKANGQNMTKAQ
+3982 DKAHGQNMTKAQ

-4045 GATTVNGVNSVK
+4045 GATTVNGVNGVK

-4077 DQTKASENYIDAD
+4077 DQTRASENYIDAD
-4090 PTKKTAFDNAIIQA
+4090 PTKKTAFDNAITQA

-4128 TSTENAL
+4128 TTAKNAL

-4235 GSPNVITNAADV
+4235 GSPNVVTNAADV

-4262 GDTNLATAKQQAKD
+4262 GDSNLATAKQQAKD
-4276 ALRQMTHLSDA
+4276 ALRQMTHLSAA

-4367 LNPSAVTQAANQVN
+4367 LDPSAVTQAANQVN
-4381 TNKTALNGAQN
+4381 TNKTALNGVQN

-4478 VTAAENI
+4478 V
-4485 INQANGTN
+4485 
-4493 ANQSQVEAA
+4493 
-4502 LSTVTTTKQAL
+4502 
-4513 NGDRKVTDAKNN
+4513 
-4525 ANQRLSTL
+4525 
-4533 DNLNNAQKGAVT
+4533 
-4545 GNINQAHTVAEVTQA
+4545 
-4560 IQTAQELNTA
+4560 
-4570 MGNLKN
+4570 
-4576 SLNDKDTTLGS
+4576 
-4587 QNFADAD
+4587 
-4594 PEKKNAYNE
+4594 
-4603 AVRNA
+4603 
-4608 ENILNK
+4608 
-4614 STGTNVPK
+4614 
-4622 DQVEAAMNQV
+4622 
-4632 NTTKAALNGTQNL
+4632 
-4645 EKAKQHANTA
+4645 
-4655 IDGLSH
+4655 
-4661 LTNAQKDALKQLVQQ
+4661 
-4676 STTVAEAQGNEQKAN
+4676 
-4691 NVDAAMDKLRQSIA
+4691 
-4705 DNATTKQNQNYTDA
+4705 
-4719 SPNKKDAYNNAVT
+4719 
-4732 TAQGI
+4732 
-4737 IDQTTNPTLD
+4737 
-4747 PTVINQAAGQVSTTK
+4747 
-4762 NALNGNENL
+4762 
-4771 EAAKQQATQSL
+4771 
-4782 GSLDNLNNAQK
+4782 
-4793 QAVTNQINGAHTVDE
+4793 
-4808 ANQIKQNAQNL
+4808 
-4819 NTAMG
+4819 
-4824 NLKQAIAD
+4824 
-4832 KDATKATVNFT
+4832 
-4843 DADQAK
+4843 
-4849 QQAYNT
+4849 
-4855 AVTNAENIISK
+4855 
-4866 ANGGNATQTE
+4866 
-4876 VEQAIQQVNA
+4876 
-4886 TKQAL
+4886 
-4891 NGNAN
+4891 
-4896 VQHAKDEATALINSS
+4896 
-4911 NDLNQAQ
+4911 
-4918 KDALKQQVQ
+4918 
-4927 NATTVAGVNNVKQTA
+4927 
-4942 QELNNAMT
+4942 
-4950 QLKQGI
+4950 
-4956 ADKEQTK
+4956 
-4963 ADGNFVNA
+4963 
-4971 DPDKQNAYNQAVA
+4971 
-4984 KAEALISGTPDV
+4984 
-4996 VVTPSE
+4996 
-5002 ITAAL
+5002 
-5007 NKVTQAKND
+5007 
-5016 LNGNTNLATA
+5016 
-5026 KQNVQQAIDQLPNLN
+5026 
-5041 QAQRDEYNKQITQAT
+5041 
-5056 LVPNVNAIQ
+5056 
-5065 QAATTLNDA
+5065 
-5074 MTQLKQGIADKDQTK
+5074 
-5089 ANGNFVNADT
+5089 
-5099 DKQNAYNNAVA
+5099 A

-5128 VAQALQQVNQAKGDL
+5128 VAQALQQVTQAKGDL

-5243 GTPTPVLAPDT
+5243 GTPTPVLSPDT

-5315 TKQNAQNVNTAM
+5315 TKQNAQNVNATM

-5346 HDADVDKQTAYTN
+5346 HDADADKQTAYTN

-5367 INQTTNPTLNPDDIT
+5367 INQTTNPTLNPDEIT

-5391 KNSLNGEAKLATE
+5391 KNGLNGEAKLATE

-5444 TATSLDQAMDQLS
+5444 TATSLDHAMDQLS
-5457 QAINDKDQ
+5457 QAINDKAQ
-5465 ILADGNYLN
+5465 TLADGNYLN

-5511 NEVNAA
+5511 NEVKTA

-5551 FESQITQAP
+5551 FENQITQAP

-5582 RNSVADNQ
+5582 RNSIADNQ
-5590 TTLASEDYHDA
+5590 ATLASEDYHDA
-5601 TAQRQNDYNKAVT
+5601 TAQRQNDYNQAVT

-5631 DVNGATTQVNNTK
+5631 DVNRATTQVNNTK
-5644 VALDGDENLAAAK
+5644 VALDGDENLVAAK

-5732 TAYNTAVNEA
+5732 TAYTTAVNEA
-5742 AAMINKQTGQNANQ
+5742 EAMINKQTGQNANQ

-5819 IEQNANTL
+5819 IEQTANTL
-5827 NQAMHGLRQSIQ
+5827 NQAMHGLRESIQ
-5839 DNAATKANSK
+5839 DNATTQANSK

-5888 ATVNTTKAALHGDV
+5888 TTVNTTKAALHGDV
-5902 KLQNDKDHAKQ
+5902 KLQNDKDRAKQ

-5941 VKQDLTEAQALD
+5941 VNHDLTEAQALD
-5953 QLMDALQQSIADK
+5953 QLMDTLQQSIADK

-6000 NNPTINKG
+6000 TNPTINKG
-6008 NVSSATQAVISSKN
+6008 NVSSATQAVTSSKN

-6185 NNAATRGE
+6185 NNAATR
-6193 VAQKLTEAQ
+6193 
-6202 ALNQAMEAL
+6202 
-6211 RNSIQDQQQTEAGSK
+6211 
-6226 FINEDKPQKD
+6226 
-6236 AYQAAVQNAKDL
+6236 
-6248 INQTNNPTLDKAQVE
+6248 
-6263 QLTQAV
+6263 
-6269 NQAKDNLH
+6269 
-6277 GDQKLADDK
+6277 
-6286 QHAVT
+6286 
-6291 DLNQLNGLNNPQ
+6291 
-6303 RQALESQINN
+6303 
-6313 AATRDEVAQK
+6313 
-6323 LAEAKALDQAMQAL
+6323 
-6337 RNSIQDQQQTES
+6337 
-6349 GSKFINEDKPQKDA
+6349 
-6363 YQAAVQNAKDLINQT
+6363 
-6378 GNPTLDKSQVEQLT
+6378 
-6392 QAVTTAK
+6392 
-6399 DNLHGDQKLARDQ
+6399 
-6412 QQAVTTVNA
+6412 
-6421 LPNLNHAQQQALT
+6421 
-6434 DAINAAPTRTEVAQH
+6434 
-6449 VQTATELDHAME
+6449 
-6461 TLKNKVDQV
+6461 
-6470 NTDKAQPNYT
+6470 
-6480 EASTDKKEAVDQAL
+6480 
-6494 QAAQSITDP
+6494 
-6503 TNGSNAN
+6503 
-6510 KDAVEQALTKLQEKE
+6510 
-6525 NELNGNERVA
+6525 
-6535 EAKTQAKQT
+6535 
-6544 IDQLTHLN
+6544 
-6552 ADQIATAK
+6552 
-6560 QNIDQAT
+6560 
-6567 KLQPIAELVDQATQ
+6567 
-6581 LNQSMD
+6581 
-6587 QLQQAVNEHAN
+6587 
-6598 VEQTVDYTQADSDK
+6598 
-6612 QNAYK
+6612 
-6617 QAIADAENV
+6617 
-6626 LKQNANKQQ
+6626 
-6635 VDQALQNIL
+6635 
-6644 NAKQA
+6644 
-6649 LNGDERVALAKTNG
+6649 
-6663 KHDIDQLNALN
+6663 
-6674 NAQQDG
+6674 
-6680 FKGRIDQSNDLNQI
+6680 
-6694 QQIVDEAKALNR
+6694 
-6706 AMDQLSQEITGNEGR
+6706 
-6721 TKGSTNYVN
+6721 
-6730 ADTQVKQV
+6730 
-6738 YDEAV
+6738 
-6743 DKAKQ
+6743 
-6748 ALDKSTGQ
+6748 
-6756 NLTAEQVIKL
+6756 
-6766 NDAITAAKKA
+6766 
-6776 LNGEERLNNRKA
+6776 
-6788 EALQRLDQLTHLN
+6788 
-6801 NAQRQLAIQQ
+6801 
-6811 INNAETLNKASR
+6811 
-6823 AINRATKLDNAM
+6823 
-6835 GAVQQYIDEQH
+6835 
-6846 LGVISSTN
+6846 
-6854 YINADDNLK
+6854 
-6863 ANYDNAIANAAHEL
+6863 
-6877 DKVQGNAIAKA
+6877 
-6888 EAEQLKQNI
+6888 
-6897 IDAQNALNGDQN
+6897 
-6909 LANAK
+6909 
-6914 DKANAF
+6914 
-6920 VNSLNGLNQQQQD
+6920 
-6933 LAHKAINNADT
+6933 
-6944 VSDVTDI
+6944 
-6951 VNNQIDLNDAMET
+6951 
-6964 LKHLVDNEIPN
+6964 
-6975 AEQTVNYQNADDNA
+6975 
-6989 KTNFDDA
+6989 
-6996 KRLANTLLNS
+6996 
-7006 DNTNVND
+7006 
-7013 INGAIQTVNDAIH
+7013 
-7026 NLNGDQRLQDAKD
+7026 
-7039 KAIQSIN
+7039 
-7046 QALANKLKEIEA
+7046 
-7058 SNATDQDKL
+7058 
-7067 IAKNKAE
+7067 
-7074 ELANSII
+7074 
-7081 NNINKATSNQ
+7081 
-7091 AVSQVQTAGNH
+7091 
-7102 AIEQVHANEI
+7102 
-7112 PKAKIDANKD
+7112 
-7122 VDKQVQSL
+7122 
-7130 IDEIDRNPNLTDKEK
+7130 
-7145 QALKDRINQILQ
+7145 
-7157 QGHNGINNAMTK
+7157 
-7169 EEIEQAKA
+7169 
-7177 QLAQALQDIKD
+7177 
-7188 LVKAK
+7188 
-7193 EDAKQDVDKQV
+7193 
-7204 QALIDEIDQNPNL
+7204 
-7217 TDKEKQ
+7217 
-7223 ALKDRINQI
+7223 
-7232 LQQGHNGINNA
+7232 
-7243 MTKEEIEQ
+7243 
-7251 AKAQLAQAL
+7251 
-7260 QDIKDLVKAKE
+7260 
-7271 NAKQDIDKRVQA
+7271 
-7283 LIDEIDQNPNLTD
+7283 
-7296 KEKQAL
+7296 
-7302 KDRINQILQQGHN
+7302 
-7315 DINNALTKEEI
+7315 
-7326 EQAKAQLAQALQDI
+7326 
-7340 KDLVKAKEDAKNAI
+7340 
-7354 KALANA
+7354 
-7360 KRDQINSNPDLTPE
+7360 
-7374 QKAKALKEIDEAE
+7374 
-7387 KRALQN
+7387 
-7393 VENAQ
+7393 
-7398 TIDQLNRGL
+7398 
-7407 NLGLDDIR
+7407 
-7415 NTHVW
+7415 
-7420 EVDEQPAVN
+7420 
-7429 EIFEATPEQILVN
+7429 
-7442 GELIVHRD
+7442 
-7450 DIITEQDILAHINLI
+7450 
-7465 DQLSAEVIDTPSTA
+7465 
-7479 TISDS
+7479 
-7484 LTAKV
+7484 
-7489 EVTLLDGSKVIVNV
+7489 
-7503 PVKVVEKELSV
+7503 
-7514 VKQQAIESIEN
+7514 
-7525 AAQQKIDEINNS
+7525 
-7537 VTLTLEQKEAAIAEV
+7537 
-7552 NKLKQQAI
+7552 
-7560 DYINNAPDVHSVEE
+7560 
-7574 IQQQEQAHIEQ
+7574 
-7585 FYPEQFTIEQAK
+7585 
-7597 SNAIKSIEDAIQHMI
+7597 
-7612 DEIKARTDLTDKE
+7612 
-7625 KQEAIAKLN
+7625 
-7634 QLKEQA
+7634 
-7640 IQAIQR
+7640 
-7646 AQSID
+7646 
-7651 EISEQLEQFKAQMKA
+7651 
-7666 ANPTAKELAKRKQEA
+7666 
-7681 ISRIKDFSNEKINS
+7681 
-7695 IRNSE
+7695 
-7700 IGTTDEKQAA
+7700 
-7710 MNQINEIV
+7710 
-7718 LETIRDINNAHTLQQ
+7718 
-7733 VEAALNNGIARISAV
+7733 
-7748 QIVISDRAKQSSSTG
+7748 
-7763 NESNSHLTIGYGTAN
+7763 
-7778 HPFNSS
+7778 
-7784 TIGHKKK
+7784 
-7791 IDEDD
+7791 
-7796 DIDPLHMRHFSNN
+7796 
-7809 FGNVIKNAIGVVG
+7809 
-7822 ISGLLAS
+7822 
-7829 FWFFIAKRRRKE
+7829 
-7841 DEEEELEI
+7841 
-7849 RDNNKDSIKET
+7849 
-7860 LDDTKHLPLLFAK
+7860 
-7873 RRRKE
+7873 
-7878 DEEDVTVEEKDTLN
+7878 
-7892 NGESLDKVKHTP
+7892 
-7904 FFLPKR
+7904 
-7910 RRKEDEEDVEVTNEN
+7910 
-7925 TDEKVL
+7925 
-7931 QDNEHSPILIAKRRK
+7931 
-7946 DKEVDVE
+7946 
-7953 TTTSIES
+7953 
-7960 NEDDAPLLLAKK
+7960 
-7972 KNQKDNQSKG
+7972 
-7982 KKSASKNLLKS
+7982 

>member
-1 MGNGAEHSKTINVVR
+1 
-16 GQNNQW
+16 
-22 TIANKPD
+22 
-29 YVTLDAQT
+29 
-37 GKVTFNANTIK
+37 
-48 PNSSITITP
+48 
-57 KAGTGHSVSSNPST
+57 
-71 LTAPA
+71 
-76 AHTVNT
+76 
-82 TEIVKDYGSNVTA
+82 
-95 AEINNAVQVAN
+95 
-106 KRTATIKNG
+106 
-115 TAMPTNLAGGSTT
+115 
-128 TIPVTVTYNDGSTE
+128 
-142 EVQESIFTKA
+142 
-152 DKRELITAKNHLDDP
+152 
-167 VSTEGKKPGTIT
+167 
-179 QYNNA
+179 
-184 MHNAQQQINTAKTE
+184 
-198 AQQVINNERATPQ
+198 
-211 QVSDALTKV
+211 
-220 RAAQTKIDQAKA
+220 
-232 LLQNKED
+232 
-239 NSQLVTSKNNL
+239 
-250 QSSVN
+250 
-255 QVPSTAGM
+255 
-263 TQQSIDNYNAK
+263 
-274 KREAETEITA
+274 
-284 AQRVIDNG
+284 
-292 DATAQ
+292 
-297 QISDEKHRVDNALT
+297 
-311 ALNQAKHDLTADT
+311 
-324 HALEQAVQQ
+324 
-333 LNRTGTT
+333 
-340 TGKKPASITAYNNS
+340 
-354 IRALQ
+354 
-359 SDLTS
+359 
-364 AKNSANAIIQ
+364 
-374 KPIRTVQEV
+374 
-383 QSALTNVNR
+383 
-392 VNERLTQAINQLV
+392 
-405 PLADNSALRTAKTK
+405 
-419 LDEEINKSVTT
+419 
-430 DGMTQSSIQAYENAK
+430 
-445 RAGQTE
+445 
-451 STNAQN
+451 
-457 VINNGDATDQQIA
+457 
-470 AEKTKVEEKYNSLK
+470 
-484 QAIAGLTPDLA
+484 
-495 PLQTAK
+495 
-501 TQLQNDIDQPTST
+501 
-514 TGMTSTSVAT
+514 
-524 FNEKLSAARTK
+524 
-535 IQEIDRVLASHP
+535 
-547 DVATIRQNV
+547 
-556 TAANAAKTALDQARN
+556 
-571 GLTVDKAPLENAK
+571 
-584 NQLQHSIDTQTSTT
+584 
-598 GMTQD
+598 
-603 SINAYNAKLTAAR
+603 
-616 NKIQQINQVLA
+616 
-627 GSPTVEQINTNTS
+627 
-640 AANQAK
+640 
-646 SDLDHARQALTPDKA
+646 
-661 PLQNAKT
+661 
-668 QLEQSI
+668 
-674 NQPTDTTGMTTA
+674 
-686 SLNAY
+686 
-691 NQKLQA
+691 
-697 ARQKLTEINQVLNGN
+697 
-712 PTVQN
+712 
-717 INDKVTE
+717 
-724 ANQAKDQLNTAR
+724 
-736 QGLTLDRQP
+736 
-745 ALTTLHGA
+745 
-753 SNLNQAQQNNFTQQ
+753 
-767 INAAQNHAALE
+767 
-778 TIKSNITALNTA
+778 
-790 MTKLK
+790 
-795 DSVADNNTIKSGQN
+795 
-809 YTDATPAN
+809 
-817 KQAYDNAVNAAKG
+817 
-830 VIGETTN
+830 
-837 PTMDVNTVNQKAAS
+837 
-851 VKSTKDALDGQQN
+851 
-864 LQRAKTEATNA
+864 
-875 ITHASDLNQAQKN
+875 
-888 ALTQQV
+888 
-894 NSAQNVQ
+894 
-901 AVNDIKQTTHSL
+901 
-913 NTAMTGL
+913 
-920 KRGVAN
+920 
-926 HNQVVQSDNYV
+926 
-937 NADTNKKNDYNNAYN
+937 
-952 HANDIIN
+952 
-959 GNAQHPVITPSD
+959 
-971 VNNALSNVT
+971 
-980 SKEHALNGEAK
+980 
-991 LNAAKQEANTALG
+991 
-1004 HLNNLNNAQRQNLQ
+1004 
-1018 SQINGAHQID
+1018 
-1028 AVNTIK
+1028 
-1034 QNATN
+1034 
-1039 LNSAMGNLRQAVAD
+1039 
-1053 KDQVKRTED
+1053 
-1062 YADADTAKQNAYNS
+1062 
-1076 AVSSAETIINQT
+1076 
-1088 TNPTMSV
+1088 
-1095 DDVNRATSAVTSNK
+1095 
-1109 NALNG
+1109 
-1114 DEKLAQSKTDAARAI
+1114 
-1129 DALPHLNNA
+1129 
-1138 QKADVKSK
+1138 
-1146 INAASNIAGVNTVK
+1146 
-1160 QQGTDLN
+1160 
-1167 TAMGNLQGAINDEQ
+1167 
-1181 TTLNSQN
+1181 
-1188 YQDATPSKKTAYT
+1188 
-1201 NAVQAAKDILNKSNG
+1201 
-1216 QNKTKDQVTE
+1216 
-1226 AMNQLNSAKNN
+1226 
-1237 LDGTR
+1237 
-1242 LLDQAKQT
+1242 
-1250 AKQQLNNMTHLTT
+1250 
-1263 AQKTNLTNQIN
+1263 
-1274 SGTTVAGVHTVQS
+1274 
-1287 NANTL
+1287 
-1292 DQAMNTLRQSIA
+1292 
-1304 NKDATK
+1304 
-1310 ASEDYV
+1310 
-1316 DANND
+1316 
-1321 KQTAYNN
+1321 
-1328 AVAAAETIINANS
+1328 
-1341 NPEMNPS
+1341 
-1348 TITQKAEQVN
+1348 
-1358 SSKTALNGDENLA
+1358 
-1371 AAKQNAKT
+1371 
-1379 YLNTLTSIT
+1379 
-1388 DAQKNN
+1388 
-1394 LISQISSATRVSG
+1394 
-1407 VDTVKQNAQHLD
+1407 
-1419 QAMASLQSGINNESQ
+1419 
-1434 VKSSEKYRDA
+1434 
-1444 DTNKQQEYDNAITA
+1444 
-1458 AKAILNKSTGP
+1458 
-1469 NTAQNAVEAAL
+1469 
-1480 QRVNNAKDALNGDAK
+1480 
-1495 LIAAQ
+1495 
-1500 NAAKQHLGTLTH
+1500 
-1512 ITTAQRNDLTN
+1512 
-1523 QISQATNLAGVESV
+1523 
-1537 KQSANSLDGAMGNL
+1537 L

-1642 QKDALKTQANG
+1642 QKDALKAQANG
-1653 AQRVSNAQDVQRN
+1653 AQRVSNAQDVQHN

-1744 DERLRVAKQNANTAI
+1744 DERLREAKQNANTAI

-1806 IANETTVKAS
+1806 IANETTVKTS

-1821 ASSNNQSTYNSAV
+1821 ASPNNQSTYNSAV

-1898 ISTQIDRAGHV
+1898 ISSQIDRAGHV
-1909 SEVTAAKNAATE
+1909 SEVTATKNAATE

-2039 AVSNTGTQLN
+2039 AVSNTSTQLN

-2200 TGSNKTNYN
+2200 TERNKTNYN

-2495 AALNGAE
+2495 AALNGAD

-2511 TNTINGLPNLTQ
+2511 TNTIDGLPNLTQ

-2619 TKAALNGVQNLAQAK
+2619 TKAALNGAQNLAQAK

-2676 ELNGAMTAL
+2676 ELNSAMTAL

-2709 QAYDSKVTNAENIIN
+2709 QAYDSKVTNAENIIS

-2739 TSQVNAA
+2739 ASQVNAA

-2757 VAKEN
+2757 VAKEH

-2790 LEGVQ
+2790 LDGVQ

-2824 QNYTDASPTNRNEYD
+2824 QNYTDASPNNRNEYD

-2851 TSNPTMEPNTITQA
+2851 TSNPTMEPNTITQV

-2871 KEHALNGAQ
+2871 KEQALNGAR

-2936 LQNGINDEAQTKQT
+2936 LQNGINDETQTKQT

-2955 AEPIKKSA
+2955 AEPSKKSA

-3131 QNLERAKQAANT
+3131 QNLDRAKQAANT

-3304 AQTLNS
+3304 AQTLNT

-3331 TDASPNNRSEYDSAV
+3331 TDASQNKQTDYNSAV

-3352 IDQTTSPSMNAQEIN
+3352 IGQTTSPSMNAQEIN

-3483 GPNTAK
+3483 GPNTSK
-3489 DNVESAL
+3489 DGVETAL
-3496 QNVQRAKNELN
+3496 ENVQRAKNELN
-3507 GNQNVANAKS
+3507 GNQNVANAKT

-3528 INNAQKEALKTQ
+3528 INNAQKEALKSQ
-3540 IEGAS
+3540 IEGAT

-3558 ELNTAMSNLQSGI
+3558 ELNTAMSNLQNGI

-3584 DADRDKQTAYN
+3584 DADREKQTAYN

-3635 ARLNEAKNTAKQQ
+3635 ERLNEAKNTAKQQ
-3648 LATMSHLTNAQKANL
+3648 VATMSHLTDAQKANL
-3663 TEQIERGT
+3663 TSQIESGT

-3701 TTKSSEDYQDANAD
+3701 ATKSSEDYQDANAD
-3715 LQNAYNRAVSDAEG
+3715 LQNAYNDAVTNAEG

-3771 KTDIGRLTDLNNAQ
+3771 KSDIGRLTDLNNAQ

-3888 VAQAKETAKRALA
+3888 VAQAKESAKRALA

-3910 STAATSQI
+3910 STAAISQI
-3918 DNATTVADVTAAQ
+3918 DNATTVAGVTAAQ

-3982 DKANGQNMTKAQ
+3982 DKAHGQNMTKAQ

-4045 GATTVNGVNSVK
+4045 GATTVNGVNGVK

-4069 LESAIANK
+4069 LQSAIANK

-4090 PTKKTAFDNAIIQA
+4090 PTKKTAFDNAITQA

-4143 AKTEATQAIDN
+4143 AKTEAIQAIDN

-4206 VAGGNYTNASPD
+4206 VASGNYTNASPD

-4320 QLRNSIANKDEVKA
+4320 QLRNSIANKDDVKA
-4334 SQPYVDADTDKQN
+4334 SQPYVDADRDKQN

-4354 SAENIINATSQPT
+4354 NAENIINATSQPT
-4367 LNPSAVTQAANQVN
+4367 LDPSAVTQAANQVS

-4525 ANQRLSTL
+4525 ANQTLSTL

-4603 AVRNA
+4603 AVHNA

-4632 NTTKAALNGTQNL
+4632 NATKAALNGTQNL

-4661 LTNAQKDALKQLVQQ
+4661 LTNAQKEALKQLVQQ

-4719 SPNKKDAYNNAVT
+4719 SQNKKDAYNNAVT

-4737 IDQTTNPTLD
+4737 IDQTTSPTLD

-4771 EAAKQQATQSL
+4771 EAAKQQASQSL

-4793 QAVTNQINGAHTVDE
+4793 QTVTDQINGAHTVDE

-4866 ANGGNATQTE
+4866 ANGGNATQAE
-4876 VEQAIQQVNA
+4876 VEQAIKQVNA
-4886 TKQAL
+4886 AKQAL

-4984 KAEALISGTPDV
+4984 KAEALISATPDV

-5026 KQNVQQAIDQLPNLN
+5026 KQNVQHAIDQLPNLN
-5041 QAQRDEYNKQITQAT
+5041 QAQRDEYSKQITQAT

-5065 QAATTLNDA
+5065 QAATTLNDAMTQLKQGIANKAQIKGSENYHDADTDKQTAYDNAVTKAEELLKQTTNPTMDPNTIQQALTKVNDTNQALNGNQKLADAKQDAKTTLGTLDHLNDAQKQALTTQVEQAPDIATVNNVKQNAQNLNNAMTNLNNALQDKTETLNSINFTDADQAKKDAYTNAVSHAEGILSKANGSNASQTEVEQAMQRVNEAKQALNGNDNVQRAKDAAKQVITNANDLNQAQKDALKQQVDAAQTVANVNTIKQTAQDLNQA

-5243 GTPTPVLAPDT
+5243 GIPTPVLTPDT

-5277 AKQDALANLDTLR
+5277 AKQEALANLDTLR

-5327 GNLKQGIANKDTV
+5327 SNLKQGIANKDTV

-5346 HDADVDKQTAYTN
+5346 HDADADKQTAYTN

-5367 INQTTNPTLNPDDIT
+5367 INQTTNPTLNPDEIT

-5391 KNSLNGEAKLATE
+5391 KNGLNGEAKLATE

-5457 QAINDKDQ
+5457 QAINDKAQ
-5465 ILADGNYLN
+5465 TLADGNYLN

-5601 TAQRQNDYNKAVT
+5601 TAQRQNDYNQAVT

-5888 ATVNTTKAALHGDV
+5888 TTVNTTKAALHGDV

-5974 YVNAEPNKKQAYDEA
+5974 YVNAEPNKKQSYDEA

-6056 NQINNATTRDKVAEI
+6056 NQINNAT
-6071 IAQAQALN
+6071 
-6079 EAMKA
+6079 
-6084 LKESIKDQP
+6084 
-6093 QTEASSKFINE
+6093 
-6104 DQAQK
+6104 
-6109 DAYTQAVQH
+6109 
-6118 AKDLINKTTD
+6118 
-6128 PTLAKSIIDQATQ
+6128 
-6141 AVTDA
+6141 
-6146 KNNLHGD
+6146 
-6153 QKLAQ
+6153 
-6158 DKQRATETLNNL
+6158 
-6170 SNLNTPQRQALENQI
+6170 
-6185 NNAATRGE
+6185 TRGE

-6313 AATRDEVAQK
+6313 AATRGEVAQK

-6494 QAAQSITDP
+6494 QAAESITDP

-6510 KDAVEQALTKLQEKE
+6510 KDAVDQVLTKLQEKE

-6706 AMDQLSQEITGNEGR
+6706 AMDQLSQEITDNEGR

-6738 YDEAV
+6738 YDETV

-6756 NLTAEQVIKL
+6756 NLTAKQVIKL
-6766 NDAITAAKKA
+6766 NDAVTAAKKA

-7013 INGAIQTVNDAIH
+7013 INGAIQAVNDAIH

-7122 VDKQVQSL
+7122 VDKQVQAL

-7223 ALKDRINQI
+7223 ALKY
-7232 LQQGHNGINNA
+7232 
-7243 MTKEEIEQ
+7243 
-7251 AKAQLAQAL
+7251 
-7260 QDIKDLVKAKE
+7260 
-7271 NAKQDIDKRVQA
+7271 
-7283 LIDEIDQNPNLTD
+7283 
-7296 KEKQAL
+7296 
-7302 KDRINQILQQGHN
+7302 RINQILQQGHN

-7525 AAQQKIDEINNS
+7525 AAQQKINEINNS

-7560 DYINNAPDVHSVEE
+7560 DHVNNAPDVHSVEE

-7585 FYPEQFTIEQAK
+7585 FNPEQFTIEQAK

-7700 IGTTDEKQAA
+7700 IGTADEKQAA

-7748 QIVISDRAKQSSSTG
+7748 QIVTSDRAKQSSSTG

-7791 IDEDD
+7791 LDEDD

-7878 DEEDVTVEEKDTLN
+7878 DEEDVTVEEKDSLN

-7931 QDNEHSPILIAKRRK
+7931 KDNEHSPLLFAKRRK
-7946 DKEVDVE
+7946 DKEEDVE

-7960 NEDDAPLLLAKK
+7960 KDEDVPLLLAKK
-7972 KNQKDNQSKG
+7972 KNQKDNQSKD
-7982 KKSASKNLLKS
+7982 KKSASKNTSKKVAAKKKKKKAKKNKK

>member
-1 MGNGAEHSKTINVVR
+1 MNYRDKIQKFSIRKYTVGTFSTVIATSVFLGFNTSQAHAAETNQPASVVKQKQQSNNEQTENRESQVQNSQNSQNGQSLSATHENEQPNISQANLVDQKVAQSSTTNDEQPASQNVNTKKDSATAATTQPDKEQSKHKQNESQSANKNGNDNRAAHVENHEANVVTASDSSDNGNVQHDRNELQAFFDANYHDYRFIDRENADSGTFNYVKGIFDKINTLLGSNDPINNKDLQLAYKELEQAVALIRTMPQRQQTSRRSNRIQTRSIESRAAEPRSVSDYQNANSSYYVENANDGSGYPVGTYINASSKGAPYNLPTTPWNTLKASDSKEIALMTAKQTGDGYQWVIKFNKGHAPHQNMIFWFALPADQVPVGRTDFVTVNSDGTNVQWSHGAGAGANKPLQQMWEYGVNDPHRSHDFKIRNRSGQVIYDWPTVHIYSLEDLSRASGYFSEAGATPATKAFGRQNFEYINGQKPAESPGVPKVYTFIGQGDASYTISFKTQGSTVNKLYYAAGGRALEYNQLFMYSQLYVESTQDHQQRLNGLRQVVNRTYRIGTTKRVEVSQGNVQTKKVLESTNLNIDDFVDDPLSYVKTPSNKVLGFYSNNANTNAFRPGGAQQLNEYQLSQLFTDQKLQEAARTRNPIRLMIGFDYPDAYGNSETLVPVNLTVLPEIQHNIKFFKNDDTQNIAEKPFSKQAGHPVFYVYAGNQGNASVNLGGSVTSIQPLRINLTSNENFTDKDWQITGIPRTLHIENSTNRPNNARERNIELVGNLLPGDYFGTIRFGRKEQLFEIRVKPHTPTITTTAEQLRGTALQKVPVNISGIPLDPSALVYLVAPTNQTTNGGSEADQIPSGYTILATGTPDGVHNTITIQPKDYVVFIPPVGKQIRAVVYYNKLVASNMSNAVTILPDDIPPTINNPVGINAKYYRGDEVNFTMGVSDRHSGLKSTTITTLPSGWTSNLTKSDNKNGSLAITGRVSMNQAFNSDITFKVSATDNVNNTTNDSQSKHVSIHVGKISEDAHPIVLGNTEKVVVVNPTAVSNDEKQSIITAFMNKNQNIRGYLASTDPVTVDNNGNVTLHYRDGSSTTLDATNVMTYEPVVKSEYQTANAAKTATVTIAKGQSFNIGDIKQYFTLSNGQAIPNGTFTNITSDRTIPTAQEVSQMNAGTQLYHIVASNAYHKDSEDFYISLKIIDVKQPEGDQRVYRTSTYDLTTDEISKVKQAFINANRDVITLAEGDISVTNTPNGANVSTITVNINKGRLTKSFASNLANMNFLRWVNFPQDYTVTWTNAKIANRPTDGGLSWSDDHKSLIYRYDATLGTQITTNDILTMLKATTTVPGLRNNITGNEKTQAEAGGRPNYRTTGYSQANATSDGQRQYTLNGQVIQILDIINPSNGYGGQPVTNSNTRANHSNSTVVNVNEPAANGAGAFTIDHVVKNNTTHNAADAVYKAQLYLSPYGPKQYVEHLNQNTGNTTDAINIYFVPSDLVNPTISVGNYANHQVFSGETFTNTITANDNFGVQSVTVPNTSQITGTVDNNNQHVSATAPNVTSETTKTINLLATDTSGNTATTSFNVTVKPLRDKYRVGTSSTAANPVRIANISNNATVSQADQTAIINSLTFTETVPNRSYARASANEITSKTVSNVSRTGNNAQVTVTVTYQDGTTSTVTVPVKHVIPEIVAHSHYTVQGQDFPAGNGSSASDYFKLSNGSAIPDATITWVSGQAPNKDNTRIGEDITVTAHILIDGETTPITKTATYKVVRTVPKHVFETARGVLYPGVSDMYDAKQYVKPVNNSWSTNAQNMNFQFVGTYGPNKDVVGISTRLIRITYDNRQTEELTILSKVKPDPPRIDGNSVTYKAGLTNQEIKVNNVLSNSTVKLFKADNTPLNVTNITHGSGYSSVVTVGDALPNGGIKAKSSISMNNVTYTTQDEHGQVVTVTRNESVDSNDSASVTVTPQLQATTEGAVFIKGGDGFDFGHVERFIQNPPHGATVAWHDSPDTWKNTVGNTHKTAVVTLPSGQGTRNVEVPVKVYPVANAKAPSRDVKGQNLTNGTDAINYITFDPNTNTNGITAAWANRQQPNNQQAGVQHLNVDVTYPGISAAKRVPVTVNVYQFEFPQTSYTTTVGGTLASGTQASGYAHIQNANGLPTDGFTYKWNNAATGTNDANWAAMNKPNAAKVINAKYDVIYNGHTFATSLPAKFVVKDVQPAKPTVTETAAGAITIAPGANQTVNTHAGNVTTYADKLVIKRNGNVVTTFTRRNNTSPWVKEASAATVAGIAGTNNGITVAAGTFNPADTIQVVATQGSGETVSDEQRSDDFTVVAPQPNQATTKIWQNGHIDITPNNPSGHLINPTQAMDIAYTENVGNGAEHSKTINVVR

-115 TAMPTNLAGGSTT
+115 TAMPTNLAGGSKT

-501 TQLQNDIDQPTST
+501 TQLQNDIDQPTSK
-514 TGMTSTSVAT
+514 TGMTSASIAA

-556 TAANAAKTALDQARN
+556 TAANAAKSALDQARN

-661 PLQNAKT
+661 PLQTAKT

-697 ARQKLTEINQVLNGN
+697 ARQKLTEINQVLKGN

-864 LQRAKTEATNA
+864 LQRVKTEATNA

-901 AVNDIKQTTHSL
+901 AVNDIKQTTQSL

-1034 QNATN
+1034 KNATN

-1146 INAASNIAGVNTVK
+1146 INAASNIAGVNIVK

-1167 TAMGNLQGAINDEQ
+1167 TAMGNLQGAINDEK

-1226 AMNQLNSAKNN
+1226 AMNQVNSAKNN

-1274 SGTTVAGVHTVQS
+1274 SGTTVAGVQTVQS

-1394 LISQISSATRVSG
+1394 LISQITSATRVSG

-1419 QAMASLQSGINNESQ
+1419 QAMASLQNGINNESQ

-1480 QRVNNAKDALNGDAK
+1480 QRVNNA
-1495 LIAAQ
+1495 
-1500 NAAKQHLGTLTH
+1500 
-1512 ITTAQRNDLTN
+1512 
-1523 QISQATNLAGVESV
+1523 
-1537 KQSANSLDGAMGNL
+1537 
-1551 QTAINDKSGTLA
+1551 
-1563 SQNFLDADEQ
+1563 
-1573 KRNAYNQAVSA
+1573 
-1584 AETILNKQTGP
+1584 
-1595 NTAKTAV
+1595 
-1602 EQALNNVNNAKHA
+1602 
-1615 LNGTQNL
+1615 
-1622 NNAKQAAIT
+1622 
-1631 AINGASDLNQK
+1631 
-1642 QKDALKTQANG
+1642 
-1653 AQRVSNAQDVQRN
+1653 
-1666 ATELNTAMGTLKHAI
+1666 
-1681 ADKTNTLASS
+1681 
-1691 KYVNAD
+1691 
-1697 STKQNAY
+1697 
-1704 TTKVTNAEH
+1704 
-1713 IISGTPTVVTTPSE
+1713 
-1727 VTAAANQV
+1727 
-1735 NSAKQELNG
+1735 
-1744 DERLRVAKQNANTAI
+1744 
-1759 DALTQLNTPQKAKLK
+1759 
-1774 EQVGQA
+1774 
-1780 NRLEDVQTV
+1780 
-1789 QTNGQALNNA
+1789 
-1799 MKGLRDS
+1799 
-1806 IANETTVKAS
+1806 
-1816 QNYTD
+1816 
-1821 ASSNNQSTYNSAV
+1821 
-1834 SNAKGIINQ
+1834 
-1843 TNNPTMDTSAITQA
+1843 
-1857 TTQVNNAKNGLN
+1857 
-1869 GAENLRN
+1869 
-1876 AQNTAK
+1876 
-1882 QNLNTLSHLT
+1882 
-1892 NNQKSA
+1892 
-1898 ISTQIDRAGHV
+1898 
-1909 SEVTAAKNAATE
+1909 
-1921 LNTQMGNLEQA
+1921 
-1932 IHDQNTVKQSVKF
+1932 
-1945 TDADKAKRDAYTNAV
+1945 
-1960 SRAEAILNKTQ
+1960 
-1971 GANTSKQD
+1971 
-1979 VEAAIQNVSS
+1979 
-1989 AKNALNGDQNVTNA
+1989 
-2003 KNAAKNALNNLTSI
+2003 
-2017 NNAQKRDLTTKIDQA
+2017 
-2032 TTVAGVE
+2032 
-2039 AVSNTGTQLN
+2039 
-2049 TAMAN
+2049 
-2054 LQNGINDKTNT
+2054 
-2065 LASEN
+2065 
-2070 YHDADS
+2070 
-2076 DKKTAYTQAV
+2076 
-2086 TNAENILNKNSGS
+2086 
-2099 NLDKTA
+2099 
-2105 VENALSQVAN
+2105 
-2115 AKGALNGNHNLEQ
+2115 
-2128 AKSNANTTI
+2128 
-2137 NGLQHLTT
+2137 
-2145 AQKDKLKQQVQQAQN
+2145 
-2160 VAGVDTVKSSA
+2160 
-2171 NTLNGAMGTLRNSIQ
+2171 
-2186 DNTATKNGQNYLDA
+2186 
-2200 TGSNKTNYN
+2200 
-2209 NAVDS
+2209 
-2214 ANGVI
+2214 
-2219 NATSNPN
+2219 
-2226 MDANAI
+2226 
-2232 NQIATQVT
+2232 
-2240 STKNALDG
+2240 
-2248 THNLTQAKQTA
+2248 
-2259 TNAIDGATNL
+2259 
-2269 NKAQKDALKAQVTS
+2269 
-2283 AQRVANVT
+2283 
-2291 SIQQTANELNTA
+2291 
-2303 MGQLQ
+2303 
-2308 HGIDD
+2308 
-2313 ENATKQTQKYRDAE
+2313 
-2327 QSKKTAYDQAV
+2327 
-2338 AAAKAILNKQTGSN
+2338 
-2352 SDKAAVDRAL
+2352 
-2362 QQVTSTKDALNG
+2362 KDALNG

-2495 AALNGAE
+2495 AALNGAD

-2511 TNTINGLPNLTQ
+2511 TNTIDGLPNLTQ

-2619 TKAALNGVQNLAQAK
+2619 TKAALNGAQNLAQAK

-2676 ELNGAMTAL
+2676 ELNSAMTAL

-2709 QAYDSKVTNAENIIN
+2709 QAYDSKVTNAENIIS

-2739 TSQVNAA
+2739 ASQVNAA

-2757 VAKEN
+2757 VAKEH

-2790 LEGVQ
+2790 LDGVQ

-2824 QNYTDASPTNRNEYD
+2824 QNYTDASPNNRNEYD

-2851 TSNPTMEPNTITQA
+2851 TSNPTMEPNTITQV

-2871 KEHALNGAQ
+2871 KEQALNGAR

-2936 LQNGINDEAQTKQT
+2936 LQNGINDETQTKQT

-2955 AEPIKKSA
+2955 AEPSKKSA

-3131 QNLERAKQAANT
+3131 QNLDRAKQAANT

-3304 AQTLNS
+3304 AQTLNT

-3331 TDASPNNRSEYDSAV
+3331 TDASQNKQTDYNSAV

-3352 IDQTTSPSMNAQEIN
+3352 IGQTTSPSMNAQEIN

-3483 GPNTAK
+3483 GPNTSK
-3489 DNVESAL
+3489 DGVETAL
-3496 QNVQRAKNELN
+3496 ENVQRAKNELN
-3507 GNQNVANAKS
+3507 GNQNVANAKT

-3528 INNAQKEALKTQ
+3528 INNAQKEALKSQ
-3540 IEGAS
+3540 IEGAT

-3558 ELNTAMSNLQSGI
+3558 ELNTAMSNLQNGI

-3584 DADRDKQTAYN
+3584 DADREKQTAYN

-3648 LATMSHLTNAQKANL
+3648 VATMSHLTDAQKANL
-3663 TEQIERGT
+3663 TSQIESGT

-3701 TTKSSEDYQDANAD
+3701 ATKSSEDYQDANAD
-3715 LQNAYNRAVSDAEG
+3715 LQNAYNDAVTNAEG

-3771 KTDIGRLTDLNNAQ
+3771 KSDIGRLTDLNNAQ

-3888 VAQAKETAKRALA
+3888 VAQAKESAKRALA

-3918 DNATTVADVTAAQ
+3918 DNATTVAGVTAAQ

-3945 NGINDQNTVKQQV
+3945 NGINDQDTVKQQV

-3968 DAYTNAVTNAQGIL
+3968 EAYTNAVTNAQGIL
-3982 DKANGQNMTKAQ
+3982 DKAHGQNMTKAQ

-4045 GATTVNGVNSVK
+4045 GATTVNGVNGVK
-4057 TKAQDLD
+4057 TRAQDLD
-4064 GAMQR
+4064 NAMQR

-4090 PTKKTAFDNAIIQA
+4090 PTKKTAFDNAITQA

-4128 TSTENAL
+4128 TNAKNAL

-4262 GDTNLATAKQQAKD
+4262 GDTNLATAKQQAKE
-4276 ALRQMTHLSDA
+4276 ALRQMTYLSDA
-4287 QKQSITGQIDS
+4287 QKQSITGQIDN
-4298 ATQVTGVQSVK
+4298 ATLVTGVQSVK

-4367 LNPSAVTQAANQVN
+4367 LDPSAVTQAANQVN
-4381 TNKTALNGAQN
+4381 TNKTALNGVQN

-4570 MGNLKN
+4570 MGNLKK

-4896 VQHAKDEATALINSS
+4896 VQHAKDEATALINNS

-4927 NATTVAGVNNVKQTA
+4927 SATTVAGVNDVKQTA

-4963 ADGNFVNA
+4963 ADGNFINA
-4971 DPDKQNAYNQAVA
+4971 DADKQNAYKQAVA

-5041 QAQRDEYNKQITQAT
+5041 QAQRDEYSKQITQAT

-5065 QAATTLNDA
+5065 QAATTLNDAMTQLKQGIADKAQIKGSENYHDADPDKQTAYDNAVTKAEELLKQTTNPTMDPNTIQQALTKVKDTNQALNGNQKLADAKQAAKTNLGTLDHLNDAQKQALTTQVEQAPDIATVNNVKQNAQNLNNAMTNLNNALQDKTETLNSINFTDADQAKKDAYTNAVSHAEGILSKANGSNASQTEVEQAMQRVNEAKQALNGNDNVQRAKDAAKQVITNANDLNQAQKDALKQQVDAAQTVANVNTIKQTAQDLNQA

-5243 GTPTPVLAPDT
+5243 GIPTPVLTPDT

-5277 AKQDALANLDTLR
+5277 AKQEALANLDTLR

-5346 HDADVDKQTAYTN
+5346 HDADADKQTAYTN

-5367 INQTTNPTLNPDDIT
+5367 INQTTNPTLNPDEIT

-5391 KNSLNGEAKLATE
+5391 KNGLNGEAKLATE

-5444 TATSLDQAMDQLS
+5444 TATSLDHAMDQLS
-5457 QAINDKDQ
+5457 QAINDKAQ
-5465 ILADGNYLN
+5465 TLADGNYLN

-5536 QLANLTHLNDAQKQS
+5536 QLANLTHINDAQKQS
-5551 FESQITQAP
+5551 FESQITQAR
-5560 LVTDVTTINQ
+5560 
-5570 KAQTLDHAMELL
+5570 HLL
-5582 RNSVADNQ
+5582 QMS
-5590 TTLASEDYHDA
+5590 L
-5601 TAQRQNDYNKAVT
+5601 
-5614 AANNII
+5614 
-5620 NQTTS
+5620 
-5625 PTMNPD
+5625 
-5631 DVNGATTQVNNTK
+5631 
-5644 VALDGDENLAAAK
+5644 
-5657 QQANNRLDQLDHL
+5657 RLI
-5670 NNAQKQQLQS
+5670 KK
-5680 QITQS
+5680 
-5685 SDIAAVNGHKQTA
+5685 HK
-5698 ESLNTA
+5698 
-5704 MGNLINAIA
+5704 
-5713 DHQAVEQRGNFIN
+5713 R
-5726 ADTDKQ
+5726 
-5732 TAYNTAVNEA
+5732 
-5742 AAMINKQTGQNANQ
+5742 
-5756 TEVEQAITK
+5756 
-5765 VQTTLQALNGDHN
+5765 
-5778 LQVAKTNA
+5778 
-5786 TQAIDALTS
+5786 
-5795 LNDPQKTALKDQVT
+5795 
-5809 AATLVTAVHQ
+5809 
-5819 IEQNANTL
+5819 
-5827 NQAMHGLRQSIQ
+5827 
-5839 DNAATKANSK
+5839 
-5849 YINEDQPEQ
+5849 
-5858 QNYDQAVQAA
+5858 
-5868 NNIIN
+5868 
-5873 EQTATLDNNAINQAA
+5873 
-5888 ATVNTTKAALHGDV
+5888 
-5902 KLQNDKDHAKQ
+5902 
-5913 TVSQLAH
+5913 
-5920 LNNAQK
+5920 
-5926 HMEDTLIDSETTRTA
+5926 
-5941 VKQDLTEAQALD
+5941 
-5953 QLMDALQQSIADK
+5953 
-5966 DATRASSA
+5966 
-5974 YVNAEPNKKQAYDEA
+5974 
-5989 VQNAES
+5989 
-5995 IIAGL
+5995 
-6000 NNPTINKG
+6000 
-6008 NVSSATQAVISSKN
+6008 
-6022 ALDGVERLAQDK
+6022 
-6034 QTAGNSLNHLDQL
+6034 
-6047 TPAQQQALE
+6047 
-6056 NQINNATTRDKVAEI
+6056 
-6071 IAQAQALN
+6071 
-6079 EAMKA
+6079 
-6084 LKESIKDQP
+6084 
-6093 QTEASSKFINE
+6093 
-6104 DQAQK
+6104 
-6109 DAYTQAVQH
+6109 
-6118 AKDLINKTTD
+6118 
-6128 PTLAKSIIDQATQ
+6128 
-6141 AVTDA
+6141 
-6146 KNNLHGD
+6146 
-6153 QKLAQ
+6153 
-6158 DKQRATETLNNL
+6158 
-6170 SNLNTPQRQALENQI
+6170 
-6185 NNAATRGE
+6185 
-6193 VAQKLTEAQ
+6193 
-6202 ALNQAMEAL
+6202 
-6211 RNSIQDQQQTEAGSK
+6211 
-6226 FINEDKPQKD
+6226 
-6236 AYQAAVQNAKDL
+6236 
-6248 INQTNNPTLDKAQVE
+6248 
-6263 QLTQAV
+6263 
-6269 NQAKDNLH
+6269 
-6277 GDQKLADDK
+6277 
-6286 QHAVT
+6286 
-6291 DLNQLNGLNNPQ
+6291 
-6303 RQALESQINN
+6303 
-6313 AATRDEVAQK
+6313 
-6323 LAEAKALDQAMQAL
+6323 
-6337 RNSIQDQQQTES
+6337 
-6349 GSKFINEDKPQKDA
+6349 
-6363 YQAAVQNAKDLINQT
+6363 
-6378 GNPTLDKSQVEQLT
+6378 
-6392 QAVTTAK
+6392 
-6399 DNLHGDQKLARDQ
+6399 
-6412 QQAVTTVNA
+6412 
-6421 LPNLNHAQQQALT
+6421 
-6434 DAINAAPTRTEVAQH
+6434 
-6449 VQTATELDHAME
+6449 
-6461 TLKNKVDQV
+6461 
-6470 NTDKAQPNYT
+6470 
-6480 EASTDKKEAVDQAL
+6480 
-6494 QAAQSITDP
+6494 
-6503 TNGSNAN
+6503 
-6510 KDAVEQALTKLQEKE
+6510 
-6525 NELNGNERVA
+6525 
-6535 EAKTQAKQT
+6535 
-6544 IDQLTHLN
+6544 
-6552 ADQIATAK
+6552 
-6560 QNIDQAT
+6560 
-6567 KLQPIAELVDQATQ
+6567 
-6581 LNQSMD
+6581 
-6587 QLQQAVNEHAN
+6587 
-6598 VEQTVDYTQADSDK
+6598 
-6612 QNAYK
+6612 
-6617 QAIADAENV
+6617 
-6626 LKQNANKQQ
+6626 
-6635 VDQALQNIL
+6635 
-6644 NAKQA
+6644 
-6649 LNGDERVALAKTNG
+6649 
-6663 KHDIDQLNALN
+6663 
-6674 NAQQDG
+6674 
-6680 FKGRIDQSNDLNQI
+6680 
-6694 QQIVDEAKALNR
+6694 
-6706 AMDQLSQEITGNEGR
+6706 
-6721 TKGSTNYVN
+6721 
-6730 ADTQVKQV
+6730 
-6738 YDEAV
+6738 
-6743 DKAKQ
+6743 
-6748 ALDKSTGQ
+6748 
-6756 NLTAEQVIKL
+6756 
-6766 NDAITAAKKA
+6766 
-6776 LNGEERLNNRKA
+6776 
-6788 EALQRLDQLTHLN
+6788 
-6801 NAQRQLAIQQ
+6801 
-6811 INNAETLNKASR
+6811 
-6823 AINRATKLDNAM
+6823 
-6835 GAVQQYIDEQH
+6835 
-6846 LGVISSTN
+6846 
-6854 YINADDNLK
+6854 
-6863 ANYDNAIANAAHEL
+6863 
-6877 DKVQGNAIAKA
+6877 
-6888 EAEQLKQNI
+6888 
-6897 IDAQNALNGDQN
+6897 
-6909 LANAK
+6909 
-6914 DKANAF
+6914 
-6920 VNSLNGLNQQQQD
+6920 
-6933 LAHKAINNADT
+6933 
-6944 VSDVTDI
+6944 
-6951 VNNQIDLNDAMET
+6951 
-6964 LKHLVDNEIPN
+6964 
-6975 AEQTVNYQNADDNA
+6975 
-6989 KTNFDDA
+6989 
-6996 KRLANTLLNS
+6996 
-7006 DNTNVND
+7006 
-7013 INGAIQTVNDAIH
+7013 
-7026 NLNGDQRLQDAKD
+7026 
-7039 KAIQSIN
+7039 
-7046 QALANKLKEIEA
+7046 
-7058 SNATDQDKL
+7058 
-7067 IAKNKAE
+7067 
-7074 ELANSII
+7074 
-7081 NNINKATSNQ
+7081 
-7091 AVSQVQTAGNH
+7091 
-7102 AIEQVHANEI
+7102 
-7112 PKAKIDANKD
+7112 
-7122 VDKQVQSL
+7122 
-7130 IDEIDRNPNLTDKEK
+7130 
-7145 QALKDRINQILQ
+7145 
-7157 QGHNGINNAMTK
+7157 
-7169 EEIEQAKA
+7169 
-7177 QLAQALQDIKD
+7177 
-7188 LVKAK
+7188 
-7193 EDAKQDVDKQV
+7193 
-7204 QALIDEIDQNPNL
+7204 
-7217 TDKEKQ
+7217 
-7223 ALKDRINQI
+7223 
-7232 LQQGHNGINNA
+7232 
-7243 MTKEEIEQ
+7243 
-7251 AKAQLAQAL
+7251 
-7260 QDIKDLVKAKE
+7260 
-7271 NAKQDIDKRVQA
+7271 
-7283 LIDEIDQNPNLTD
+7283 
-7296 KEKQAL
+7296 
-7302 KDRINQILQQGHN
+7302 
-7315 DINNALTKEEI
+7315 
-7326 EQAKAQLAQALQDI
+7326 
-7340 KDLVKAKEDAKNAI
+7340 
-7354 KALANA
+7354 
-7360 KRDQINSNPDLTPE
+7360 
-7374 QKAKALKEIDEAE
+7374 
-7387 KRALQN
+7387 
-7393 VENAQ
+7393 
-7398 TIDQLNRGL
+7398 
-7407 NLGLDDIR
+7407 
-7415 NTHVW
+7415 
-7420 EVDEQPAVN
+7420 
-7429 EIFEATPEQILVN
+7429 
-7442 GELIVHRD
+7442 
-7450 DIITEQDILAHINLI
+7450 
-7465 DQLSAEVIDTPSTA
+7465 
-7479 TISDS
+7479 
-7484 LTAKV
+7484 
-7489 EVTLLDGSKVIVNV
+7489 
-7503 PVKVVEKELSV
+7503 
-7514 VKQQAIESIEN
+7514 
-7525 AAQQKIDEINNS
+7525 
-7537 VTLTLEQKEAAIAEV
+7537 
-7552 NKLKQQAI
+7552 
-7560 DYINNAPDVHSVEE
+7560 
-7574 IQQQEQAHIEQ
+7574 
-7585 FYPEQFTIEQAK
+7585 
-7597 SNAIKSIEDAIQHMI
+7597 
-7612 DEIKARTDLTDKE
+7612 
-7625 KQEAIAKLN
+7625 
-7634 QLKEQA
+7634 
-7640 IQAIQR
+7640 
-7646 AQSID
+7646 
-7651 EISEQLEQFKAQMKA
+7651 
-7666 ANPTAKELAKRKQEA
+7666 
-7681 ISRIKDFSNEKINS
+7681 
-7695 IRNSE
+7695 
-7700 IGTTDEKQAA
+7700 
-7710 MNQINEIV
+7710 
-7718 LETIRDINNAHTLQQ
+7718 
-7733 VEAALNNGIARISAV
+7733 
-7748 QIVISDRAKQSSSTG
+7748 
-7763 NESNSHLTIGYGTAN
+7763 
-7778 HPFNSS
+7778 
-7784 TIGHKKK
+7784 
-7791 IDEDD
+7791 
-7796 DIDPLHMRHFSNN
+7796 
-7809 FGNVIKNAIGVVG
+7809 
-7822 ISGLLAS
+7822 
-7829 FWFFIAKRRRKE
+7829 
-7841 DEEEELEI
+7841 
-7849 RDNNKDSIKET
+7849 
-7860 LDDTKHLPLLFAK
+7860 
-7873 RRRKE
+7873 
-7878 DEEDVTVEEKDTLN
+7878 
-7892 NGESLDKVKHTP
+7892 
-7904 FFLPKR
+7904 
-7910 RRKEDEEDVEVTNEN
+7910 
-7925 TDEKVL
+7925 
-7931 QDNEHSPILIAKRRK
+7931 
-7946 DKEVDVE
+7946 
-7953 TTTSIES
+7953 
-7960 NEDDAPLLLAKK
+7960 
-7972 KNQKDNQSKG
+7972 
-7982 KKSASKNLLKS
+7982 

>member
-1 MGNGAEHSKTINVVR
+1 MNYRDKIQKFSIRKYTVGTFSTVIATLVFLGFNTSQAHAAETNQPASVVKQKQQSNNEQTENRESQVQNSQNSQNGQSLSATHKNEQPNISQANLVDQKVAQSSTTNDEQPASQNVNTKKDSATAATTQPDKEESKHKQNESQSANKNGNDNRAAHVENHEANVVTASDSSDNGNVQHDRNELQAFFDANYHDYRFIDRENADSGTFNYVKGIFDKINTLLGSNDPINNKDLQLAYKELEQAVALIRTMPQRQQTSRRSSRIQTRSVESRAAEPRSVSDYQNANSSYYVENANDGSGYPVGTYINASNKGAPYYLPTAPWNTLKASAAKEIVLMTAKQTGDGYQWVIKFNKGHAPHENMIFWFALPSDQVPVGRTDFVTVNADGTNVQWSNGAGQGANKPLPQMWPYGVNDSRSRDFKVRSRSGQVIYDWSNVHVNTLRDLARAGDYFSEAGAPAATKAIGEQTFKYINGERPTESPGASTVYTFIGAGDASYTISFKTQGPTTNKLYYAAGGRALEYNQLFMYSQLYVESTQDHQQRLDGLRQTVNRTYRIGTTKNVEVGQNNYKMKKVLESTNLNIDDFIDDPLSYVRTPSNKVLGFYPTNANTNAFRPGGAQQLNEYQLSQLFTDQKLQEAARTRNPIRLMIGFDYPDGHGNAETLVPVNLTVLPEIQHNIKFFKNDDTQNIAEKPFSKQAGHPVFYVYAGNQGNASVNLGGSVTSIQPLRINLTSNENFTDKDWQITGIPRTLHIENSTNRTNNARERNIELVGNLLPGDYFGTIRFGRKEQLFEIRVKPHTPTITTTAEQLRGTALQKVPVNISGIPLDPSALVYLVAPTNQTTNGGSEADQIPSGYTILATGTPDGVHNTITIRPQDYVVFIPPVGKQIRAVVYYNKVVASNMSNAVTILPDDIPPTINNPVGINAKYYRGDEVNFTMGVSDRHSGLKSTTITTLPSGWTSNLTKSDNKNGSLAITGRVSMNQAFNSDITFKVSATDNVNNTTNDSQSKHVSIHVGKISEDAHPIVLGNTEKVVVVNPTAVSNDEKQNIITAFMNKNQNIRGYLASTDPVTVDNNGNVTLHYRDGSSTTLDATNVMTYEPVVKSEYQTANAAKTATVTIAKGQSFNIGDIKQYFTLSNGQAIPSGTFTNITSDRTIPTAQEVSQMNAGTQLYHIVVSNAYHKDTEDFYISLKIVDVKQPEGDQRVYRTSTYDLTTDEISKVKQAFINANRDVITLAEGDISVTNTPNGANVSTITVNINKGRLTKSFASNLANMNFLRWVNFPQDYTVTWTNAKIANRPTDGGLSWSDDHKSLIYRYDATLGTQITTNDILTMLKATTTVPGLRNNITGNEKAQAEAGGRPNYRTTGYSQANASSDGQRQYTLNGQVIQILDIINPSNGYGGQPVTNSNTRANHSNATVVNVNEPAANGAGAFTIDHVVKSNSTHNASDAVYKAQLYLTPYGPKQYVEHLNQNTGNTTDAINIYFVPSDLVNPTISVGNYTNHQVFSGETFTNTITANDNFGVQSVTVPTTSQITGTVDNNHQHVSATAPNVTSATTKTINLLATDTSGNTATTSFNVTVKPLRDKYRVGTSSTAANPVRIANISNNATVSQADQTAIINSLTFTSNAPNRNYATASANEITSKSVSNASRTGNNANVTVTVTYQDGTTSTVTVPVKHVIPEIVAHSHYTVQGQDFPAGNGSSASDYFKLSNGSAIPDATITWVSGQAPNKDNTRIGEDIAVTANILIDGETTPITKTATYKVVSSVPKHVFETNRGAVFPGVSDVYDAKQYVKPVNDSWTQNAQRMNFQFTNSYGPSKDVVGISTRDIRVTYDNHQTQIIKILAKVKPDPPRIDGNSVTYKAGLTNQQIKINNVLSSSSIKLFKADNTPLTITNTTYGSGNTAVVTVSDALPNGVIKARSSITMNNVTYTTQDEHGRAIDVTRNESVDSNDSATVTVTPQLQATTEGAVFIKGGDGFDFGHVERFIQNPPHGATVAWHDNPDTWKNTVGNTHKTAVVTLPSGQGTRNVEVPVKVYPVANAKAPSRDVKGQNLTNGTDAINYITFDPNTNTNGITAAWANRQQPNNQQAGVQHLNVDVTYPGISAAKRVPVTVNVYQFEFTQTSYTTTVGGTLASGTQASGYAHMQNANGLPTDGFTYKWNNAATGTNDANWAAMNKPNAAKVVNAKYDVIYNGHTFATSLPAKFVVKDVQPAKPTVTESAAGAITITPGAIQTVNTHAGNVTTYADKLVIKRNGNVVTTFTRRNNTSPWVKEASAATVAGIAGTNNGITVAAGTFNPADTIQVVATQGSGETISDEQRSDDFTVVAPQPNHANTKIWQNGHIDITPNNPSGHLINPTQAMDIAYTEKMGNGAEHSKTINVVR

-29 YVTLDAQT
+29 YVTLDAHT
-37 GKVTFNANTIK
+37 GKVTFNANTVK
-48 PNSSITITP
+48 PNSAITITP
-57 KAGTGHSVSSNPST
+57 KAGTGHSASSNPST

-76 AHTVNT
+76 THTVNT

-128 TIPVTVTYNDGSTE
+128 TIPVTVTYNDDSTE

-167 VSTEGKKPGTIT
+167 VSTDGKKPGTIT

-184 MHNAQQQINTAKTE
+184 IHNAQQQINTAKTE
-198 AQQVINNERATPQ
+198 AQQVINNDRATPQ
-211 QVSDALTKV
+211 QVNAALSKV
-220 RAAQTKIDQAKA
+220 QAAQTKINEAKA

-255 QVPSTAGM
+255 QVPSTTGM
-263 TQQSIDNYNAK
+263 TQESIDNYNAK

-311 ALNQAKHDLTADT
+311 ALNQAKQNLTADT

-374 KPIRTVQEV
+374 KPIRSVQEV
-383 QSALTNVNR
+383 QTALTNVNR

-470 AEKTKVEEKYNSLK
+470 AEKAKVEEKYNSLK

-495 PLQTAK
+495 PLQAAK

-514 TGMTSTSVAT
+514 TGMTSASVAT

-556 TAANAAKTALDQARN
+556 TAANAAKSALDQARN

-603 SINAYNAKLTAAR
+603 SVNAYNAKLTAAR

-627 GSPTVEQINTNTS
+627 GSPTVDQINTNTS

-717 INDKVTE
+717 INDKVAE

-767 INAAQNHAALE
+767 INAAPNHAALE
-778 TIKSNITALNTA
+778 TIKSNITALNNA

-795 DSVADNNTIKSGQN
+795 ESVADNNTIKSGQN
-809 YTDATPAN
+809 YTDATTAN

-830 VIGETTN
+830 VIGETNN
-837 PTMDVNTVNQKAAS
+837 PTMDVNTVNQKAET
-851 VKSTKDALDGQQN
+851 VKSTKAALDGQQN

-901 AVNDIKQTTHSL
+901 AVNDIKQTTQSL

-1018 SQINGAHQID
+1018 SQINGAHQIE

-1053 KDQVKRTED
+1053 KEQVKRTED

-1076 AVSSAETIINQT
+1076 AVSSAETIINQS

-1095 DDVNRATSAVTSNK
+1095 NDVNSATSAVTTNK

-1114 DEKLAQSKTDAARAI
+1114 DEKLAQSKTDAVRAI

-1226 AMNQLNSAKNN
+1226 AMNQVNSAKTN

-1287 NANTL
+1287 KANTL

-1371 AAKQNAKT
+1371 TAKQNAKT
-1379 YLNTLTSIT
+1379 YLNSLTSIT

-1480 QRVNNAKDALNGDAK
+1480 QRVNTAKNALNGDAK

-1500 NAAKQHLGTLTH
+1500 NAAKQHLGNLTH

-1537 KQSANSLDGAMGNL
+1537 KQSVNSLDGAMGNL

-1573 KRNAYNQAVSA
+1573 KRNAYNQAVSN

-1595 NTAKTAV
+1595 NTEKTAV
-1602 EQALNNVNNAKHA
+1602 EQALNNVNSAKHA

-1642 QKDALKTQANG
+1642 QKDALKAQANG
-1653 AQRVSNAQDVQRN
+1653 AQRVSNAQDLQRN

-1780 NRLEDVQTV
+1780 NRLEDVQSV

-1821 ASSNNQSTYNSAV
+1821 ASPNNQSTYNSAV

-1843 TNNPTMDTSAITQA
+1843 TNNPTMDASAITQA

-1882 QNLNTLSHLT
+1882 QNINTLSHLT

-1898 ISTQIDRAGHV
+1898 ISSQIDRAGHV

-1921 LNTQMGNLEQA
+1921 LNTQMVNLEQA
-1932 IHDQNTVKQSVKF
+1932 IHDQNTVKQGVNF

-1960 SRAEAILNKTQ
+1960 NRAETILNKTQ

-2003 KNAAKNALNNLTSI
+2003 KNAAKHALNNLTSI

-2054 LQNGINDKTNT
+2054 LQNGINDKVHT

-2076 DKKTAYTQAV
+2076 DKKTDYTQAV

-2099 NLDKTA
+2099 NLDKAA
-2105 VENALSQVAN
+2105 VENALSQVTN

-2171 NTLNGAMGTLRNSIQ
+2171 NTLNGAMCTLRNSIQ

-2200 TGSNKTNYN
+2200 TERNKTNYN

-2214 ANGVI
+2214 ANVVI

-2240 STKNALDG
+2240 STKNAL
-2248 THNLTQAKQTA
+2248 
-2259 TNAIDGATNL
+2259 
-2269 NKAQKDALKAQVTS
+2269 
-2283 AQRVANVT
+2283 
-2291 SIQQTANELNTA
+2291 
-2303 MGQLQ
+2303 
-2308 HGIDD
+2308 
-2313 ENATKQTQKYRDAE
+2313 
-2327 QSKKTAYDQAV
+2327 
-2338 AAAKAILNKQTGSN
+2338 
-2352 SDKAAVDRAL
+2352 
-2362 QQVTSTKDALNG
+2362 NG
-2374 DAKLAEAKAAAKQNL
+2374 DAKLAEAKAAVKQNL

-2394 ITNAQRTDLEGQI
+2394 ITNAQRTALEGQI
-2407 NQATTVDGVNTVKT
+2407 NQATTVEGVNTVKT

-2480 KADVDNALNAVTRAK
+2480 KADVDNALNTVTRAK

-2502 NLRNAKTSA
+2502 NLRNTKTSA

-2619 TKAALNGVQNLAQAK
+2619 TKAALNGAQNLAQAK

-2724 GTPNATLTVNDVNSA
+2724 GIPNATLTVNDVNSA

-2790 LEGVQ
+2790 LDGVQ

-2824 QNYTDASPTNRNEYD
+2824 QNYTDASPNNRNEYD

-2936 LQNGINDEAQTKQT
+2936 LQNGINDETQTKQT

-2955 AEPIKKSA
+2955 AEPSKKSA

-3053 QQLDGAMGQ
+3053 QQLDGVMGQ

-3081 ADDAKRTAYS
+3081 ADEAKRTAYS

-3189 KRAIADKAETKASG
+3189 KRAIADKADTKASG

-3220 TAAENIVSGT
+3220 TAAESIVSGT
-3230 PTPTLTPA
+3230 PTPTLTPS

-3304 AQTLNS
+3304 AQTLNT

-3331 TDASPNNRSEYDSAV
+3331 TDASQNKQTDYNNAV

-3352 IDQTTSPSMNAQEIN
+3352 IGQTTSPTMNAQEIN
-3367 QAKDQVTAKQQA
+3367 QAKDQVTAKHQA

-3489 DNVESAL
+3489 DNVETAL
-3496 QNVQRAKNELN
+3496 QNVQRAKSELN
-3507 GNQNVANAKS
+3507 GNQNVANAKT

-3528 INNAQKEALKTQ
+3528 INNAQKAALKSQ
-3540 IEGAS
+3540 IEGAT

-3558 ELNTAMSNLQSGI
+3558 ELNTAMGQLQNGI

-3584 DADRDKQTAYN
+3584 
-3595 DAVTAAKTLLDKTA
+3595 
-3609 GSNDNKAAVEQ
+3609 
-3620 ALQRVNTAKTALNGD
+3620 
-3635 ARLNEAKNTAKQQ
+3635 
-3648 LATMSHLTNAQKANL
+3648 
-3663 TEQIERGT
+3663 
-3671 TVAGVQGIQA
+3671 
-3681 NAGTLDQAMNQL
+3681 
-3693 RQSIASKD
+3693 
-3701 TTKSSEDYQDANAD
+3701 
-3715 LQNAYNRAVSDAEG
+3715 
-3729 IISATNNPE
+3729 
-3738 MNPDTINQKASQVNS
+3738 
-3753 AKSALNGD
+3753 
-3761 EKLAAAKQTA
+3761 
-3771 KTDIGRLTDLNNAQ
+3771 
-3785 RTAAN
+3785 
-3790 AEVDQAPNLAAV
+3790 
-3802 TAAKNKATSL
+3802 
-3812 NTAMGNLK
+3812 
-3820 HALAEKDNTKRSVN
+3820 
-3834 YTDADQPKQQ
+3834 
-3844 AYDTAVTQAEAI
+3844 
-3856 TNANGSNAN
+3856 
-3865 ETQVQAALNQLNQAK
+3865 
-3880 NDLNGDNK
+3880 
-3888 VAQAKETAKRALA
+3888 
-3901 SYSNLNNAQ
+3901 
-3910 STAATSQI
+3910 
-3918 DNATTVADVTAAQ
+3918 
-3931 NTANELNTAMGQLQ
+3931 
-3945 NGINDQNTVKQQV
+3945 
-3958 NFTDADQGKK
+3958 
-3968 DAYTNAVTNAQGIL
+3968 
-3982 DKANGQNMTKAQ
+3982 
-3994 VEAALNQVTTAKN
+3994 
-4007 ALNGDANVRQAK
+4007 
-4019 SDAKANLGTLTHL
+4019 
-4032 NNAQKQDLTSQIE
+4032 
-4045 GATTVNGVNSVK
+4045 
-4057 TKAQDLD
+4057 
-4064 GAMQR
+4064 
-4069 LESAIANK
+4069 
-4077 DQTKASENYIDAD
+4077 
-4090 PTKKTAFDNAIIQA
+4090 
-4104 ESYLNKDHGAN
+4104 
-4115 KDKQAVE
+4115 
-4122 QAIQSV
+4122 
-4128 TSTENAL
+4128 
-4135 NGDANLQR
+4135 
-4143 AKTEATQAIDN
+4143 
-4154 LTHLNTPQKTALKQ
+4154 
-4168 QVNAAQRVSGVTDLK
+4168 
-4183 NSATSLNNAMD
+4183 
-4194 QLKQAIADHDTI
+4194 
-4206 VAGGNYTNASPD
+4206 
-4218 KQGAYTDA
+4218 
-4226 YNAAKNIVN
+4226 
-4235 GSPNVITNAADV
+4235 
-4247 TAATQRVNNAETGLN
+4247 
-4262 GDTNLATAKQQAKD
+4262 
-4276 ALRQMTHLSDA
+4276 
-4287 QKQSITGQIDS
+4287 
-4298 ATQVTGVQSVK
+4298 
-4309 DNATNLDNAMN
+4309 
-4320 QLRNSIANKDEVKA
+4320 
-4334 SQPYVDADTDKQN
+4334 DADTDKQN

-4367 LNPSAVTQAANQVN
+4367 LDPSAVTQAANQVN
-4381 TNKTALNGAQN
+4381 TNK
-4392 LANKKQETTANIN
+4392 
-4405 QLSHLNNAQKQDLNT
+4405 
-4420 QVTNAPNIST
+4420 
-4430 VNQVKTKA
+4430 
-4438 EQLDQAM
+4438 
-4445 ERLINGIQDKDQVKQ
+4445 
-4460 SVNFTDADPEKQT
+4460 
-4473 AYNNA
+4473 
-4478 VTAAENI
+4478 
-4485 INQANGTN
+4485 
-4493 ANQSQVEAA
+4493 
-4502 LSTVTTTKQAL
+4502 
-4513 NGDRKVTDAKNN
+4513 
-4525 ANQRLSTL
+4525 
-4533 DNLNNAQKGAVT
+4533 
-4545 GNINQAHTVAEVTQA
+4545 
-4560 IQTAQELNTA
+4560 
-4570 MGNLKN
+4570 
-4576 SLNDKDTTLGS
+4576 
-4587 QNFADAD
+4587 
-4594 PEKKNAYNE
+4594 
-4603 AVRNA
+4603 
-4608 ENILNK
+4608 
-4614 STGTNVPK
+4614 
-4622 DQVEAAMNQV
+4622 
-4632 NTTKAALNGTQNL
+4632 
-4645 EKAKQHANTA
+4645 
-4655 IDGLSH
+4655 
-4661 LTNAQKDALKQLVQQ
+4661 
-4676 STTVAEAQGNEQKAN
+4676 
-4691 NVDAAMDKLRQSIA
+4691 
-4705 DNATTKQNQNYTDA
+4705 
-4719 SPNKKDAYNNAVT
+4719 
-4732 TAQGI
+4732 
-4737 IDQTTNPTLD
+4737 
-4747 PTVINQAAGQVSTTK
+4747 
-4762 NALNGNENL
+4762 
-4771 EAAKQQATQSL
+4771 
-4782 GSLDNLNNAQK
+4782 
-4793 QAVTNQINGAHTVDE
+4793 
-4808 ANQIKQNAQNL
+4808 
-4819 NTAMG
+4819 
-4824 NLKQAIAD
+4824 
-4832 KDATKATVNFT
+4832 
-4843 DADQAK
+4843 
-4849 QQAYNT
+4849 
-4855 AVTNAENIISK
+4855 
-4866 ANGGNATQTE
+4866 
-4876 VEQAIQQVNA
+4876 
-4886 TKQAL
+4886 
-4891 NGNAN
+4891 
-4896 VQHAKDEATALINSS
+4896 
-4911 NDLNQAQ
+4911 
-4918 KDALKQQVQ
+4918 
-4927 NATTVAGVNNVKQTA
+4927 
-4942 QELNNAMT
+4942 
-4950 QLKQGI
+4950 
-4956 ADKEQTK
+4956 
-4963 ADGNFVNA
+4963 
-4971 DPDKQNAYNQAVA
+4971 
-4984 KAEALISGTPDV
+4984 
-4996 VVTPSE
+4996 
-5002 ITAAL
+5002 
-5007 NKVTQAKND
+5007 
-5016 LNGNTNLATA
+5016 
-5026 KQNVQQAIDQLPNLN
+5026 
-5041 QAQRDEYNKQITQAT
+5041 
-5056 LVPNVNAIQ
+5056 
-5065 QAATTLNDA
+5065 
-5074 MTQLKQGIADKDQTK
+5074 
-5089 ANGNFVNADT
+5089 
-5099 DKQNAYNNAVA
+5099 
-5110 HAEQI
+5110 
-5115 ISGTPN
+5115 
-5121 ANVDPQQ
+5121 
-5128 VAQALQQVNQAKGDL
+5128 
-5143 NGNHNL
+5143 
-5149 QVAKDNANTAIDQLP
+5149 
-5164 NLNQPQKTALK
+5164 
-5175 DQVSHA
+5175 
-5181 ELVTGVNAIK
+5181 
-5191 QNADAL
+5191 
-5197 NNAMGTLKQQIQAN
+5197 
-5211 SQVPQSVDF
+5211 
-5220 TQADQDKQQAYNN
+5220 
-5233 AANQAQQIAN
+5233 
-5243 GTPTPVLAPDT
+5243 
-5254 VTQAVTTMN
+5254 
-5263 QAKDALNGDEKLAQ
+5263 
-5277 AKQDALANLDTLR
+5277 
-5290 DLNQPQRDAL
+5290 
-5300 RNQINQA
+5300 
-5307 QALATVEQ
+5307 
-5315 TKQNAQNVNTAM
+5315 
-5327 GNLKQGIANKDTV
+5327 
-5340 KASENY
+5340 
-5346 HDADVDKQTAYTN
+5346 
-5359 AVSQAEGI
+5359 
-5367 INQTTNPTLNPDDIT
+5367 
-5382 RALTQVTDA
+5382 
-5391 KNSLNGEAKLATE
+5391 
-5404 KQNAKDAVSGMTH
+5404 
-5417 LNDAQKQA
+5417 
-5425 LKGQIDQSPEI
+5425 
-5436 ATVNQVKQ
+5436 
-5444 TATSLDQAMDQLS
+5444 
-5457 QAINDKDQ
+5457 
-5465 ILADGNYLN
+5465 
-5474 ADPDK
+5474 
-5479 QNAYKQAV
+5479 
-5487 AKAEA
+5487 
-5492 LLNKQSGTNE
+5492 
-5502 VQAQVESIT
+5502 
-5511 NEVNAA
+5511 
-5517 KQALNGNDNLANAK
+5517 
-5531 QQAKQ
+5531 
-5536 QLANLTHLNDAQKQS
+5536 
-5551 FESQITQAP
+5551 
-5560 LVTDVTTINQ
+5560 
-5570 KAQTLDHAMELL
+5570 
-5582 RNSVADNQ
+5582 
-5590 TTLASEDYHDA
+5590 
-5601 TAQRQNDYNKAVT
+5601 
-5614 AANNII
+5614 
-5620 NQTTS
+5620 
-5625 PTMNPD
+5625 
-5631 DVNGATTQVNNTK
+5631 
-5644 VALDGDENLAAAK
+5644 
-5657 QQANNRLDQLDHL
+5657 
-5670 NNAQKQQLQS
+5670 
-5680 QITQS
+5680 
-5685 SDIAAVNGHKQTA
+5685 
-5698 ESLNTA
+5698 
-5704 MGNLINAIA
+5704 
-5713 DHQAVEQRGNFIN
+5713 
-5726 ADTDKQ
+5726 
-5732 TAYNTAVNEA
+5732 
-5742 AAMINKQTGQNANQ
+5742 
-5756 TEVEQAITK
+5756 
-5765 VQTTLQALNGDHN
+5765 
-5778 LQVAKTNA
+5778 
-5786 TQAIDALTS
+5786 
-5795 LNDPQKTALKDQVT
+5795 
-5809 AATLVTAVHQ
+5809 
-5819 IEQNANTL
+5819 
-5827 NQAMHGLRQSIQ
+5827 
-5839 DNAATKANSK
+5839 
-5849 YINEDQPEQ
+5849 
-5858 QNYDQAVQAA
+5858 
-5868 NNIIN
+5868 
-5873 EQTATLDNNAINQAA
+5873 
-5888 ATVNTTKAALHGDV
+5888 
-5902 KLQNDKDHAKQ
+5902 
-5913 TVSQLAH
+5913 
-5920 LNNAQK
+5920 
-5926 HMEDTLIDSETTRTA
+5926 
-5941 VKQDLTEAQALD
+5941 
-5953 QLMDALQQSIADK
+5953 
-5966 DATRASSA
+5966 SSA
-5974 YVNAEPNKKQAYDEA
+5974 
-5989 VQNAES
+5989 
-5995 IIAGL
+5995 
-6000 NNPTINKG
+6000 
-6008 NVSSATQAVISSKN
+6008 
-6022 ALDGVERLAQDK
+6022 
-6034 QTAGNSLNHLDQL
+6034 
-6047 TPAQQQALE
+6047 
-6056 NQINNATTRDKVAEI
+6056 
-6071 IAQAQALN
+6071 
-6079 EAMKA
+6079 
-6084 LKESIKDQP
+6084 
-6093 QTEASSKFINE
+6093 
-6104 DQAQK
+6104 
-6109 DAYTQAVQH
+6109 
-6118 AKDLINKTTD
+6118 
-6128 PTLAKSIIDQATQ
+6128 
-6141 AVTDA
+6141 
-6146 KNNLHGD
+6146 
-6153 QKLAQ
+6153 
-6158 DKQRATETLNNL
+6158 
-6170 SNLNTPQRQALENQI
+6170 
-6185 NNAATRGE
+6185 
-6193 VAQKLTEAQ
+6193 
-6202 ALNQAMEAL
+6202 
-6211 RNSIQDQQQTEAGSK
+6211 
-6226 FINEDKPQKD
+6226 
-6236 AYQAAVQNAKDL
+6236 
-6248 INQTNNPTLDKAQVE
+6248 
-6263 QLTQAV
+6263 
-6269 NQAKDNLH
+6269 
-6277 GDQKLADDK
+6277 
-6286 QHAVT
+6286 
-6291 DLNQLNGLNNPQ
+6291 
-6303 RQALESQINN
+6303 
-6313 AATRDEVAQK
+6313 
-6323 LAEAKALDQAMQAL
+6323 
-6337 RNSIQDQQQTES
+6337 
-6349 GSKFINEDKPQKDA
+6349 
-6363 YQAAVQNAKDLINQT
+6363 
-6378 GNPTLDKSQVEQLT
+6378 
-6392 QAVTTAK
+6392 
-6399 DNLHGDQKLARDQ
+6399 
-6412 QQAVTTVNA
+6412 
-6421 LPNLNHAQQQALT
+6421 
-6434 DAINAAPTRTEVAQH
+6434 
-6449 VQTATELDHAME
+6449 
-6461 TLKNKVDQV
+6461 
-6470 NTDKAQPNYT
+6470 
-6480 EASTDKKEAVDQAL
+6480 
-6494 QAAQSITDP
+6494 
-6503 TNGSNAN
+6503 
-6510 KDAVEQALTKLQEKE
+6510 
-6525 NELNGNERVA
+6525 
-6535 EAKTQAKQT
+6535 
-6544 IDQLTHLN
+6544 
-6552 ADQIATAK
+6552 
-6560 QNIDQAT
+6560 
-6567 KLQPIAELVDQATQ
+6567 
-6581 LNQSMD
+6581 
-6587 QLQQAVNEHAN
+6587 
-6598 VEQTVDYTQADSDK
+6598 
-6612 QNAYK
+6612 
-6617 QAIADAENV
+6617 
-6626 LKQNANKQQ
+6626 
-6635 VDQALQNIL
+6635 
-6644 NAKQA
+6644 
-6649 LNGDERVALAKTNG
+6649 
-6663 KHDIDQLNALN
+6663 
-6674 NAQQDG
+6674 
-6680 FKGRIDQSNDLNQI
+6680 
-6694 QQIVDEAKALNR
+6694 
-6706 AMDQLSQEITGNEGR
+6706 
-6721 TKGSTNYVN
+6721 
-6730 ADTQVKQV
+6730 
-6738 YDEAV
+6738 
-6743 DKAKQ
+6743 
-6748 ALDKSTGQ
+6748 
-6756 NLTAEQVIKL
+6756 
-6766 NDAITAAKKA
+6766 
-6776 LNGEERLNNRKA
+6776 
-6788 EALQRLDQLTHLN
+6788 
-6801 NAQRQLAIQQ
+6801 
-6811 INNAETLNKASR
+6811 
-6823 AINRATKLDNAM
+6823 
-6835 GAVQQYIDEQH
+6835 
-6846 LGVISSTN
+6846 
-6854 YINADDNLK
+6854 
-6863 ANYDNAIANAAHEL
+6863 
-6877 DKVQGNAIAKA
+6877 
-6888 EAEQLKQNI
+6888 
-6897 IDAQNALNGDQN
+6897 
-6909 LANAK
+6909 
-6914 DKANAF
+6914 
-6920 VNSLNGLNQQQQD
+6920 
-6933 LAHKAINNADT
+6933 
-6944 VSDVTDI
+6944 
-6951 VNNQIDLNDAMET
+6951 
-6964 LKHLVDNEIPN
+6964 
-6975 AEQTVNYQNADDNA
+6975 
-6989 KTNFDDA
+6989 
-6996 KRLANTLLNS
+6996 
-7006 DNTNVND
+7006 
-7013 INGAIQTVNDAIH
+7013 
-7026 NLNGDQRLQDAKD
+7026 
-7039 KAIQSIN
+7039 
-7046 QALANKLKEIEA
+7046 
-7058 SNATDQDKL
+7058 
-7067 IAKNKAE
+7067 
-7074 ELANSII
+7074 
-7081 NNINKATSNQ
+7081 
-7091 AVSQVQTAGNH
+7091 
-7102 AIEQVHANEI
+7102 
-7112 PKAKIDANKD
+7112 
-7122 VDKQVQSL
+7122 
-7130 IDEIDRNPNLTDKEK
+7130 
-7145 QALKDRINQILQ
+7145 
-7157 QGHNGINNAMTK
+7157 
-7169 EEIEQAKA
+7169 
-7177 QLAQALQDIKD
+7177 
-7188 LVKAK
+7188 
-7193 EDAKQDVDKQV
+7193 
-7204 QALIDEIDQNPNL
+7204 
-7217 TDKEKQ
+7217 
-7223 ALKDRINQI
+7223 
-7232 LQQGHNGINNA
+7232 
-7243 MTKEEIEQ
+7243 
-7251 AKAQLAQAL
+7251 
-7260 QDIKDLVKAKE
+7260 
-7271 NAKQDIDKRVQA
+7271 
-7283 LIDEIDQNPNLTD
+7283 
-7296 KEKQAL
+7296 
-7302 KDRINQILQQGHN
+7302 
-7315 DINNALTKEEI
+7315 
-7326 EQAKAQLAQALQDI
+7326 
-7340 KDLVKAKEDAKNAI
+7340 
-7354 KALANA
+7354 
-7360 KRDQINSNPDLTPE
+7360 
-7374 QKAKALKEIDEAE
+7374 
-7387 KRALQN
+7387 
-7393 VENAQ
+7393 
-7398 TIDQLNRGL
+7398 
-7407 NLGLDDIR
+7407 
-7415 NTHVW
+7415 
-7420 EVDEQPAVN
+7420 
-7429 EIFEATPEQILVN
+7429 
-7442 GELIVHRD
+7442 
-7450 DIITEQDILAHINLI
+7450 
-7465 DQLSAEVIDTPSTA
+7465 
-7479 TISDS
+7479 
-7484 LTAKV
+7484 
-7489 EVTLLDGSKVIVNV
+7489 
-7503 PVKVVEKELSV
+7503 
-7514 VKQQAIESIEN
+7514 
-7525 AAQQKIDEINNS
+7525 
-7537 VTLTLEQKEAAIAEV
+7537 
-7552 NKLKQQAI
+7552 
-7560 DYINNAPDVHSVEE
+7560 
-7574 IQQQEQAHIEQ
+7574 
-7585 FYPEQFTIEQAK
+7585 
-7597 SNAIKSIEDAIQHMI
+7597 
-7612 DEIKARTDLTDKE
+7612 
-7625 KQEAIAKLN
+7625 
-7634 QLKEQA
+7634 
-7640 IQAIQR
+7640 
-7646 AQSID
+7646 
-7651 EISEQLEQFKAQMKA
+7651 
-7666 ANPTAKELAKRKQEA
+7666 
-7681 ISRIKDFSNEKINS
+7681 
-7695 IRNSE
+7695 
-7700 IGTTDEKQAA
+7700 
-7710 MNQINEIV
+7710 
-7718 LETIRDINNAHTLQQ
+7718 
-7733 VEAALNNGIARISAV
+7733 
-7748 QIVISDRAKQSSSTG
+7748 
-7763 NESNSHLTIGYGTAN
+7763 
-7778 HPFNSS
+7778 
-7784 TIGHKKK
+7784 
-7791 IDEDD
+7791 
-7796 DIDPLHMRHFSNN
+7796 
-7809 FGNVIKNAIGVVG
+7809 
-7822 ISGLLAS
+7822 
-7829 FWFFIAKRRRKE
+7829 
-7841 DEEEELEI
+7841 
-7849 RDNNKDSIKET
+7849 
-7860 LDDTKHLPLLFAK
+7860 
-7873 RRRKE
+7873 
-7878 DEEDVTVEEKDTLN
+7878 
-7892 NGESLDKVKHTP
+7892 
-7904 FFLPKR
+7904 
-7910 RRKEDEEDVEVTNEN
+7910 
-7925 TDEKVL
+7925 
-7931 QDNEHSPILIAKRRK
+7931 
-7946 DKEVDVE
+7946 
-7953 TTTSIES
+7953 
-7960 NEDDAPLLLAKK
+7960 
-7972 KNQKDNQSKG
+7972 
-7982 KKSASKNLLKS
+7982 

>member
-1 MGNGAEHSKTINVVR
+1 M
-16 GQNNQW
+16 
-22 TIANKPD
+22 
-29 YVTLDAQT
+29 
-37 GKVTFNANTIK
+37 
-48 PNSSITITP
+48 
-57 KAGTGHSVSSNPST
+57 
-71 LTAPA
+71 
-76 AHTVNT
+76 
-82 TEIVKDYGSNVTA
+82 
-95 AEINNAVQVAN
+95 
-106 KRTATIKNG
+106 
-115 TAMPTNLAGGSTT
+115 
-128 TIPVTVTYNDGSTE
+128 
-142 EVQESIFTKA
+142 
-152 DKRELITAKNHLDDP
+152 
-167 VSTEGKKPGTIT
+167 
-179 QYNNA
+179 
-184 MHNAQQQINTAKTE
+184 
-198 AQQVINNERATPQ
+198 
-211 QVSDALTKV
+211 
-220 RAAQTKIDQAKA
+220 
-232 LLQNKED
+232 
-239 NSQLVTSKNNL
+239 
-250 QSSVN
+250 
-255 QVPSTAGM
+255 
-263 TQQSIDNYNAK
+263 
-274 KREAETEITA
+274 
-284 AQRVIDNG
+284 
-292 DATAQ
+292 
-297 QISDEKHRVDNALT
+297 
-311 ALNQAKHDLTADT
+311 
-324 HALEQAVQQ
+324 
-333 LNRTGTT
+333 
-340 TGKKPASITAYNNS
+340 
-354 IRALQ
+354 
-359 SDLTS
+359 
-364 AKNSANAIIQ
+364 
-374 KPIRTVQEV
+374 
-383 QSALTNVNR
+383 
-392 VNERLTQAINQLV
+392 
-405 PLADNSALRTAKTK
+405 
-419 LDEEINKSVTT
+419 
-430 DGMTQSSIQAYENAK
+430 
-445 RAGQTE
+445 
-451 STNAQN
+451 
-457 VINNGDATDQQIA
+457 
-470 AEKTKVEEKYNSLK
+470 
-484 QAIAGLTPDLA
+484 
-495 PLQTAK
+495 
-501 TQLQNDIDQPTST
+501 
-514 TGMTSTSVAT
+514 
-524 FNEKLSAARTK
+524 
-535 IQEIDRVLASHP
+535 
-547 DVATIRQNV
+547 
-556 TAANAAKTALDQARN
+556 
-571 GLTVDKAPLENAK
+571 
-584 NQLQHSIDTQTSTT
+584 
-598 GMTQD
+598 
-603 SINAYNAKLTAAR
+603 
-616 NKIQQINQVLA
+616 
-627 GSPTVEQINTNTS
+627 
-640 AANQAK
+640 
-646 SDLDHARQALTPDKA
+646 
-661 PLQNAKT
+661 
-668 QLEQSI
+668 
-674 NQPTDTTGMTTA
+674 
-686 SLNAY
+686 
-691 NQKLQA
+691 
-697 ARQKLTEINQVLNGN
+697 
-712 PTVQN
+712 
-717 INDKVTE
+717 
-724 ANQAKDQLNTAR
+724 
-736 QGLTLDRQP
+736 
-745 ALTTLHGA
+745 
-753 SNLNQAQQNNFTQQ
+753 
-767 INAAQNHAALE
+767 
-778 TIKSNITALNTA
+778 
-790 MTKLK
+790 
-795 DSVADNNTIKSGQN
+795 
-809 YTDATPAN
+809 
-817 KQAYDNAVNAAKG
+817 
-830 VIGETTN
+830 
-837 PTMDVNTVNQKAAS
+837 
-851 VKSTKDALDGQQN
+851 
-864 LQRAKTEATNA
+864 
-875 ITHASDLNQAQKN
+875 
-888 ALTQQV
+888 
-894 NSAQNVQ
+894 
-901 AVNDIKQTTHSL
+901 
-913 NTAMTGL
+913 
-920 KRGVAN
+920 
-926 HNQVVQSDNYV
+926 
-937 NADTNKKNDYNNAYN
+937 
-952 HANDIIN
+952 
-959 GNAQHPVITPSD
+959 
-971 VNNALSNVT
+971 
-980 SKEHALNGEAK
+980 
-991 LNAAKQEANTALG
+991 
-1004 HLNNLNNAQRQNLQ
+1004 
-1018 SQINGAHQID
+1018 
-1028 AVNTIK
+1028 
-1034 QNATN
+1034 
-1039 LNSAMGNLRQAVAD
+1039 
-1053 KDQVKRTED
+1053 
-1062 YADADTAKQNAYNS
+1062 
-1076 AVSSAETIINQT
+1076 
-1088 TNPTMSV
+1088 
-1095 DDVNRATSAVTSNK
+1095 
-1109 NALNG
+1109 
-1114 DEKLAQSKTDAARAI
+1114 
-1129 DALPHLNNA
+1129 
-1138 QKADVKSK
+1138 
-1146 INAASNIAGVNTVK
+1146 
-1160 QQGTDLN
+1160 
-1167 TAMGNLQGAINDEQ
+1167 
-1181 TTLNSQN
+1181 
-1188 YQDATPSKKTAYT
+1188 
-1201 NAVQAAKDILNKSNG
+1201 
-1216 QNKTKDQVTE
+1216 
-1226 AMNQLNSAKNN
+1226 
-1237 LDGTR
+1237 
-1242 LLDQAKQT
+1242 
-1250 AKQQLNNMTHLTT
+1250 
-1263 AQKTNLTNQIN
+1263 
-1274 SGTTVAGVHTVQS
+1274 
-1287 NANTL
+1287 
-1292 DQAMNTLRQSIA
+1292 
-1304 NKDATK
+1304 
-1310 ASEDYV
+1310 
-1316 DANND
+1316 
-1321 KQTAYNN
+1321 
-1328 AVAAAETIINANS
+1328 
-1341 NPEMNPS
+1341 
-1348 TITQKAEQVN
+1348 
-1358 SSKTALNGDENLA
+1358 
-1371 AAKQNAKT
+1371 
-1379 YLNTLTSIT
+1379 
-1388 DAQKNN
+1388 
-1394 LISQISSATRVSG
+1394 
-1407 VDTVKQNAQHLD
+1407 
-1419 QAMASLQSGINNESQ
+1419 
-1434 VKSSEKYRDA
+1434 
-1444 DTNKQQEYDNAITA
+1444 
-1458 AKAILNKSTGP
+1458 
-1469 NTAQNAVEAAL
+1469 
-1480 QRVNNAKDALNGDAK
+1480 
-1495 LIAAQ
+1495 
-1500 NAAKQHLGTLTH
+1500 
-1512 ITTAQRNDLTN
+1512 
-1523 QISQATNLAGVESV
+1523 
-1537 KQSANSLDGAMGNL
+1537 
-1551 QTAINDKSGTLA
+1551 
-1563 SQNFLDADEQ
+1563 
-1573 KRNAYNQAVSA
+1573 
-1584 AETILNKQTGP
+1584 
-1595 NTAKTAV
+1595 
-1602 EQALNNVNNAKHA
+1602 
-1615 LNGTQNL
+1615 
-1622 NNAKQAAIT
+1622 
-1631 AINGASDLNQK
+1631 
-1642 QKDALKTQANG
+1642 
-1653 AQRVSNAQDVQRN
+1653 
-1666 ATELNTAMGTLKHAI
+1666 
-1681 ADKTNTLASS
+1681 
-1691 KYVNAD
+1691 
-1697 STKQNAY
+1697 
-1704 TTKVTNAEH
+1704 
-1713 IISGTPTVVTTPSE
+1713 
-1727 VTAAANQV
+1727 
-1735 NSAKQELNG
+1735 
-1744 DERLRVAKQNANTAI
+1744 
-1759 DALTQLNTPQKAKLK
+1759 
-1774 EQVGQA
+1774 
-1780 NRLEDVQTV
+1780 
-1789 QTNGQALNNA
+1789 
-1799 MKGLRDS
+1799 
-1806 IANETTVKAS
+1806 
-1816 QNYTD
+1816 
-1821 ASSNNQSTYNSAV
+1821 
-1834 SNAKGIINQ
+1834 
-1843 TNNPTMDTSAITQA
+1843 
-1857 TTQVNNAKNGLN
+1857 
-1869 GAENLRN
+1869 
-1876 AQNTAK
+1876 
-1882 QNLNTLSHLT
+1882 
-1892 NNQKSA
+1892 
-1898 ISTQIDRAGHV
+1898 
-1909 SEVTAAKNAATE
+1909 
-1921 LNTQMGNLEQA
+1921 
-1932 IHDQNTVKQSVKF
+1932 
-1945 TDADKAKRDAYTNAV
+1945 
-1960 SRAEAILNKTQ
+1960 
-1971 GANTSKQD
+1971 
-1979 VEAAIQNVSS
+1979 
-1989 AKNALNGDQNVTNA
+1989 
-2003 KNAAKNALNNLTSI
+2003 
-2017 NNAQKRDLTTKIDQA
+2017 
-2032 TTVAGVE
+2032 
-2039 AVSNTGTQLN
+2039 
-2049 TAMAN
+2049 
-2054 LQNGINDKTNT
+2054 
-2065 LASEN
+2065 
-2070 YHDADS
+2070 
-2076 DKKTAYTQAV
+2076 
-2086 TNAENILNKNSGS
+2086 
-2099 NLDKTA
+2099 
-2105 VENALSQVAN
+2105 
-2115 AKGALNGNHNLEQ
+2115 
-2128 AKSNANTTI
+2128 
-2137 NGLQHLTT
+2137 
-2145 AQKDKLKQQVQQAQN
+2145 
-2160 VAGVDTVKSSA
+2160 
-2171 NTLNGAMGTLRNSIQ
+2171 
-2186 DNTATKNGQNYLDA
+2186 
-2200 TGSNKTNYN
+2200 
-2209 NAVDS
+2209 
-2214 ANGVI
+2214 
-2219 NATSNPN
+2219 
-2226 MDANAI
+2226 
-2232 NQIATQVT
+2232 
-2240 STKNALDG
+2240 
-2248 THNLTQAKQTA
+2248 
-2259 TNAIDGATNL
+2259 
-2269 NKAQKDALKAQVTS
+2269 
-2283 AQRVANVT
+2283 
-2291 SIQQTANELNTA
+2291 
-2303 MGQLQ
+2303 
-2308 HGIDD
+2308 
-2313 ENATKQTQKYRDAE
+2313 
-2327 QSKKTAYDQAV
+2327 
-2338 AAAKAILNKQTGSN
+2338 
-2352 SDKAAVDRAL
+2352 
-2362 QQVTSTKDALNG
+2362 
-2374 DAKLAEAKAAAKQNL
+2374 
-2389 GTLNH
+2389 
-2394 ITNAQRTDLEGQI
+2394 
-2407 NQATTVDGVNTVKT
+2407 
-2421 NANTL
+2421 
-2426 DGAMNSLQGSIN
+2426 
-2438 DKDAT
+2438 
-2443 LRNQNYLDAD
+2443 
-2453 ESKRNAYTQAVTAA
+2453 
-2467 EGILNKQTGGNTS
+2467 
-2480 KADVDNALNAVTRAK
+2480 
-2495 AALNGAE
+2495 
-2502 NLRNAKTSA
+2502 
-2511 TNTINGLPNLTQ
+2511 
-2523 LQKDNL
+2523 
-2529 KHQVEQAQNVA
+2529 
-2540 GVNGV
+2540 
-2545 KDKGNT
+2545 
-2551 LNTAMGAL
+2551 
-2559 RTSIQN
+2559 
-2565 DNTTKTSQNY
+2565 
-2575 LDASDSNK
+2575 
-2583 NNYNTAVNNANGVIN
+2583 
-2598 ATNNPNM
+2598 
-2605 DANAINGMA
+2605 
-2614 NQVNT
+2614 
-2619 TKAALNGVQNLAQAK
+2619 
-2634 TNATNTINNAHDLN
+2634 
-2648 QKQKDALKTQVNN
+2648 
-2661 AQRVSDANNVQHTAT
+2661 
-2676 ELNGAMTAL
+2676 
-2685 KAAIADKERTK
+2685 
-2696 ASGNY
+2696 
-2701 VNADQEKR
+2701 
-2709 QAYDSKVTNAENIIN
+2709 
-2724 GTPNATLTVNDVNSA
+2724 
-2739 TSQVNAA
+2739 
-2746 KTALN
+2746 
-2751 GDNNLR
+2751 
-2757 VAKEN
+2757 
-2762 ANNTIDGLAQLNNA
+2762 
-2776 QKAKLK
+2776 
-2782 EQVQSATT
+2782 
-2790 LEGVQ
+2790 
-2795 TVKNSSQTLN
+2795 
-2805 TAMKGLRD
+2805 
-2813 SIANEATIKAG
+2813 
-2824 QNYTDASPTNRNEYD
+2824 
-2839 SAVTAA
+2839 
-2845 KAIINQ
+2845 
-2851 TSNPTMEPNTITQA
+2851 
-2865 TSQVTT
+2865 
-2871 KEHALNGAQ
+2871 
-2880 NLAQAKTTA
+2880 
-2889 KNNLNNLTSINNAQ
+2889 
-2903 KDALTRS
+2903 
-2910 IDGATTVAGVNQ
+2910 
-2922 ETAKATELNNAMHS
+2922 
-2936 LQNGINDEAQTKQT
+2936 
-2950 QKYLD
+2950 
-2955 AEPIKKSA
+2955 
-2963 YDQAVNAAKAIL
+2963 
-2975 TKASGQNVDK
+2975 
-2985 AAVEQALQNVNS
+2985 
-2997 TKTALNGDAKLNEA
+2997 
-3011 KAAAKQTLG
+3011 
-3020 TLTHINNAQR
+3020 
-3030 TALDNEITQATNV
+3030 
-3043 EGVNTVKAKA
+3043 
-3053 QQLDGAMGQ
+3053 
-3062 LETSI
+3062 
-3067 RDKDTTL
+3067 
-3074 QSQNYQD
+3074 
-3081 ADDAKRTAYS
+3081 
-3091 QAVNAAATILNK
+3091 
-3103 TAGGN
+3103 
-3108 TPKADVERAM
+3108 
-3118 QAVTQAN
+3118 
-3125 TALNGI
+3125 
-3131 QNLERAKQAANT
+3131 
-3143 AITNASD
+3143 
-3150 LNTKQKEAL
+3150 
-3159 KAQVTSAGRVSA
+3159 
-3171 ANGVEHT
+3171 
-3178 ATELNTAMTAL
+3178 
-3189 KRAIADKAETKASG
+3189 
-3203 NYVNADANKRQ
+3203 
-3214 AYDEKV
+3214 
-3220 TAAENIVSGT
+3220 
-3230 PTPTLTPA
+3230 
-3238 DVTNAATQVTNAKT
+3238 
-3252 QLNGNHNLEVAKQN
+3252 
-3266 ANTAID
+3266 
-3272 GLTSLNGPQKAKL
+3272 
-3285 KEQVGQATTLPNV
+3285 
-3298 QTVRDN
+3298 
-3304 AQTLNS
+3304 
-3310 AMKGLR
+3310 
-3316 DSIANEATIKAGQNY
+3316 
-3331 TDASPNNRSEYDSAV
+3331 
-3346 TAAKAI
+3346 
-3352 IDQTTSPSMNAQEIN
+3352 
-3367 QAKDQVTAKQQA
+3367 
-3379 LNGQENLR
+3379 
-3387 TAQTNAKQHLNG
+3387 
-3399 LSDLTDAQKD
+3399 
-3409 AVKRQIEGATHV
+3409 
-3421 NEVTQAQN
+3421 
-3429 NADALNTAMTNLKNG
+3429 
-3444 IQDQNTIKQGV
+3444 
-3455 NFTDADEAKRNAYT
+3455 
-3469 NAVTQA
+3469 
-3475 EQILNKAQ
+3475 
-3483 GPNTAK
+3483 
-3489 DNVESAL
+3489 
-3496 QNVQRAKNELN
+3496 
-3507 GNQNVANAKS
+3507 
-3517 TAKNA
+3517 
-3522 LNNLTS
+3522 
-3528 INNAQKEALKTQ
+3528 
-3540 IEGAS
+3540 
-3545 TVAGVNQV
+3545 
-3553 STTAS
+3553 
-3558 ELNTAMSNLQSGI
+3558 
-3571 NDEAATKAAQKYT
+3571 
-3584 DADRDKQTAYN
+3584 
-3595 DAVTAAKTLLDKTA
+3595 
-3609 GSNDNKAAVEQ
+3609 
-3620 ALQRVNTAKTALNGD
+3620 
-3635 ARLNEAKNTAKQQ
+3635 
-3648 LATMSHLTNAQKANL
+3648 
-3663 TEQIERGT
+3663 
-3671 TVAGVQGIQA
+3671 
-3681 NAGTLDQAMNQL
+3681 
-3693 RQSIASKD
+3693 
-3701 TTKSSEDYQDANAD
+3701 
-3715 LQNAYNRAVSDAEG
+3715 
-3729 IISATNNPE
+3729 
-3738 MNPDTINQKASQVNS
+3738 
-3753 AKSALNGD
+3753 
-3761 EKLAAAKQTA
+3761 
-3771 KTDIGRLTDLNNAQ
+3771 
-3785 RTAAN
+3785 
-3790 AEVDQAPNLAAV
+3790 
-3802 TAAKNKATSL
+3802 
-3812 NTAMGNLK
+3812 
-3820 HALAEKDNTKRSVN
+3820 
-3834 YTDADQPKQQ
+3834 
-3844 AYDTAVTQAEAI
+3844 
-3856 TNANGSNAN
+3856 
-3865 ETQVQAALNQLNQAK
+3865 
-3880 NDLNGDNK
+3880 
-3888 VAQAKETAKRALA
+3888 
-3901 SYSNLNNAQ
+3901 
-3910 STAATSQI
+3910 
-3918 DNATTVADVTAAQ
+3918 
-3931 NTANELNTAMGQLQ
+3931 
-3945 NGINDQNTVKQQV
+3945 
-3958 NFTDADQGKK
+3958 
-3968 DAYTNAVTNAQGIL
+3968 
-3982 DKANGQNMTKAQ
+3982 
-3994 VEAALNQVTTAKN
+3994 
-4007 ALNGDANVRQAK
+4007 
-4019 SDAKANLGTLTHL
+4019 
-4032 NNAQKQDLTSQIE
+4032 
-4045 GATTVNGVNSVK
+4045 
-4057 TKAQDLD
+4057 
-4064 GAMQR
+4064 
-4069 LESAIANK
+4069 
-4077 DQTKASENYIDAD
+4077 
-4090 PTKKTAFDNAIIQA
+4090 
-4104 ESYLNKDHGAN
+4104 
-4115 KDKQAVE
+4115 
-4122 QAIQSV
+4122 
-4128 TSTENAL
+4128 
-4135 NGDANLQR
+4135 
-4143 AKTEATQAIDN
+4143 
-4154 LTHLNTPQKTALKQ
+4154 NTPQKTALKQ

-4206 VAGGNYTNASPD
+4206 VASGNYTNASPD

-4320 QLRNSIANKDEVKA
+4320 QLRNSIANKDDVKA
-4334 SQPYVDADTDKQN
+4334 SQPYVDADRDKQN

-4354 SAENIINATSQPT
+4354 NAENIINATSQPT
-4367 LNPSAVTQAANQVN
+4367 LDPSAVTQAANQVS

-4525 ANQRLSTL
+4525 ANQTLSTL

-4603 AVRNA
+4603 AVHNA

-4632 NTTKAALNGTQNL
+4632 NATKAALNGTQNL

-4661 LTNAQKDALKQLVQQ
+4661 LTNAQKEALKQLVQQ

-4719 SPNKKDAYNNAVT
+4719 SQNKKDAYNNAVT

-4737 IDQTTNPTLD
+4737 IDQTTSPTLD

-4771 EAAKQQATQSL
+4771 EAAKQQASQSL

-4793 QAVTNQINGAHTVDE
+4793 QTVTDQINGAHTVDE

-4866 ANGGNATQTE
+4866 ANGGNATQAE
-4876 VEQAIQQVNA
+4876 VEQAIKQVNA
-4886 TKQAL
+4886 AKQAL

-4984 KAEALISGTPDV
+4984 KAEALISATPDV

-5026 KQNVQQAIDQLPNLN
+5026 KQNVQHAIDQLPNLN
-5041 QAQRDEYNKQITQAT
+5041 QAQRDEYSKQITQAT

-5065 QAATTLNDA
+5065 QAATTLNDAMTQLKQGIANKAQIKGSENYHDADTDKQTAYDNAVTKAEELLKQTTNPTMDPNTIQQALTKVNDTNQALNGNQKLADAKQDAKTTLGTLDHLNDAQKQALTTQVEQAPDIATVNNVKQNAQNLNNAMTNLNNALQDKTETLNSINFTDADQAKKDAYTNAVSHAEGILSKANGSNASQTEVEQAMQRVNEAKQALNGNDNVQRAKDAAKQVITNANDLNQAQKDALKQQVDAAQTVANVNTIKQTAQDLNQA

-5243 GTPTPVLAPDT
+5243 GIPTPVLTPDT

-5277 AKQDALANLDTLR
+5277 AKQEALANLDTLR

-5327 GNLKQGIANKDTV
+5327 SNLKQGIANKDTV

-5346 HDADVDKQTAYTN
+5346 HDADADKQTAYTN

-5367 INQTTNPTLNPDDIT
+5367 INQTTNPTLNPDEIT

-5391 KNSLNGEAKLATE
+5391 KNGLNGEAKLATE

-5457 QAINDKDQ
+5457 QAINDKAQ
-5465 ILADGNYLN
+5465 TLADGNYLN

-5601 TAQRQNDYNKAVT
+5601 TAQRQNDYNQAVT

-5888 ATVNTTKAALHGDV
+5888 TTVNTTKAALHGDV

-5974 YVNAEPNKKQAYDEA
+5974 YVNAEPNKKQSYDEA

-6056 NQINNATTRDKVAEI
+6056 NQINNAT
-6071 IAQAQALN
+6071 
-6079 EAMKA
+6079 
-6084 LKESIKDQP
+6084 
-6093 QTEASSKFINE
+6093 
-6104 DQAQK
+6104 
-6109 DAYTQAVQH
+6109 
-6118 AKDLINKTTD
+6118 
-6128 PTLAKSIIDQATQ
+6128 
-6141 AVTDA
+6141 
-6146 KNNLHGD
+6146 
-6153 QKLAQ
+6153 
-6158 DKQRATETLNNL
+6158 
-6170 SNLNTPQRQALENQI
+6170 
-6185 NNAATRGE
+6185 TRGE

-6313 AATRDEVAQK
+6313 AATRGEVAQK

-6494 QAAQSITDP
+6494 QAAESITDP

-6510 KDAVEQALTKLQEKE
+6510 KDAVDQVLTKLQEKE

-6706 AMDQLSQEITGNEGR
+6706 AMDQLSQEITDNEGR

-6738 YDEAV
+6738 YDETV

-6756 NLTAEQVIKL
+6756 NLTAKQVIKL
-6766 NDAITAAKKA
+6766 NDAVTAAKKA

-7013 INGAIQTVNDAIH
+7013 INGAIQAVNDAIH

-7122 VDKQVQSL
+7122 VDKQVQAL

-7223 ALKDRINQI
+7223 ALKY
-7232 LQQGHNGINNA
+7232 
-7243 MTKEEIEQ
+7243 
-7251 AKAQLAQAL
+7251 
-7260 QDIKDLVKAKE
+7260 
-7271 NAKQDIDKRVQA
+7271 
-7283 LIDEIDQNPNLTD
+7283 
-7296 KEKQAL
+7296 
-7302 KDRINQILQQGHN
+7302 RINQILQQGHN

-7525 AAQQKIDEINNS
+7525 AAQQKINEINNS

-7560 DYINNAPDVHSVEE
+7560 DHVNNAPDVHSVEE

-7585 FYPEQFTIEQAK
+7585 FNPEQFTIEQAK

-7700 IGTTDEKQAA
+7700 IGTADEKQAA

-7748 QIVISDRAKQSSSTG
+7748 QIVTSDRAKQSSSTG

-7791 IDEDD
+7791 LDEDD

-7878 DEEDVTVEEKDTLN
+7878 DEEDVTVEEKDSLN

-7931 QDNEHSPILIAKRRK
+7931 KDNEHSPLLFAKRRK
-7946 DKEVDVE
+7946 DKEEDVE

-7960 NEDDAPLLLAKK
+7960 KDEDVPLLLAKK
-7972 KNQKDNQSKG
+7972 KNQKDNQSKD
-7982 KKSASKNLLKS
+7982 KKSASKNTSKKVAAKKKKKKAKKNKK

>member
-1 MGNGAEHSKTINVVR
+1 MNYRDKIQKFSIRKYTVGTFSTVIATLVFLGLNTSQAQAAETNQPASALKQKQQNGDTQTENREVEVQNSQNGQSLSAPIENEQPNNNQTNHVDASAVQSSTTEHDQPVSQNEQAKKDTAAATPTQSAKAASKHEQSESRAANKKENDNKATHVESHEANVVTASDSSDSGNVQHDRNELQAFFDANYHDYRFIDRENADSGTFNYVKGIFDKINTLLGSNDPINNKDLQLAYKELEQAVALIRTMPQRQQTSRRSSRIQTRSIESRAAEPRSVSDYQNANSSYYVENANDGSGYPVGTYINASSKGAPYNLPTTPWNTLKASDAKEIALITAKQTGDGYQWVIKFNKGHAPHENMIYWFALPAGQTPVGRTEFVTVNADGTNVQWSNGAGAGANKPLPEMWPYGVNDSRSWDYKIRNRSGQVIYDWPTVHINSLKDLARASDYFSEAGATPATKAFGRQTFEYINGERPTESPGVPKVYTFIGKGDASYTISFKTQGPTIDKLYYAAGGRALEYNQLFMYSQLYVESTQDYQQRLNGLRQVVNRTYRIGTTKRVEVSQGNVQTKKVLESTNLNIDDFMDDPLSYVKTPSNKVLGFYPTSANTNAFRPGGVNPLNEYQLSQLFTDDKLQQAARTGSPIRLMIGFDYPDAFGNGETLVPVNLTVLPEIQHNIKFFKNDDGQNIADKPASKQAGHPVFYVYAGNQGNASVNLGGSVTSIQPLRINLTSNENFTDKDWQITGIPRTLHIENSTNRTNNARERNIELVGNLLPGDYFGTIRFGRKEQLFEIRVKPHTPRITTTAEELRGTALQKVPVTVTDIPLDPSALVYLVIPTSQTRDGGSEADQIPSGYTKIATGTPDGVHSTITIRPEDYVVFIPPVGNQIRALIFYNNVVASNMSNAVTILPDDIPPTINNPVGLNAKYYRGDEVSFTMGVSDRHSGLKSTTITTLPSGWTSNLTKSDKKNGSLAISGRVSMNQAYNSDITFKVSATDNVNNTTNDSQSKHVTVHVGKISDDAHPIVLGNSEKVVVVNPTALTGDEKQRITTAFMNKNQNIRGYLASSNPVTVDNHGNVTLQYRDGSSTTLDATNVMTYEPVVKPEYQTANAAKTATVTIAKGQSFNIGDIKQYFTLSNGQAIPSSSFTNITSDRTIPTAQEVSQMNAGTQLYHIVATNAYHKDTEDFYITLKIIDVKQPEGDQRVYRMSTYDITTDEISKVKQAFINANRDAISFAEGDISVTNTPNGSNVSTITVNINKGRLTKSFTSNLNNMNFLRWVNFPQDYTVTWTNAKIANRPTDGGLSWSDDHKSLIYRYDATLGTQITTNDILTLLKATTTVPGLRNNIAGNEKAQAEAGGRPNYKTTGYSQSNPTSDGQRQFTLNGQVIQIMDIINPSNGFGGQPVTNSNVRANHSNSTVVSVNESAANGAGAFTIDHVVKNNSTHNAADAVYKAQLYLSPYGPKQYVEHLNQNTDNTNEAINIYFVPSDLVNPTISVGNYTNHQVFSGETFTNTITANDNFGVQSVTVPTTSQLTGTVDNNHQHVSATAPNVTSTTNKTINLVATDTSGNTATTSFNVTIKPLRDKYRVGTSSTAANPVRIANISNNATVSQADQTAIINSLTFTSNAPNRNYATASANEITSKTVSNVSRTGNNAQVTVTVTYQDGTTSTVTVPVKHVIPEIVAHSHYTVQGQDFPTGNGASASDYFKLSNGSAIPDATITWVSGQAPNKNNTTIGQDINVTAHILIDGETTPITKTATYKVVRTVPKQVFETARGVLYPGVSDMYDAKQYVKPVNNSWSTNAQHMNFQFTNSYGPSKDVVGISTRDIRVTYDNHQTQIIKILSKVKPDPPRIDGNSVTYKAGLTNQQIKINNVLSSSSIKLFKADNTPLTITNTTYGSGNTAVVTVSDALPNGEIKARSSISMNNVTYTTQDEHGRAIDVTRNESVDSNDSASVHVTPQLQATTEGAVFIKGGDGFDFGHVERFIQNPPHGATVAWHDNPDTWKNTVGNTHKTAVVTLPNGQGTRNVEVPVKVYPVANAKAPSRDVKGQNLTNGTDAINYITFDPNTNTNGITAAWANRQQPNNQQAGVQHLNVDVTYPGISAAKRVPVTVNVYQFEFPQTSYTTTVGGTLASGTQASGYAHIQNATGLPTDGFTYKWNNAATGTNDANWAAMNKPNTAQVINAKYDVIYNGHTFATSLPAKFVVKDVQPAKPTVTETAAGVITIVPGANQTVNTHAVNVTTYADKLVIKRNGNVVTTFTRHNNTSPWVKEASAANVAGIAGTNNGITVAAGTFNPADTIQAVATQGSGETISDEQRSDDFTVVAPQPNQATTKIWQNGHVDITPNNPSGHLINPTQAMDIAYTEKVGNGAEHSKTLNAVR

-29 YVTLDAQT
+29 YVTLDAHT

-48 PNSSITITP
+48 PNSAITITP
-57 KAGTGHSVSSNPST
+57 KAGTGHSASSNPST

-82 TEIVKDYGSNVTA
+82 NEIVKDYGSNVTA

-128 TIPVTVTYNDGSTE
+128 TIPVTVTYNDSSTE

-167 VSTEGKKPGTIT
+167 VSTDGKKPGTIT

-184 MHNAQQQINTAKTE
+184 IHNAQQQINTAKTE
-198 AQQVINNERATPQ
+198 AQQVINDERATPQ
-211 QVSDALTKV
+211 QVNAALSKV
-220 RAAQTKIDQAKA
+220 QAAQTKINEAKA

-255 QVPSTAGM
+255 QVPSTTGM

-274 KREAETEITA
+274 KREAESEITA

-311 ALNQAKHDLTADT
+311 ALNQAKQNLTADT
-324 HALEQAVQQ
+324 HELEQAVHQ

-374 KPIRTVQEV
+374 KPIRSVQEV
-383 QSALTNVNR
+383 QTALTNVNR
-392 VNERLTQAINQLV
+392 VNDRLTLAINQLV

-470 AEKTKVEEKYNSLK
+470 AEKTKVEEKYNGLK

-495 PLQTAK
+495 PLQAAK

-514 TGMTSTSVAT
+514 TGMTSASVAA
-524 FNEKLSAARTK
+524 FNDKLSAARTK

-556 TAANAAKTALDQARN
+556 TAANATKTALDQARN

-584 NQLQHSIDTQTSTT
+584 NQLQQSIDTQTSTT

-627 GSPTVEQINTNTS
+627 GSPTVDQINTNTS

-661 PLQNAKT
+661 PLQTAKT

-717 INDKVTE
+717 INDKVAE

-745 ALTTLHGA
+745 AFTTLHGA

-767 INAAQNHAALE
+767 INAAPNHAALE
-778 TIKSNITALNTA
+778 TIKSNITALNNA

-795 DSVADNNTIKSGQN
+795 DSVADNNSIKSGQN
-809 YTDATPAN
+809 YTDATTAN

-837 PTMDVNTVNQKAAS
+837 PTMDVNTVNQKAET
-851 VKSTKDALDGQQN
+851 VKSTKGALDGQQN

-875 ITHASDLNQAQKN
+875 ITHASDLNQTQKN

-894 NSAQNVQ
+894 NNAQNVQ
-901 AVNDIKQTTHSL
+901 AVNDIKQTTQSL

-980 SKEHALNGEAK
+980 SKEQALNGEAK

-1004 HLNNLNNAQRQNLQ
+1004 QLNNLNNAQRQNLQ
-1018 SQINGAHQID
+1018 SQINGAHQIET
-1028 AVNTIK
+1028 VNTIK

-1053 KDQVKRTED
+1053 KEQVKRTED

-1095 DDVNRATSAVTSNK
+1095 NDVNSATSAVTTNK

-1114 DEKLAQSKTDAARAI
+1114 DEKLAQSKTDAASAI

-1226 AMNQLNSAKNN
+1226 AMNQVNSAKNN

-1263 AQKTNLTNQIN
+1263 AQKTHLTNQIN
-1274 SGTTVAGVHTVQS
+1274 SGTTVAGVHTAQS

-1371 AAKQNAKT
+1371 TAKLNAKT

-1394 LISQISSATRVSG
+1394 LISQISSATRVSS

-1419 QAMASLQSGINNESQ
+1419 QAMASLQNGINNESQ

-1458 AKAILNKSTGP
+1458 AKAILNKQHGP

-1480 QRVNNAKDALNGDAK
+1480 QRVKTAKNALNGDAK

-1573 KRNAYNQAVSA
+1573 KRNAYNQAVSN

-1602 EQALNNVNNAKHA
+1602 EQALNNVNSAKHA

-1631 AINGASDLNQK
+1631 AINGASDLNQH
-1642 QKDALKTQANG
+1642 QKDALKAQANG

-1666 ATELNTAMGTLKHAI
+1666 ATELNTAMGQLQHAI
-1681 ADKTNTLASS
+1681 ADKTTTLASS
-1691 KYVNAD
+1691 KFVNAD
-1697 STKQNAY
+1697 STKQNVY

-1780 NRLEDVQTV
+1780 NRLEDVQSV
-1789 QTNGQALNNA
+1789 QTNGQSLNNA

-1821 ASSNNQSTYNSAV
+1821 ASPNNQSTYNSAV

-1843 TNNPTMDTSAITQA
+1843 TNNPTMDASAITQA

-1898 ISTQIDRAGHV
+1898 ISSQIDRAGHV

-1932 IHDQNTVKQSVKF
+1932 IHDQNTVKQ
-1945 TDADKAKRDAYTNAV
+1945 
-1960 SRAEAILNKTQ
+1960 
-1971 GANTSKQD
+1971 G
-1979 VEAAIQNVSS
+1979 
-1989 AKNALNGDQNVTNA
+1989 
-2003 KNAAKNALNNLTSI
+2003 
-2017 NNAQKRDLTTKIDQA
+2017 
-2032 TTVAGVE
+2032 
-2039 AVSNTGTQLN
+2039 
-2049 TAMAN
+2049 
-2054 LQNGINDKTNT
+2054 
-2065 LASEN
+2065 
-2070 YHDADS
+2070 
-2076 DKKTAYTQAV
+2076 
-2086 TNAENILNKNSGS
+2086 
-2099 NLDKTA
+2099 
-2105 VENALSQVAN
+2105 
-2115 AKGALNGNHNLEQ
+2115 
-2128 AKSNANTTI
+2128 
-2137 NGLQHLTT
+2137 
-2145 AQKDKLKQQVQQAQN
+2145 
-2160 VAGVDTVKSSA
+2160 
-2171 NTLNGAMGTLRNSIQ
+2171 
-2186 DNTATKNGQNYLDA
+2186 
-2200 TGSNKTNYN
+2200 
-2209 NAVDS
+2209 
-2214 ANGVI
+2214 
-2219 NATSNPN
+2219 
-2226 MDANAI
+2226 
-2232 NQIATQVT
+2232 
-2240 STKNALDG
+2240 
-2248 THNLTQAKQTA
+2248 
-2259 TNAIDGATNL
+2259 
-2269 NKAQKDALKAQVTS
+2269 
-2283 AQRVANVT
+2283 
-2291 SIQQTANELNTA
+2291 
-2303 MGQLQ
+2303 
-2308 HGIDD
+2308 
-2313 ENATKQTQKYRDAE
+2313 
-2327 QSKKTAYDQAV
+2327 
-2338 AAAKAILNKQTGSN
+2338 
-2352 SDKAAVDRAL
+2352 
-2362 QQVTSTKDALNG
+2362 
-2374 DAKLAEAKAAAKQNL
+2374 
-2389 GTLNH
+2389 
-2394 ITNAQRTDLEGQI
+2394 
-2407 NQATTVDGVNTVKT
+2407 
-2421 NANTL
+2421 
-2426 DGAMNSLQGSIN
+2426 
-2438 DKDAT
+2438 
-2443 LRNQNYLDAD
+2443 
-2453 ESKRNAYTQAVTAA
+2453 
-2467 EGILNKQTGGNTS
+2467 
-2480 KADVDNALNAVTRAK
+2480 
-2495 AALNGAE
+2495 
-2502 NLRNAKTSA
+2502 
-2511 TNTINGLPNLTQ
+2511 
-2523 LQKDNL
+2523 
-2529 KHQVEQAQNVA
+2529 
-2540 GVNGV
+2540 
-2545 KDKGNT
+2545 
-2551 LNTAMGAL
+2551 
-2559 RTSIQN
+2559 
-2565 DNTTKTSQNY
+2565 
-2575 LDASDSNK
+2575 
-2583 NNYNTAVNNANGVIN
+2583 
-2598 ATNNPNM
+2598 
-2605 DANAINGMA
+2605 
-2614 NQVNT
+2614 
-2619 TKAALNGVQNLAQAK
+2619 
-2634 TNATNTINNAHDLN
+2634 
-2648 QKQKDALKTQVNN
+2648 
-2661 AQRVSDANNVQHTAT
+2661 
-2676 ELNGAMTAL
+2676 
-2685 KAAIADKERTK
+2685 
-2696 ASGNY
+2696 
-2701 VNADQEKR
+2701 
-2709 QAYDSKVTNAENIIN
+2709 
-2724 GTPNATLTVNDVNSA
+2724 
-2739 TSQVNAA
+2739 
-2746 KTALN
+2746 
-2751 GDNNLR
+2751 
-2757 VAKEN
+2757 
-2762 ANNTIDGLAQLNNA
+2762 
-2776 QKAKLK
+2776 
-2782 EQVQSATT
+2782 
-2790 LEGVQ
+2790 
-2795 TVKNSSQTLN
+2795 
-2805 TAMKGLRD
+2805 
-2813 SIANEATIKAG
+2813 
-2824 QNYTDASPTNRNEYD
+2824 
-2839 SAVTAA
+2839 
-2845 KAIINQ
+2845 
-2851 TSNPTMEPNTITQA
+2851 
-2865 TSQVTT
+2865 
-2871 KEHALNGAQ
+2871 
-2880 NLAQAKTTA
+2880 
-2889 KNNLNNLTSINNAQ
+2889 
-2903 KDALTRS
+2903 
-2910 IDGATTVAGVNQ
+2910 
-2922 ETAKATELNNAMHS
+2922 
-2936 LQNGINDEAQTKQT
+2936 
-2950 QKYLD
+2950 
-2955 AEPIKKSA
+2955 
-2963 YDQAVNAAKAIL
+2963 
-2975 TKASGQNVDK
+2975 
-2985 AAVEQALQNVNS
+2985 
-2997 TKTALNGDAKLNEA
+2997 
-3011 KAAAKQTLG
+3011 
-3020 TLTHINNAQR
+3020 
-3030 TALDNEITQATNV
+3030 
-3043 EGVNTVKAKA
+3043 
-3053 QQLDGAMGQ
+3053 
-3062 LETSI
+3062 
-3067 RDKDTTL
+3067 
-3074 QSQNYQD
+3074 
-3081 ADDAKRTAYS
+3081 
-3091 QAVNAAATILNK
+3091 
-3103 TAGGN
+3103 
-3108 TPKADVERAM
+3108 
-3118 QAVTQAN
+3118 
-3125 TALNGI
+3125 
-3131 QNLERAKQAANT
+3131 
-3143 AITNASD
+3143 
-3150 LNTKQKEAL
+3150 
-3159 KAQVTSAGRVSA
+3159 
-3171 ANGVEHT
+3171 
-3178 ATELNTAMTAL
+3178 
-3189 KRAIADKAETKASG
+3189 
-3203 NYVNADANKRQ
+3203 
-3214 AYDEKV
+3214 
-3220 TAAENIVSGT
+3220 
-3230 PTPTLTPA
+3230 
-3238 DVTNAATQVTNAKT
+3238 
-3252 QLNGNHNLEVAKQN
+3252 
-3266 ANTAID
+3266 
-3272 GLTSLNGPQKAKL
+3272 
-3285 KEQVGQATTLPNV
+3285 
-3298 QTVRDN
+3298 
-3304 AQTLNS
+3304 
-3310 AMKGLR
+3310 
-3316 DSIANEATIKAGQNY
+3316 
-3331 TDASPNNRSEYDSAV
+3331 
-3346 TAAKAI
+3346 
-3352 IDQTTSPSMNAQEIN
+3352 
-3367 QAKDQVTAKQQA
+3367 
-3379 LNGQENLR
+3379 
-3387 TAQTNAKQHLNG
+3387 
-3399 LSDLTDAQKD
+3399 
-3409 AVKRQIEGATHV
+3409 
-3421 NEVTQAQN
+3421 
-3429 NADALNTAMTNLKNG
+3429 
-3444 IQDQNTIKQGV
+3444 
-3455 NFTDADEAKRNAYT
+3455 
-3469 NAVTQA
+3469 
-3475 EQILNKAQ
+3475 
-3483 GPNTAK
+3483 
-3489 DNVESAL
+3489 
-3496 QNVQRAKNELN
+3496 
-3507 GNQNVANAKS
+3507 
-3517 TAKNA
+3517 
-3522 LNNLTS
+3522 
-3528 INNAQKEALKTQ
+3528 
-3540 IEGAS
+3540 
-3545 TVAGVNQV
+3545 
-3553 STTAS
+3553 
-3558 ELNTAMSNLQSGI
+3558 
-3571 NDEAATKAAQKYT
+3571 
-3584 DADRDKQTAYN
+3584 
-3595 DAVTAAKTLLDKTA
+3595 
-3609 GSNDNKAAVEQ
+3609 
-3620 ALQRVNTAKTALNGD
+3620 
-3635 ARLNEAKNTAKQQ
+3635 
-3648 LATMSHLTNAQKANL
+3648 
-3663 TEQIERGT
+3663 
-3671 TVAGVQGIQA
+3671 
-3681 NAGTLDQAMNQL
+3681 
-3693 RQSIASKD
+3693 
-3701 TTKSSEDYQDANAD
+3701 
-3715 LQNAYNRAVSDAEG
+3715 
-3729 IISATNNPE
+3729 
-3738 MNPDTINQKASQVNS
+3738 
-3753 AKSALNGD
+3753 
-3761 EKLAAAKQTA
+3761 
-3771 KTDIGRLTDLNNAQ
+3771 
-3785 RTAAN
+3785 
-3790 AEVDQAPNLAAV
+3790 
-3802 TAAKNKATSL
+3802 
-3812 NTAMGNLK
+3812 
-3820 HALAEKDNTKRSVN
+3820 
-3834 YTDADQPKQQ
+3834 
-3844 AYDTAVTQAEAI
+3844 
-3856 TNANGSNAN
+3856 
-3865 ETQVQAALNQLNQAK
+3865 
-3880 NDLNGDNK
+3880 
-3888 VAQAKETAKRALA
+3888 
-3901 SYSNLNNAQ
+3901 
-3910 STAATSQI
+3910 
-3918 DNATTVADVTAAQ
+3918 
-3931 NTANELNTAMGQLQ
+3931 
-3945 NGINDQNTVKQQV
+3945 
-3958 NFTDADQGKK
+3958 
-3968 DAYTNAVTNAQGIL
+3968 
-3982 DKANGQNMTKAQ
+3982 
-3994 VEAALNQVTTAKN
+3994 
-4007 ALNGDANVRQAK
+4007 
-4019 SDAKANLGTLTHL
+4019 
-4032 NNAQKQDLTSQIE
+4032 
-4045 GATTVNGVNSVK
+4045 
-4057 TKAQDLD
+4057 
-4064 GAMQR
+4064 
-4069 LESAIANK
+4069 
-4077 DQTKASENYIDAD
+4077 
-4090 PTKKTAFDNAIIQA
+4090 
-4104 ESYLNKDHGAN
+4104 
-4115 KDKQAVE
+4115 
-4122 QAIQSV
+4122 
-4128 TSTENAL
+4128 
-4135 NGDANLQR
+4135 
-4143 AKTEATQAIDN
+4143 
-4154 LTHLNTPQKTALKQ
+4154 
-4168 QVNAAQRVSGVTDLK
+4168 
-4183 NSATSLNNAMD
+4183 
-4194 QLKQAIADHDTI
+4194 
-4206 VAGGNYTNASPD
+4206 
-4218 KQGAYTDA
+4218 
-4226 YNAAKNIVN
+4226 
-4235 GSPNVITNAADV
+4235 
-4247 TAATQRVNNAETGLN
+4247 
-4262 GDTNLATAKQQAKD
+4262 
-4276 ALRQMTHLSDA
+4276 
-4287 QKQSITGQIDS
+4287 
-4298 ATQVTGVQSVK
+4298 
-4309 DNATNLDNAMN
+4309 
-4320 QLRNSIANKDEVKA
+4320 
-4334 SQPYVDADTDKQN
+4334 
-4347 AYNTAVT
+4347 
-4354 SAENIINATSQPT
+4354 
-4367 LNPSAVTQAANQVN
+4367 
-4381 TNKTALNGAQN
+4381 
-4392 LANKKQETTANIN
+4392 
-4405 QLSHLNNAQKQDLNT
+4405 
-4420 QVTNAPNIST
+4420 
-4430 VNQVKTKA
+4430 
-4438 EQLDQAM
+4438 
-4445 ERLINGIQDKDQVKQ
+4445 
-4460 SVNFTDADPEKQT
+4460 
-4473 AYNNA
+4473 
-4478 VTAAENI
+4478 
-4485 INQANGTN
+4485 
-4493 ANQSQVEAA
+4493 
-4502 LSTVTTTKQAL
+4502 
-4513 NGDRKVTDAKNN
+4513 
-4525 ANQRLSTL
+4525 
-4533 DNLNNAQKGAVT
+4533 
-4545 GNINQAHTVAEVTQA
+4545 
-4560 IQTAQELNTA
+4560 
-4570 MGNLKN
+4570 
-4576 SLNDKDTTLGS
+4576 
-4587 QNFADAD
+4587 
-4594 PEKKNAYNE
+4594 
-4603 AVRNA
+4603 
-4608 ENILNK
+4608 
-4614 STGTNVPK
+4614 
-4622 DQVEAAMNQV
+4622 
-4632 NTTKAALNGTQNL
+4632 
-4645 EKAKQHANTA
+4645 
-4655 IDGLSH
+4655 
-4661 LTNAQKDALKQLVQQ
+4661 
-4676 STTVAEAQGNEQKAN
+4676 
-4691 NVDAAMDKLRQSIA
+4691 
-4705 DNATTKQNQNYTDA
+4705 
-4719 SPNKKDAYNNAVT
+4719 
-4732 TAQGI
+4732 
-4737 IDQTTNPTLD
+4737 
-4747 PTVINQAAGQVSTTK
+4747 
-4762 NALNGNENL
+4762 
-4771 EAAKQQATQSL
+4771 
-4782 GSLDNLNNAQK
+4782 
-4793 QAVTNQINGAHTVDE
+4793 
-4808 ANQIKQNAQNL
+4808 
-4819 NTAMG
+4819 
-4824 NLKQAIAD
+4824 
-4832 KDATKATVNFT
+4832 VNFT

-4886 TKQAL
+4886 AKQAL

-4971 DPDKQNAYNQAVA
+4971 DPDKQNAYKQAVA

-5016 LNGNTNLATA
+5016 LNGNTNLATT
-5026 KQNVQQAIDQLPNLN
+5026 KQNVQHAIDQLPNLN
-5041 QAQRDEYNKQITQAT
+5041 QAQRDEYSKQITQAT

-5065 QAATTLNDA
+5065 QAATTLNDAMTQLKQGIANKAQIKGSENYHDADTDKQTAYDNAVTKAEELLKQTTNPTMDPNTIQQALTKVNDTNQALNGNQKLADAKQAAKTNLGTLDHLNDAQKQALTTQVEQAPDIATVNNVKQNAQNLNNAMTNLSNALQDKTETLNSINFTDADQAKKDAYTNAVAHAEGILSKANGSNASQTEVEQAMQRVNEAKQALNGNDNVQRAKDAAKQVITNANDLNQAQKDALKQQVDAAQTVANVNTIKQTAQDLNQA

-5128 VAQALQQVNQAKGDL
+5128 VAQALQQVTQAKGDL

-5164 NLNQPQKTALK
+5164 NLNQTQKTALK

-5243 GTPTPVLAPDT
+5243 GTPTPVLTPDA

-5277 AKQDALANLDTLR
+5277 AKQDAIANLDTLR

-5327 GNLKQGIANKDTV
+5327 SNLKQGIANKDTV

-5346 HDADVDKQTAYTN
+5346 HDADADKQTAYTN

-5367 INQTTNPTLNPDDIT
+5367 INQTTNPMLNPDDIT

-5391 KNSLNGEAKLATE
+5391 KNGLNGEAKLATE
-5404 KQNAKDAVSGMTH
+5404 KQNAKDAVNAMTH

-5436 ATVNQVKQ
+5436 AIVNQVKQ
-5444 TATSLDQAMDQLS
+5444 TATSLDHAMDQLS
-5457 QAINDKDQ
+5457 QAINDKAQ
-5465 ILADGNYLN
+5465 TLADGNYLN

-5570 KAQTLDHAMELL
+5570 KAQALDHAMELL

-5590 TTLASEDYHDA
+5590 ATLASEDYHDA
-5601 TAQRQNDYNKAVT
+5601 TAQRQNDYNQAVT
-5614 AANNII
+5614 ATNNII

-5631 DVNGATTQVNNTK
+5631 EVNRATTQVNNTK
-5644 VALDGDENLAAAK
+5644 VALDGDENLVAAK

-5713 DHQAVEQRGNFIN
+5713 DHQTVEQLGNFVN

-5732 TAYNTAVNEA
+5732 TAYTTAVNEA
-5742 AAMINKQTGQNANQ
+5742 EAMINKQTGQNANQ

-5778 LQVAKTNA
+5778 LQVAKANA

-5827 NQAMHGLRQSIQ
+5827 NQAMHGLRESIQ

-5849 YINEDQPEQ
+5849 YINEDQSEQ

-5888 ATVNTTKAALHGDV
+5888 TTVNTTKAALHGDV

-5913 TVSQLAH
+5913 TVSQLTH

-5941 VKQDLTEAQALD
+5941 VNHDLTEAQALD

-5974 YVNAEPNKKQAYDEA
+5974 YVNAEPNKKQSYDEA

-6008 NVSSATQAVISSKN
+6008 NVTSATQAVTSSKN

-6153 QKLAQ
+6153 QKLDQ

-6193 VAQKLTEAQ
+6193 VAQKLTEAE

-6211 RNSIQDQQQTEAGSK
+6211 RNSIQDQQQTEA
-6226 FINEDKPQKD
+6226 
-6236 AYQAAVQNAKDL
+6236 
-6248 INQTNNPTLDKAQVE
+6248 
-6263 QLTQAV
+6263 
-6269 NQAKDNLH
+6269 
-6277 GDQKLADDK
+6277 
-6286 QHAVT
+6286 
-6291 DLNQLNGLNNPQ
+6291 
-6303 RQALESQINN
+6303 
-6313 AATRDEVAQK
+6313 
-6323 LAEAKALDQAMQAL
+6323 
-6337 RNSIQDQQQTES
+6337 

-6494 QAAQSITDP
+6494 QAAESITDP

-6510 KDAVEQALTKLQEKE
+6510 KDAVDQALTKLQEKV

-6598 VEQTVDYTQADSDK
+6598 VEQTVDYTQADLDK

-6663 KHDIDQLNALN
+6663 KHDIEQLNALN

-6706 AMDQLSQEITGNEGR
+6706 VMDQLSQEITGNEGR

-6766 NDAITAAKKA
+6766 NDAVTAAKKA
-6776 LNGEERLNNRKA
+6776 LNGEEKLNNRKS

-6920 VNSLNGLNQQQQD
+6920 VNSLNGLNQQQQH
-6933 LAHKAINNADT
+6933 LAHNAINNADT

-6975 AEQTVNYQNADDNA
+6975 AEQTVNYQNAEDNA

-7013 INGAIQTVNDAIH
+7013 INGAIQTVNDAIQ

-7091 AVSQVQTAGNH
+7091 DVSQVQTAGNH

-7122 VDKQVQSL
+7122 VDKQVQALIDEIDRNPILTDKEKQALKDRINQILQQGHNDINNAMTKEEIEQAKAQLAQALQDIKDLVKAKESAKQDIDKQVQAL

-7177 QLAQALQDIKD
+7177 QLGQALQDIKD

-7193 EDAKQDVDKQV
+7193 ESAKQDIDKQV
-7204 QALIDEIDQNPNL
+7204 QALIDEIDRNPNL

-7243 MTKEEIEQ
+7243 MTKEEIE
-7251 AKAQLAQAL
+7251 
-7260 QDIKDLVKAKE
+7260 
-7271 NAKQDIDKRVQA
+7271 
-7283 LIDEIDQNPNLTD
+7283 
-7296 KEKQAL
+7296 
-7302 KDRINQILQQGHN
+7302 H
-7315 DINNALTKEEI
+7315 
-7326 EQAKAQLAQALQDI
+7326 AKAQLAQALQDI

-7360 KRDQINSNPDLTPE
+7360 KRDQINSNPDLTLE

-7387 KRALQN
+7387 KRALEN
-7393 VENAQ
+7393 IENAQ
-7398 TIDQLNRGL
+7398 TKDQLNQGL

-7420 EVDEQPAVN
+7420 EVDAQPAVN
-7429 EIFEATPEQILVN
+7429 EIFDATPEQILVN

-7465 DQLSAEVIDTPSTA
+7465 DQLTAEIIDTPSTA

-7503 PVKVVEKELSV
+7503 PVKVVEKELTV

-7525 AAQQKIDEINNS
+7525 AAQQKINEINNHA
-7537 VTLTLEQKEAAIAEV
+7537 TLTPEQKEAAIAEV

-7560 DYINNAPDVHSVEE
+7560 EQINNAADVHTVEE
-7574 IQQQEQAHIEQ
+7574 VQHQEQAHIEQ
-7585 FYPEQFTIEQAK
+7585 FNPDQFTIDQAK
-7597 SNAIKSIEDAIQHMI
+7597 SNAIKSISDAIQHMI
-7612 DEIKARTDLTDKE
+7612 DEINASKDLTDKE
-7625 KQEAIAKLN
+7625 KQEAISKLN
-7634 QLKEQA
+7634 QLKDQS

-7651 EISEQLEQFKAQMKA
+7651 EIAQQLEQFKAQLKA
-7666 ANPTAKELAKRKQEA
+7666 ANPFAKELENRKKAA
-7681 ISRIKDFSNEKINS
+7681 ISKIKDISTDKIDR
-7695 IRNSE
+7695 IRNST
-7700 IGTTDEKQAA
+7700 IGTAEERQAA
-7710 MNQINEIV
+7710 MNRINEIV
-7718 LETIRDINNAHTLQQ
+7718 LETIKDINNAQTPQQ
-7733 VEAALNNGIARISAV
+7733 VEAALNNGIARILAV
-7748 QIVISDRAKQSSSTG
+7748 QIVTSDHSKPSSNSDG
-7763 NESNSHLTIGYGTAN
+7763 QSNSHLHVGYGTVN

-7784 TIGHKKK
+7784 PIGHKKK
-7791 IDEDD
+7791 LDQDDE
-7796 DIDPLHMRHFSNN
+7796 IDPLHMRHFGDRI
-7809 FGNVIKNAIGVVG
+7809 GNVIKNALGVVG

-7849 RDNNKDSIKET
+7849 RDNSKDKKKGSIEG
-7860 LDDTKHLPLLFAK
+7860 TKHLPLLFAK

-7878 DEEDVTVEEKDTLN
+7878 DEEDAIVEEKDSLN
-7892 NGESLDKVKHTP
+7892 NDESLDKVKHTP

-7931 QDNEHSPILIAKRRK
+7931 QDNEHSPVLIAKRLK
-7946 DKEVDVE
+7946 DKDGNVE

-7960 NEDDAPLLLAKK
+7960 KDEDVPLLLAKK

-7982 KKSASKNLLKS
+7982 KKSASKKPSKKVAAKKKKKKSKKNKK